1 MRLKR
6 LTAILLCLCM
16 ALTLLPTAALA
27 AAVGE
32 TIHVGGVELT
42 TTEGNPTV
50 YAKTDDN
57 GVVSTTNADENDYNI
72 MWDGTTLTLNNADIT
87 QVSHENA
94 AISYYNNDPGNGGI
108 SQLDLVLVG
117 ENTVTGPNLD
127 PISGY
132 SSYGIL
138 VAGDSLVGTA
148 LTISGAGSL
157 TATGGTVSKSGT
169 YWSAGICNSVGDISV
184 EGGTVKAT
192 GGPSS
197 GRSAGIHSQYKLTIS
212 GGTVNAAGGE
222 SESSYGIYSSSRG
235 ITISGGTVTA
245 EGATQAV
252 RTTGTV
258 TVAPEEDQQIAVT
271 AGESETGAQEL
282 SDSPFTETT
291 SITSLISSAK
301 YFHSIAGEAE
311 DPGPDPDPDP
321 DTPDPNIYV
330 GGVGLYGDKDT
341 TAYALTD
348 GNGAVTTTG
357 ATADN
362 YTIMWDGETL
372 TLSGADIQGAYGF
385 RYNTASASAAIYRT
399 GGLEIALLGANT
411 VSNPGGETNNYGI
424 YVYGDLT
431 ISGSGSLAASG
442 GQGTAGSY
450 GIYTD
455 WGGVTVSG
463 GTVETTAGDAAYY
476 SYGIYAFNGDVTVT
490 DGTVNAAGGAADL
503 SYGINADN
511 VTISGDGKVTATGGA
526 AEHSCG
532 IDASAIDIS
541 GGTVTATGGPASADV
556 GASSEGISAY
566 AAAISG
572 GTVTAT
578 GGTAT
583 GSFAGSC
590 GIYFEGKATIS
601 GGEVTAEGG
610 TASAG
615 STGDSAASYGIYASV
630 ITISDGTV
638 TATGG
643 PATGSYAGSCGISVY
658 GSIDISGGTV
668 TADGGTATG
677 SYAESCG
684 IYFEEK
690 ATISGGEVTAEGATQ
705 AVRSFTGSVTID
717 PAEGQQIAVRAGTD
731 ADNAVKITDSPFT
744 EEKEISGS
752 ISSAQYFHS
761 IAEKA
766 GDPGPDDP
774 NIYVGGVELTGDK
787 DTPAYALTDKS
798 GKVTIEGA
806 SATGYTIM
814 WDGETLTLNNAVI
827 TRGSYK
833 GAAIYCG
840 ENAGIN
846 LVLVGDSTV
855 TGPGGDA
862 SRGIYTSGDLTIS
875 GDGTLDV
882 SGGGISLFVTG
893 DLTISDGTVTATGGD
908 VSANDAYS
916 YGIFTPCDITISGGS
931 VTAEGG
937 TASTTGA
944 SYAESFGIFAYNITI
959 SGGTVN
965 ADGGTASATG
975 NESYACSY
983 GIYARD
989 VIVSN
994 GEVTATGGTA
1004 SAGNTGGHAESYG
1017 IYVYG
1022 RSNLPGSITI
1032 SGGIVNAD
1040 GGKASVTAADGGS
1053 AGSYGIS
1060 VYGSID
1066 ISDGI
1071 VNADGGQT
1079 SAEDDDTAIS
1089 IALLCTTL
1097 TISGGT
1103 VNATGG
1109 TATGGSE
1116 ESYGLSLPGT
1126 FTISGGTVT
1135 IAGKTASFD
1144 QSKSILPN
1152 LSVLIAPQPKT
1163 QIRVQSGPNQ
1173 GNAAEITGSPFQ
1185 EETEIV
1191 DLASAAGVAYFK
1203 SAAEPAR
1210 YSVTLHPNGGT
1221 IADGKDVTSYL
1232 CGTGASLPGAGDVT
1246 RSGYRFAGWYADE
1259 SLTDGPYTQISAA
1272 DAGDMAFYA
1281 RWVRRSSG
1289 GGGSSSRPTG
1299 PSTGHSDGWTDIRE
1313 EIGSAEDGDTVTI
1326 DMNGETEVPA
1336 EIFEEIAGKDITVE
1350 LDMGGGV
1357 TWTVDGRDVP
1367 EDVSL
1372 SDLDLG
1378 VDMDTSGI
1386 SVDVINTVTGEY
1398 GAVQVSLEHDGAFGF
1413 ALTLTAPLGREN
1425 AGYWANLYHYDE
1437 GEEALTFETSARI
1450 AADGSA
1456 ALRMTHASQYAIV
1469 IDEKS
1474 HALPFEDVGTDAWY
1488 SDAVAY
1494 VYRNGLMSGTS
1505 GSTFSP
1511 DAAIT
1516 RAQLVTILW
1525 RMAGSPQVNGLM
1537 DFDDVS
1543 QDAYYTEAVRWA
1555 ASEGIAGGYG
1565 NGLFGSD
1572 DPITREQMAAILYRF
1587 AQHMGHDVS
1596 IGEDTNILSYT
1607 DAPDV
1612 SGYAVAAL
1620 QWACGAG
1627 IIRGTGD
1634 GSTLTPQGG
1643 ATRAQAAVILT
1654 RFCAQSQ

>member
-6 LTAILLCLCM
+6 LMAILLCLCM

-27 AAVGE
+27 AD
-32 TIHVGGVELT
+32 
-42 TTEGNPTV
+42 EGQT
-50 YAKTDDN
+50 
-57 GVVSTTNADENDYNI
+57 
-72 MWDGTTLTLNNADIT
+72 
-87 QVSHENA
+87 
-94 AISYYNNDPGNGGI
+94 
-108 SQLDLVLVG
+108 
-117 ENTVTGPNLD
+117 
-127 PISGY
+127 
-132 SSYGIL
+132 
-138 VAGDSLVGTA
+138 
-148 LTISGAGSL
+148 
-157 TATGGTVSKSGT
+157 
-169 YWSAGICNSVGDISV
+169 
-184 EGGTVKAT
+184 
-192 GGPSS
+192 
-197 GRSAGIHSQYKLTIS
+197 
-212 GGTVNAAGGE
+212 
-222 SESSYGIYSSSRG
+222 
-235 ITISGGTVTA
+235 
-245 EGATQAV
+245 
-252 RTTGTV
+252 
-258 TVAPEEDQQIAVT
+258 
-271 AGESETGAQEL
+271 
-282 SDSPFTETT
+282 
-291 SITSLISSAK
+291 
-301 YFHSIAGEAE
+301 
-311 DPGPDPDPDP
+311 
-321 DTPDPNIYV
+321 IYV
-330 GGVGLYGDKDT
+330 GGV
-341 TAYALTD
+341 ALTSTEATPTVYARTV
-348 GNGAVTTTG
+348 GGAVTTGG
-357 ATADN
+357 ASATDYN
-362 YTIMWDGETL
+362 IKWDGSTL
-372 TLSGADIQGAYGF
+372 TLSGADIQGTHGF
-385 RYNTASASAAIYRT
+385 SYTASASAAIYRT
-399 GGLEIALLGANT
+399 GGLEIELLDENK
-411 VSNPGGETNNYGI
+411 VSNPGGESGI
-424 YVYGDLT
+424 YHSFGIYAEGGLT

-442 GQGTAGSY
+442 GKGTAGSY

-455 WGGVTVSG
+455 WGRVTVSG
-463 GTVETTAGDAAYY
+463 GGKVTATGGEAKYY
-476 SYGIYAFNGDVTVT
+476 SYGIYADGGITVQ
-490 DGTVNAAGGAADL
+490 
-503 SYGINADN
+503 
-511 VTISGDGKVTATGGA
+511 SGSITAEGGA
-526 AEHSCG
+526 AENESYG
-532 IDASAIDIS
+532 IY
-541 GGTVTATGGPASADV
+541 VTRETL
-556 GASSEGISAY
+556 
-566 AAAISG
+566 AISG
-572 GTVTAT
+572 GTVHAT
-578 GGTAT
+578 GGEVSGEYAY
-583 GSFAGSC
+583 SF
-590 GIYFEGKATIS
+590 GIFTLC
-601 GGEVTAEGG
+601 
-610 TASAG
+610 
-615 STGDSAASYGIYASV
+615 D
-630 ITISDGTV
+630 IT
-638 TATGG
+638 
-643 PATGSYAGSCGISVY
+643 
-658 GSIDISGGTV
+658 ISGGTV
-668 TADGGTATG
+668 HATGGSATG

-684 IYFEEK
+684 IYVTRGDLTISGGTVN
-690 ATISGGEVTAEGATQ
+690 ATGGTATGSCGIYATMGVTISGGEVTAEGATQ
-705 AVRSFTGSVTID
+705 AVRIYSRGSVTVD
-717 PAEGQQIAVRAGTD
+717 PAEGQQIAVTAG
-731 ADNAVKITDSPFT
+731 ADESSAQKINGSPFT
-744 EEKEISGS
+744 ETTSITSLIGS
-752 ISSAQYFHS
+752 AKYFHS
-761 IAEKA
+761 IAEA
-766 GDPGPDDP
+766 AEGPGSGEPDP
-774 NIYVGGVELTGDK
+774 NIYVGSVGLTGDK
-787 DTPAYALTDKS
+787 GTPAYALTN
-798 GKVTIEGA
+798 GGTVTKDGA
-806 SATGYTIM
+806 TADNYNIK
-814 WDGETLTLNNAVI
+814 WDGETLTLKNAAI
-827 TRGSYK
+827 RGGHQFRPGES
-833 GAAIYCG
+833 AAIYYSG
-840 ENAGIN
+840 QDDITLKLSGNN
-846 LVLVGDSTV
+846 TV
-855 TGPGGDA
+855 TGPGGGDTEVSCGVYA
-862 SRGIYTSGDLTIS
+862 GSDLTIS
-875 GDGTLDV
+875 GDGTLNV
-882 SGGGISLFVTG
+882 SGGE
-893 DLTISDGTVTATGGD
+893 

-916 YGIFTPCDITISGGS
+916 YGIFTPCDITISGGT

-937 TASTTGA
+937 IASTTGA
-944 SYAESFGIFAYNITI
+944 DYAESFGIFAYNITI

-989 VIVSN
+989 VIVSD

-1004 SAGNTGGHAESYG
+1004 SADNTGGHAESYG
-1017 IYVYG
+1017 IYAYDLTVSDGEVTATGGTASADSEASSRGIYVDMEA
-1022 RSNLPGSITI
+1022 TI

-1040 GGKASVTAADGGS
+1040 GGVVTFTGS
-1053 AGSYGIS
+1053 EGYAESFGIS
-1060 VYGSID
+1060 VRDLTVSGGS
-1066 ISDGI
+1066 
-1071 VNADGGQT
+1071 VNATGGT
-1079 SAEDDDTAIS
+1079 ASATGPNGKAYSGGIDAYYNI
-1089 IALLCTTL
+1089 

-1103 VNATGG
+1103 VNADGGTASATGPNG
-1109 TATGGSE
+1109 EASSGGILATIIAISSSTVTAEGGTASADSEASSRGFYASGITISGGEVTATGGSASAGSNAYSNGIDALRITVAPAE
-1116 ESYGLSLPGT
+1116 REQ
-1126 FTISGGTVT
+1126 ITVT
-1135 IAGKTASFD
+1135 VGADES
-1144 QSKSILPN
+1144 S
-1152 LSVLIAPQPKT
+1152 
-1163 QIRVQSGPNQ
+1163 
-1173 GNAAEITGSPFQ
+1173 AAEITGSPFQ
-1185 EETEIV
+1185 EETEITG
-1191 DLASAAGVAYFK
+1191 LASAAGVAYFK

-1259 SLTDGPYTQISAA
+1259 ALTDGPYTQISAA
-1272 DAGDMAFYA
+1272 DAGDLAFYA
-1281 RWVRRSSG
+1281 RWVRRSSGG

-1398 GAVQVSLEHDGAFGF
+1398 GAVQVSLDHDGAFGF

-1543 QDAYYTEAVRWA
+1543 QDAYYAEAVRWA

-1587 AQHMGHDVS
+1587 AQHMGYDVS

-1607 DAPDV
+1607 DALDV

>member
-32 TIHVGGVELT
+32 TIHVGGVALT
-42 TTEGNPTV
+42 STEATPTV
-50 YAKTDDN
+50 YARTV
-57 GVVSTTNADENDYNI
+57 GGAVTTGGASATDYNI
-72 MWDGTTLTLNNADIT
+72 MWDGTTLTLNGATIT
-87 QVSHENA
+87 QGHYQGA
-94 AISYYNNDPGNGGI
+94 AISYYNTESGSSGI

-117 ENTVTGPNLD
+117 ENTVTGPDLNSSSVYD
-127 PISGY
+127 
-132 SSYGIL
+132 SYGIH
-138 VAGDSLVGTA
+138 VAGFGTSSDGTA

-157 TATGGTVSKSGT
+157 TATGGTVSRSGS
-169 YWSAGICNSVGDISV
+169 YWSAGICNRVGEISV
-184 EGGTVKAT
+184 E
-192 GGPSS
+192 
-197 GRSAGIHSQYKLTIS
+197 

-222 SESSYGIYSSSRG
+222 SESSYGIYSNSSRG
-235 ITISGGTVTA
+235 ITISGGEVTA
-245 EGATQAV
+245 EGDTQAV
-252 RTTGTV
+252 RIYTNSTV
-258 TVAPEEDQQIAVT
+258 TVAPEGGEQIAVT
-271 AGESETGAQEL
+271 RGDNADSAEEVDG
-282 SDSPFTETT
+282 SPFTSEAKVYGT
-291 SITSLISSAK
+291 SYK
-301 YFHSIAGEAE
+301 YFHSIAEAAE
-311 DPGPDPDPDP
+311 GPDPDPDPDP

-330 GGVGLYGDKDT
+330 GGVGLYGDQDT

-348 GNGAVTTTG
+348 ESGAVTTTG
-357 ATADN
+357 ADEDSYN
-362 YTIMWDGETL
+362 IKWDGETL
-372 TLSGADIQGAYGF
+372 TLSGATIQGAHGF
-385 RYNTASASAAIYRT
+385 SYNTASASAAIYR
-399 GGLEIALLGANT
+399 GDDLKIELLGENK
-411 VSNPGGETNNYGI
+411 VSNPDGETNNYGI
-424 YVYGDLT
+424 YVYGDIT
-431 ISGSGSLAASG
+431 ISGNGSLAASG
-442 GQGTAGSY
+442 GKGTAGSY

-463 GTVETTAGDAAYY
+463 GTVETTAGDAAHY

-511 VTISGDGKVTATGGA
+511 VTISGDGRVTATGGA

-541 GGTVTATGGPASADV
+541 GGTVNATGGPASADV

-717 PAEGQQIAVRAGTD
+717 PAEGQQIAVTAGTD

-744 EEKEISGS
+744 SEKEISDSS

-761 IAEKA
+761 IAGKA

-774 NIYVGGVELTGDK
+774 NIYVGGVRLTGDK
-787 DTPAYALTDKS
+787 DTTAYALTNES
-798 GKVTIEGA
+798 GAVTTTGA
-806 SATGYTIM
+806 TADNYNIK
-814 WDGETLTLNNAVI
+814 WDGETLTLKGATI
-827 TRGSYK
+827 TQGSYK

-840 ENAGIN
+840 EDAGIH

-855 TGPGGDA
+855 TVPGGDA
-862 SRGIYTSGDLTIS
+862 SRGIYTGGELTIS

-882 SGGGISLFVTG
+882 SGGGISLFVNG
-893 DLTISDGTVTATGGD
+893 DLTISDGTVTATGGG

-916 YGIFTPCDITISGGS
+916 YGIFTPHDITISGGT

-937 TASTTGA
+937 TASTTGTG
-944 SYAESFGIFAYNITI
+944 YAESFGISVRDLTVSGGSVNATGGTASATGPNGKAYSGGIDAYYNITI

-975 NESYACSY
+975 PNGEAYSRGFYAA
-983 GIYARD
+983 GIT
-989 VIVSN
+989 ISG
-994 GEVTATGGTA
+994 GEVTATGGSA
-1004 SAGNTGGHAESYG
+1004 SAAGTDGEVYSSGIDALRITVAPAEREQ
-1017 IYVYG
+1017 I
-1022 RSNLPGSITI
+1022 
-1032 SGGIVNAD
+1032 
-1040 GGKASVTAADGGS
+1040 
-1053 AGSYGIS
+1053 
-1060 VYGSID
+1060 
-1066 ISDGI
+1066 
-1071 VNADGGQT
+1071 
-1079 SAEDDDTAIS
+1079 
-1089 IALLCTTL
+1089 
-1097 TISGGT
+1097 
-1103 VNATGG
+1103 
-1109 TATGGSE
+1109 
-1116 ESYGLSLPGT
+1116 
-1126 FTISGGTVT
+1126 TVT
-1135 IAGKTASFD
+1135 VGADES
-1144 QSKSILPN
+1144 S
-1152 LSVLIAPQPKT
+1152 
-1163 QIRVQSGPNQ
+1163 
-1173 GNAAEITGSPFQ
+1173 AAEITGSPFQ
-1185 EETEIV
+1185 EETEITG
-1191 DLASAAGVAYFK
+1191 LASAAGVAYFK

-1259 SLTDGPYTQISAA
+1259 ALTDGPYTQISAA

-1281 RWVRRSSG
+1281 RWVRRSSSG

-1398 GAVQVSLEHDGAFGF
+1398 GAVQVSLDHDGAFGF

-1437 GEEALTFETSARI
+1437 GEETLTFETSARI

-1543 QDAYYTEAVRWA
+1543 QDAYYAEAVRWA

>member
-6 LTAILLCLCM
+6 LMAILLCLCM

-32 TIHVGGVELT
+32 TIHVGGVKLT
-42 TTEGNPTV
+42 TTAETPTV
-50 YAKTDDN
+50 YART
-57 GVVSTTNADENDYNI
+57 
-72 MWDGTTLTLNNADIT
+72 
-87 QVSHENA
+87 
-94 AISYYNNDPGNGGI
+94 
-108 SQLDLVLVG
+108 VG
-117 ENTVTGPNLD
+117 
-127 PISGY
+127 
-132 SSYGIL
+132 
-138 VAGDSLVGTA
+138 
-148 LTISGAGSL
+148 
-157 TATGGTVSKSGT
+157 
-169 YWSAGICNSVGDISV
+169 
-184 EGGTVKAT
+184 
-192 GGPSS
+192 
-197 GRSAGIHSQYKLTIS
+197 
-212 GGTVNAAGGE
+212 
-222 SESSYGIYSSSRG
+222 
-235 ITISGGTVTA
+235 
-245 EGATQAV
+245 
-252 RTTGTV
+252 
-258 TVAPEEDQQIAVT
+258 
-271 AGESETGAQEL
+271 
-282 SDSPFTETT
+282 
-291 SITSLISSAK
+291 
-301 YFHSIAGEAE
+301 
-311 DPGPDPDPDP
+311 
-321 DTPDPNIYV
+321 
-330 GGVGLYGDKDT
+330 
-341 TAYALTD
+341 
-348 GNGAVTTTG
+348 GAVTTDG
-357 ATADN
+357 ADGNN
-362 YTIMWDGETL
+362 YDIMWDGETL
-372 TLSGADIQGAYGF
+372 TLSGADIQGAHGF
-385 RYNTASASAAIYRT
+385 SYNTASASAAIYRT
-399 GGLEIALLGANT
+399 GGLEIALLGENK
-411 VSNPGGETNNYGI
+411 VSNPGGESGINHSFGI
-424 YVYGDLT
+424 YAGGGLT

-442 GQGTAGSY
+442 GEGSTGSY

-455 WGGVTVSG
+455 WGRVTVSG
-463 GTVETTAGDAAYY
+463 GGKVTATGGEAKYY
-476 SYGIYAFNGDVTVT
+476 SYGIYADGGITVQ
-490 DGTVNAAGGAADL
+490 
-503 SYGINADN
+503 
-511 VTISGDGKVTATGGA
+511 SGSITAEGGA
-526 AEHSCG
+526 AENESYG
-532 IDASAIDIS
+532 IY
-541 GGTVTATGGPASADV
+541 VTRETL
-556 GASSEGISAY
+556 
-566 AAAISG
+566 AISG
-572 GTVTAT
+572 GTVHAT
-578 GGTAT
+578 GGEVSGEYAY
-583 GSFAGSC
+583 SF
-590 GIYFEGKATIS
+590 GIFTLC
-601 GGEVTAEGG
+601 
-610 TASAG
+610 
-615 STGDSAASYGIYASV
+615 D
-630 ITISDGTV
+630 IT
-638 TATGG
+638 
-643 PATGSYAGSCGISVY
+643 
-658 GSIDISGGTV
+658 ISGGTV
-668 TADGGTATG
+668 HATGGSATG

-684 IYFEEK
+684 IYVTRGDLTISGGTVN
-690 ATISGGEVTAEGATQ
+690 ATGGTATGSCGIYATMGVTISGGEVTAEGATQ
-705 AVRSFTGSVTID
+705 AVRIYSRGSVTVD
-717 PAEGQQIAVRAGTD
+717 PAEGQQIAVTAG
-731 ADNAVKITDSPFT
+731 ADESSAQKINGSPFT
-744 EEKEISGS
+744 ETTSITSLIGS
-752 ISSAQYFHS
+752 AKYFHS
-761 IAEKA
+761 IAEA
-766 GDPGPDDP
+766 AEGPGSGEPDP
-774 NIYVGGVELTGDK
+774 NIYVGSVGLTGDK
-787 DTPAYALTDKS
+787 DTPAYALTN
-798 GKVTIEGA
+798 GGTVTKDGA
-806 SATGYTIM
+806 TADNYNIK
-814 WDGETLTLNNAVI
+814 WDGETLTLKNAAI
-827 TRGSYK
+827 RGGHQFRPGES
-833 GAAIYCG
+833 AAIYYSG
-840 ENAGIN
+840 QDDITLKLSGNN
-846 LVLVGDSTV
+846 TV
-855 TGPGGDA
+855 TGPGGGDTEVSCGVYA
-862 SRGIYTSGDLTIS
+862 GSDLTIS
-875 GDGTLDV
+875 GDGTLNV
-882 SGGGISLFVTG
+882 SGGE
-893 DLTISDGTVTATGGD
+893 

-916 YGIFTPCDITISGGS
+916 YGIFTPCDITISGGT

-937 TASTTGA
+937 IASTTGA
-944 SYAESFGIFAYNITI
+944 DYAESFGIFAYNITI

-989 VIVSN
+989 VIVSD

-1004 SAGNTGGHAESYG
+1004 SADNTGGHAESYG
-1017 IYVYG
+1017 IYAYDLTVSDGEVTATGGTASADSEASSRGIYVDMEA
-1022 RSNLPGSITI
+1022 TI

-1040 GGKASVTAADGGS
+1040 GGEVTFTGSEGYAESCGIYVHDLTVSGGS
-1053 AGSYGIS
+1053 
-1060 VYGSID
+1060 
-1066 ISDGI
+1066 
-1071 VNADGGQT
+1071 VNATGGT
-1079 SAEDDDTAIS
+1079 ASA
-1089 IALLCTTL
+1089 TTGPNGKAYSGGIDAYYNI

-1103 VNATGG
+1103 VNADGG
-1109 TATGGSE
+1109 TASAAGTDGEASSGGIQAAIIAISSSTVTAEGGTASADSEAYSRGFYAAGITISGGEVTATGGSA
-1116 ESYGLSLPGT
+1116 SAAGT
-1126 FTISGGTVT
+1126 DGEVYSSGIDALRITVAPAEREQITVT
-1135 IAGKTASFD
+1135 VGADES
-1144 QSKSILPN
+1144 S
-1152 LSVLIAPQPKT
+1152 
-1163 QIRVQSGPNQ
+1163 
-1173 GNAAEITGSPFQ
+1173 AAEITGSPFQ
-1185 EETEIV
+1185 EETEITG
-1191 DLASAAGVAYFK
+1191 LASAAGVAYFK

-1259 SLTDGPYTQISAA
+1259 ALTDGPYTQISAA

-1289 GGGSSSRPTG
+1289 GGSSSSSRPTG

-1398 GAVQVSLEHDGAFGF
+1398 GAVQESLDHDGAFGF

-1511 DAAIT
+1511 DTAIT

-1525 RMAGSPQVNGLM
+1525 RKAGSPQVNGLM

-1543 QDAYYTEAVRWA
+1543 QDAYYAEAVRWA

-1587 AQHMGHDVS
+1587 AQHMGYDVS

>member
-1 MRLKR
+1 MNKRRLLSI
-6 LTAILLCLCM
+6 LTCLALC
-16 ALTLLPTAALA
+16 LTLLPTAALA

-32 TIHVGGVELT
+32 TIHVGGVKLT
-42 TTEGNPTV
+42 TTAETPTV
-50 YAKTDDN
+50 YART
-57 GVVSTTNADENDYNI
+57 
-72 MWDGTTLTLNNADIT
+72 
-87 QVSHENA
+87 
-94 AISYYNNDPGNGGI
+94 
-108 SQLDLVLVG
+108 VG
-117 ENTVTGPNLD
+117 
-127 PISGY
+127 
-132 SSYGIL
+132 
-138 VAGDSLVGTA
+138 
-148 LTISGAGSL
+148 
-157 TATGGTVSKSGT
+157 
-169 YWSAGICNSVGDISV
+169 
-184 EGGTVKAT
+184 
-192 GGPSS
+192 
-197 GRSAGIHSQYKLTIS
+197 
-212 GGTVNAAGGE
+212 
-222 SESSYGIYSSSRG
+222 
-235 ITISGGTVTA
+235 
-245 EGATQAV
+245 
-252 RTTGTV
+252 
-258 TVAPEEDQQIAVT
+258 
-271 AGESETGAQEL
+271 
-282 SDSPFTETT
+282 
-291 SITSLISSAK
+291 
-301 YFHSIAGEAE
+301 
-311 DPGPDPDPDP
+311 
-321 DTPDPNIYV
+321 
-330 GGVGLYGDKDT
+330 
-341 TAYALTD
+341 
-348 GNGAVTTTG
+348 GAVTTTG
-357 ATADN
+357 ADEGN
-362 YTIMWDGETL
+362 YNIMWDGETL
-372 TLSGADIQGAYGF
+372 TLNGATITQGSHE
-385 RYNTASASAAIYRT
+385 NAAIYCGEDAGIHLVLVGESTVT
-399 GGLEIALLGANT
+399 GPSGVDA
-411 VSNPGGETNNYGI
+411 SRGI
-424 YVYGDLT
+424 YTRGELT
-431 ISGSGSLAASG
+431 ISGSGSL
-442 GQGTAGSY
+442 T
-450 GIYTD
+450 
-455 WGGVTVSG
+455 VTG
-463 GTVETTAGDAAYY
+463 
-476 SYGIYAFNGDVTVT
+476 GDVT
-490 DGTVNAAGGAADL
+490 AAGTD
-503 SYGINADN
+503 Y
-511 VTISGDGKVTATGGA
+511 
-526 AEHSCG
+526 AESCG
-532 IDASAIDIS
+532 IDADNVIVS
-541 GGTVTATGGPASADV
+541 GGIVNAD
-556 GASSEGISAY
+556 
-566 AAAISG
+566 
-572 GTVTAT
+572 
-578 GGTAT
+578 
-583 GSFAGSC
+583 
-590 GIYFEGKATIS
+590 
-601 GGEVTAEGG
+601 GG
-610 TASAG
+610 TASA
-615 STGDSAASYGIYASV
+615 TGNM
-630 ITISDGTV
+630 
-638 TATGG
+638 
-643 PATGSYAGSCGISVY
+643 SYACSYGISVY
-658 GSIDISGGTV
+658 GSIDISGGAVTADGGEVTFTGSDGYACSYGISVYGSIDISDGIVNADGGTASATGNMSYACSYGIYVTRETLAISGGIVNADGGTATGSYAESCGIYVTHGLTISGGTV

-684 IYFEEK
+684 IYFKEK

-705 AVRSFTGSVTID
+705 AVRSFTGSVIID
-717 PAEGQQIAVRAGTD
+717 PAEGQQIAVTAGAGKD
-731 ADNAVKITDSPFT
+731 SAAAIIGSPFT
-744 EEKEISGS
+744 SEEEISDSS
-752 ISSAQYFHS
+752 ISGAQYFHS
-761 IAEKA
+761 IAEEA

-774 NIYVGGVELTGDK
+774 NLYVGGVGLTGDK
-787 DTPAYALTDKS
+787 DTPAYALTN
-798 GKVTIEGA
+798 GGTVTKDGA
-806 SATGYTIM
+806 TADNYNIK
-814 WDGETLTLNNAVI
+814 WDGETLTLKNAAI
-827 TRGSYK
+827 RGGHQFRPGES
-833 GAAIYCG
+833 AAIYYSG
-840 ENAGIN
+840 QDDITLKLSGNN
-846 LVLVGDSTV
+846 TV
-855 TGPGGDA
+855 TGPGGGDTEVSCGVYA
-862 SRGIYTSGDLTIS
+862 GSDLTIS
-875 GDGTLDV
+875 GDGTLNV
-882 SGGGISLFVTG
+882 SGGE
-893 DLTISDGTVTATGGD
+893 

-916 YGIFTPCDITISGGS
+916 YGIFTPCDITISGGT

-937 TASTTGA
+937 IASTTGA
-944 SYAESFGIFAYNITI
+944 DYAESFGIFADNVTI

-965 ADGGTASATG
+965 AVGGTASAAV
-975 NESYACSY
+975 SKSDACSY
-983 GIYARD
+983 GIYAD
-989 VIVSN
+989 NVTISG

-1004 SAGNTGGHAESYG
+1004 SADNTGGHAESYG

-1040 GGKASVTAADGGS
+1040 GGQASVTAADGGS

-1071 VNADGGQT
+1071 VTADGGQT

-1173 GNAAEITGSPFQ
+1173 ESAAEITGSPFQ
-1185 EETEIV
+1185 EETEIT

-1221 IADGKDVTSYL
+1221 IAGGKDVTSYL

-1259 SLTDGPYTQISAA
+1259 ALTDGPYTQISAA

-1281 RWVRRSSG
+1281 RWVRRSSGG

-1398 GAVQVSLEHDGAFGF
+1398 GAVQVSLDHDGAFGF

-1437 GEEALTFETSARI
+1437 GEETLTFETSARI

-1543 QDAYYTEAVRWA
+1543 QDAYYAEAVRWA

>member
-6 LTAILLCLCM
+6 LMAILLCLCM

-27 AAVGE
+27 AGE
-32 TIHVGGVELT
+32 TVYVGGKALT
-42 TTEGNPTV
+42 GSADIPA
-50 YAKTDDN
+50 YAKTDSSSGTVTVEGSKD
-57 GVVSTTNADENDYNI
+57 DYNI
-72 MWDGTTLTLNNADIT
+72 MWDGSTLTLNGATIT
-87 QVSHENA
+87 QGSHENA
-94 AISYYNNDPGNGGI
+94 AIYYHDRYTAI
-108 SQLDLVLVG
+108 HLVLMG
-117 ENTVTGPNLD
+117 ESTVTGP
-127 PISGY
+127 SGD
-132 SSYGIL
+132 STGASYGIYT
-138 VAGDSLVGTA
+138 GGE
-148 LTISGAGSL
+148 LTISGSGILNVS
-157 TATGGTVSKSGT
+157 GGILNVSG
-169 YWSAGICNSVGDISV
+169 GDI
-184 EGGTVKAT
+184 AA
-192 GGPSS
+192 SS
-197 GRSAGIHSQYKLTIS
+197 NGLFVNGNLTIS
-212 GGTVNAAGGE
+212 GGTVHATGGE
-222 SESSYGIYSSSRG
+222 VSGEYAYSFGIN
-235 ITISGGTVTA
+235 A
-245 EGATQAV
+245 E
-252 RTTGTV
+252 
-258 TVAPEEDQQIAVT
+258 
-271 AGESETGAQEL
+271 
-282 SDSPFTETT
+282 
-291 SITSLISSAK
+291 
-301 YFHSIAGEAE
+301 
-311 DPGPDPDPDP
+311 
-321 DTPDPNIYV
+321 N
-330 GGVGLYGDKDT
+330 
-341 TAYALTD
+341 
-348 GNGAVTTTG
+348 
-357 ATADN
+357 
-362 YTIMWDGETL
+362 
-372 TLSGADIQGAYGF
+372 
-385 RYNTASASAAIYRT
+385 
-399 GGLEIALLGANT
+399 
-411 VSNPGGETNNYGI
+411 
-424 YVYGDLT
+424 
-431 ISGSGSLAASG
+431 
-442 GQGTAGSY
+442 
-450 GIYTD
+450 
-455 WGGVTVSG
+455 VTVSG
-463 GTVETTAGDAAYY
+463 GTVH
-476 SYGIYAFNGDVTVT
+476 
-490 DGTVNAAGGAADL
+490 
-503 SYGINADN
+503 
-511 VTISGDGKVTATGGA
+511 ATGGEVSGEYA
-526 AEHSCG
+526 YSFG
-532 IDASAIDIS
+532 IY
-541 GGTVTATGGPASADV
+541 VTRETL
-556 GASSEGISAY
+556 
-566 AAAISG
+566 AISG
-572 GTVTAT
+572 GIVN
-578 GGTAT
+578 
-583 GSFAGSC
+583 
-590 GIYFEGKATIS
+590 
-601 GGEVTAEGG
+601 
-610 TASAG
+610 
-615 STGDSAASYGIYASV
+615 
-630 ITISDGTV
+630 
-638 TATGG
+638 
-643 PATGSYAGSCGISVY
+643 
-658 GSIDISGGTV
+658 
-668 TADGGTATG
+668 ADGGTATG

-684 IYFEEK
+684 IYVTHGLTISGGIVNADGGEVSGNN
-690 ATISGGEVTAEGATQ
+690 AYSYGICATHGLTISGGEVTAEGATQ
-705 AVRSFTGSVTID
+705 AVRSFMGAVTVA
-717 PAEGQQIAVRAGTD
+717 PAGGEQIEVTAGAGKD
-731 ADNAVKITDSPFT
+731 SAAAIIGSPFT
-744 EEKEISGS
+744 SEEEISDSS
-752 ISSAQYFHS
+752 ISSAKYFHS
-761 IAEKA
+761 IAEA
-766 GDPGPDDP
+766 AEGPGSGEPNP
-774 NIYVGGVELTGDK
+774 NIYVGSVGLYGDK
-787 DTPAYALTDKS
+787 DTNTTAYALTDKS
-798 GKVTIEGA
+798 GKVTTEGA
-806 SATGYTIM
+806 SATSYNIK
-814 WDGETLTLNNAVI
+814 WDGATLTLNGATI
-827 TRGSYK
+827 TQGSHEN
-833 GAAIYCG
+833 AAIYCG
-840 ENAGIN
+840 EDAGIH

-862 SRGIYTSGDLTIS
+862 SNGIYTGGDLTIS

-893 DLTISDGTVTATGGD
+893 DLTISDGTVTATGGE

-1017 IYVYG
+1017 IYAYDLTVSDGEVTATGGTASADSEASSRGIYVDMEA
-1022 RSNLPGSITI
+1022 TI

-1040 GGKASVTAADGGS
+1040 GGKVTFTGS
-1053 AGSYGIS
+1053 EGYAESCGIS
-1060 VYGSID
+1060 VRD
-1066 ISDGI
+1066 
-1071 VNADGGQT
+1071 
-1079 SAEDDDTAIS
+1079 
-1089 IALLCTTL
+1089 L
-1097 TISGGT
+1097 TVSGGT

-1173 GNAAEITGSPFQ
+1173 EYAAEITGSPFQ

-1289 GGGSSSRPTG
+1289 GGGSSSSSRPAG

-1367 EDVSL
+1367 EDTDL

-1398 GAVQVSLEHDGAFGF
+1398 GAVQVSLDHDGAFGF

-1543 QDAYYTEAVRWA
+1543 QDAYYAEAVRWA

-1587 AQHMGHDVS
+1587 AQHMGYDVS

>member
-1 MRLKR
+1 MNKRRLLSI
-6 LTAILLCLCM
+6 LTCLALC
-16 ALTLLPTAALA
+16 LTLLPTAALA

-57 GVVSTTNADENDYNI
+57 GVVSTTNADENDYTI
-72 MWDGTTLTLNNADIT
+72 MWDGETLTLNNADIT
-87 QVSHENA
+87 QGSYKGA
-94 AISYYNNDPGNGGI
+94 AIYCGEDAGI
-108 SQLDLVLVG
+108 HLVLVG
-117 ENTVTGPNLD
+117 ESTVTGP
-127 PISGY
+127 SGD
-132 SSYGIL
+132 STGASYGIYT
-138 VAGDSLVGTA
+138 GGE
-148 LTISGAGSL
+148 LTISGSGILNVS
-157 TATGGTVSKSGT
+157 GGILNVS
-169 YWSAGICNSVGDISV
+169 
-184 EGGTVKAT
+184 GGNIAA
-192 GGPSS
+192 SS
-197 GRSAGIHSQYKLTIS
+197 NGLFVNGNLTIS
-212 GGTVNAAGGE
+212 GGTVHATGGE
-222 SESSYGIYSSSRG
+222 VSGEYAYSFGIN
-235 ITISGGTVTA
+235 A
-245 EGATQAV
+245 E
-252 RTTGTV
+252 
-258 TVAPEEDQQIAVT
+258 
-271 AGESETGAQEL
+271 
-282 SDSPFTETT
+282 
-291 SITSLISSAK
+291 
-301 YFHSIAGEAE
+301 
-311 DPGPDPDPDP
+311 
-321 DTPDPNIYV
+321 N
-330 GGVGLYGDKDT
+330 
-341 TAYALTD
+341 
-348 GNGAVTTTG
+348 
-357 ATADN
+357 
-362 YTIMWDGETL
+362 
-372 TLSGADIQGAYGF
+372 
-385 RYNTASASAAIYRT
+385 
-399 GGLEIALLGANT
+399 
-411 VSNPGGETNNYGI
+411 
-424 YVYGDLT
+424 
-431 ISGSGSLAASG
+431 
-442 GQGTAGSY
+442 
-450 GIYTD
+450 
-455 WGGVTVSG
+455 VTVSG
-463 GTVETTAGDAAYY
+463 GTVHATGGEVSGEYAY
-476 SYGIYAFNGDVTVT
+476 SFGIYVTRET
-490 DGTVNAAGGAADL
+490 LAISDGTA
-503 SYGINADN
+503 
-511 VTISGDGKVTATGGA
+511 TATGGEVSGEYA
-526 AEHSCG
+526 YSFG
-532 IDASAIDIS
+532 IY
-541 GGTVTATGGPASADV
+541 VTRETL
-556 GASSEGISAY
+556 
-566 AAAISG
+566 AISG
-572 GTVTAT
+572 GIVN
-578 GGTAT
+578 
-583 GSFAGSC
+583 
-590 GIYFEGKATIS
+590 
-601 GGEVTAEGG
+601 
-610 TASAG
+610 
-615 STGDSAASYGIYASV
+615 
-630 ITISDGTV
+630 
-638 TATGG
+638 
-643 PATGSYAGSCGISVY
+643 
-658 GSIDISGGTV
+658 
-668 TADGGTATG
+668 ADGGTATG

-684 IYFEEK
+684 IYVTHGLTISGGIVNADGGEVSGNN
-690 ATISGGEVTAEGATQ
+690 AYSYGICATHGLTISGGEVTAEGATQ
-705 AVRSFTGSVTID
+705 AVRSFTGTVTVA

-731 ADNAVKITDSPFT
+731 ESSAQEIANLSFPDNA
-744 EEKEISGS
+744 EISDS

-761 IAEKA
+761 IAQAAEA
-766 GDPGPDDP
+766 PGPDDP
-774 NIYVGGVELTGDK
+774 NIYVGGVGLTGSK
-787 DTPAYALTDKS
+787 DTPAYALTN
-798 GKVTIEGA
+798 GGTVTEITDA
-806 SATGYTIM
+806 DFDPTSDDWNIK
-814 WDGETLTLNNAVI
+814 WDGETLTLNNADI
-827 TRGSYK
+827 TQSSYS
-833 GAAIYCG
+833 GVAIYCG
-840 ENAGIN
+840 EDAGIH

-855 TGPGGDA
+855 TGPGGGDTEVSCGVYA
-862 SRGIYTSGDLTIS
+862 GSDLTIS
-875 GDGTLDV
+875 GDGTLNV
-882 SGGGISLFVTG
+882 SGGE
-893 DLTISDGTVTATGGD
+893 

-937 TASTTGA
+937 TASTTG
-944 SYAESFGIFAYNITI
+944 SEGYAESFGIFAHNVTISGGTVNADGGAASAAVSESYACSYGISADNVTISGGEVTATGGTASADNTGGHAESYGIYAYDLTVSDGEVTATGGTASADSEASSRGIYVDMEATISGGIVNADGGKVTFTGSEGYAESCGIYVHDLTVSGGTVNATGGTASATGPNGKAYSGGIDAYYNITI

-965 ADGGTASATG
+965 ADGRTASAAGTDGEASSGGIQAAIIAISSSTVTAEGGTASADSEAYSRG
-975 NESYACSY
+975 FYAA
-983 GIYARD
+983 GIT
-989 VIVSN
+989 ISG
-994 GEVTATGGTA
+994 GEVTATGGSA
-1004 SAGNTGGHAESYG
+1004 SAARSDGEAYSNGIDAFRITVAPAE
-1017 IYVYG
+1017 
-1022 RSNLPGSITI
+1022 REQIT
-1032 SGGIVNAD
+1032 
-1040 GGKASVTAADGGS
+1040 VTA
-1053 AGSYGIS
+1053 
-1060 VYGSID
+1060 
-1066 ISDGI
+1066 
-1071 VNADGGQT
+1071 
-1079 SAEDDDTAIS
+1079 
-1089 IALLCTTL
+1089 
-1097 TISGGT
+1097 GT
-1103 VNATGG
+1103 D
-1109 TATGGSE
+1109 
-1116 ESYGLSLPGT
+1116 ESS
-1126 FTISGGTVT
+1126 
-1135 IAGKTASFD
+1135 
-1144 QSKSILPN
+1144 
-1152 LSVLIAPQPKT
+1152 
-1163 QIRVQSGPNQ
+1163 
-1173 GNAAEITGSPFQ
+1173 AAEITGSPFQ

-1221 IADGKDVTSYL
+1221 IAGGKDVTSYL

-1259 SLTDGPYTQISAA
+1259 ALTDGPYTQISAA

-1289 GGGSSSRPTG
+1289 GGGSSSSSRPTG
-1299 PSTGHSDGWTDIRE
+1299 PSTGHSDGWTDIRK

-1398 GAVQVSLEHDGAFGF
+1398 GAVQVSLDHDGAFGF

-1543 QDAYYTEAVRWA
+1543 QDAYYAEAVRWA

-1587 AQHMGHDVS
+1587 AQHMGYDVS

>member
-6 LTAILLCLCM
+6 LMAILLCLCM

-27 AAVGE
+27 AGE
-32 TIHVGGVELT
+32 TVYVGGKALT
-42 TTEGNPTV
+42 GSADIPA
-50 YAKTDDN
+50 YAKTDSSSGTVTVEGSKD
-57 GVVSTTNADENDYNI
+57 DYNI
-72 MWDGTTLTLNNADIT
+72 MWDGSTLTLNGATIT
-87 QVSHENA
+87 QGSHENA
-94 AISYYNNDPGNGGI
+94 AIYYHDRYTAI
-108 SQLDLVLVG
+108 HLVLMG
-117 ENTVTGPNLD
+117 ESTVTGP
-127 PISGY
+127 SGD
-132 SSYGIL
+132 STGASYGIYT
-138 VAGDSLVGTA
+138 GGE
-148 LTISGAGSL
+148 LTISGSGILNVS
-157 TATGGTVSKSGT
+157 GGILNVSG
-169 YWSAGICNSVGDISV
+169 GDI
-184 EGGTVKAT
+184 AA
-192 GGPSS
+192 SS
-197 GRSAGIHSQYKLTIS
+197 NGLFVNGNLTIS
-212 GGTVNAAGGE
+212 GGTVHATGGE
-222 SESSYGIYSSSRG
+222 VSGEYAYSFGIN
-235 ITISGGTVTA
+235 A
-245 EGATQAV
+245 E
-252 RTTGTV
+252 
-258 TVAPEEDQQIAVT
+258 
-271 AGESETGAQEL
+271 
-282 SDSPFTETT
+282 
-291 SITSLISSAK
+291 
-301 YFHSIAGEAE
+301 
-311 DPGPDPDPDP
+311 
-321 DTPDPNIYV
+321 N
-330 GGVGLYGDKDT
+330 
-341 TAYALTD
+341 
-348 GNGAVTTTG
+348 
-357 ATADN
+357 
-362 YTIMWDGETL
+362 
-372 TLSGADIQGAYGF
+372 
-385 RYNTASASAAIYRT
+385 
-399 GGLEIALLGANT
+399 
-411 VSNPGGETNNYGI
+411 
-424 YVYGDLT
+424 
-431 ISGSGSLAASG
+431 
-442 GQGTAGSY
+442 
-450 GIYTD
+450 
-455 WGGVTVSG
+455 VTVSG
-463 GTVETTAGDAAYY
+463 GTVHATGGEVSGEYAY
-476 SYGIYAFNGDVTVT
+476 SFGIYVTRET
-490 DGTVNAAGGAADL
+490 LAISDGTA
-503 SYGINADN
+503 
-511 VTISGDGKVTATGGA
+511 TATGGEVSGEYA
-526 AEHSCG
+526 YSFG
-532 IDASAIDIS
+532 IY
-541 GGTVTATGGPASADV
+541 VTRETL
-556 GASSEGISAY
+556 
-566 AAAISG
+566 AISG
-572 GTVTAT
+572 GIVN
-578 GGTAT
+578 
-583 GSFAGSC
+583 
-590 GIYFEGKATIS
+590 
-601 GGEVTAEGG
+601 
-610 TASAG
+610 
-615 STGDSAASYGIYASV
+615 
-630 ITISDGTV
+630 
-638 TATGG
+638 
-643 PATGSYAGSCGISVY
+643 
-658 GSIDISGGTV
+658 
-668 TADGGTATG
+668 ADGGTATG

-684 IYFEEK
+684 IYVTHGLTISGGIVNADGGEVSGNN
-690 ATISGGEVTAEGATQ
+690 AYSYGICATHGLTISGGEVTAEGATQ
-705 AVRSFTGSVTID
+705 AVRSFMGAVTVA
-717 PAEGQQIAVRAGTD
+717 PAGGEQIEVTAGAGKD
-731 ADNAVKITDSPFT
+731 SAAAIIGSPFT
-744 EEKEISGS
+744 SEEEISDSS
-752 ISSAQYFHS
+752 ISSAKYFHS
-761 IAEKA
+761 IAEA
-766 GDPGPDDP
+766 AEGPGSGEPNP
-774 NIYVGGVELTGDK
+774 NIYVGSVGLYGDK
-787 DTPAYALTDKS
+787 DTNTTAYALTDKS
-798 GKVTIEGA
+798 GKVTTEGA
-806 SATGYTIM
+806 SATSYNIK
-814 WDGETLTLNNAVI
+814 WDGATLTLNGATI
-827 TRGSYK
+827 TQGSHEN
-833 GAAIYCG
+833 AAIYCG
-840 ENAGIN
+840 EDAGIH

-855 TGPGGDA
+855 TVPGGDA
-862 SRGIYTSGDLTIS
+862 SRGIYTGGELTIS

-882 SGGGISLFVTG
+882 SGGGISLFVNG
-893 DLTISDGTVTATGGD
+893 DLTISDGTVTATGGG

-916 YGIFTPCDITISGGS
+916 YGIFTPHDITISGGT

-937 TASTTGA
+937 TASTTGTG
-944 SYAESFGIFAYNITI
+944 YAESFGISVRDLTVSGGSVNATGGTASATGPNGKAYSGGIDAYYNITI

-975 NESYACSY
+975 PNGEAYSRGFYAA
-983 GIYARD
+983 GITISD
-989 VIVSN
+989 

-1004 SAGNTGGHAESYG
+1004 SAAGTDGKAYSRG
-1017 IYVYG
+1017 IYVDMEA
-1022 RSNLPGSITI
+1022 TI

-1040 GGKASVTAADGGS
+1040 GGKVTFTGS
-1053 AGSYGIS
+1053 EGYAESCGIS
-1060 VYGSID
+1060 VRD
-1066 ISDGI
+1066 
-1071 VNADGGQT
+1071 
-1079 SAEDDDTAIS
+1079 
-1089 IALLCTTL
+1089 L
-1097 TISGGT
+1097 TVSGGT

-1144 QSKSILPN
+1144 QSKSVLPN

-1173 GNAAEITGSPFQ
+1173 GNAAEIKGSPFQ
-1185 EETEIV
+1185 EETEITG
-1191 DLASAAGVAYFK
+1191 LASAAGVAYFK

-1221 IADGKDVTSYL
+1221 IAGGKDVTSYL

-1259 SLTDGPYTQISAA
+1259 ALTDGPYTQISAA

-1398 GAVQVSLEHDGAFGF
+1398 GAVQVSLDHDGAFGF

-1543 QDAYYTEAVRWA
+1543 QDAYYAEAVRWA

-1587 AQHMGHDVS
+1587 AQHMGYDVS

-1607 DAPDV
+1607 DALDV

>member
-1 MRLKR
+1 MNKRRLLSI
-6 LTAILLCLCM
+6 LTCLALC
-16 ALTLLPTAALA
+16 LTLLPTAALA

-32 TIHVGGVELT
+32 TIHVGGVKLT
-42 TTEGNPTV
+42 TTAETPTV
-50 YAKTDDN
+50 YARTV
-57 GVVSTTNADENDYNI
+57 GGAVTTGGASATDYNI
-72 MWDGTTLTLNNADIT
+72 MWDGTTLTLNGATIT
-87 QVSHENA
+87 QGHYQGA
-94 AISYYNNDPGNGGI
+94 AISYYNTESGSSGI

-258 TVAPEEDQQIAVT
+258 TVDPEGGEQIEVT
-271 AGESETGAQEL
+271 AGESAASAAAISG
-282 SDSPFTETT
+282 SPFTREAEINENTT
-291 SITSLISSAK
+291 IGEDSTALVFEAK

-311 DPGPDPDPDP
+311 NPGPDPDPDP

-330 GGVGLYGDKDT
+330 GGVGLYGDKASNT
-341 TAYALTD
+341 TAYALT
-348 GNGAVTTTG
+348 NESGAVTTTG

-399 GGLEIALLGANT
+399 GGLEIALLGENT
-411 VSNPGGETNNYGI
+411 VSNPDDKTNNYGI

-442 GQGTAGSY
+442 GKGTAGSY

-463 GTVETTAGDAAYY
+463 GTVETTAGDAAHY
-476 SYGIYAFNGDVTVT
+476 SYGIYAFNGDIAVT
-490 DGTVNAAGGAADL
+490 DGTVNATGGAA
-503 SYGINADN
+503 SFSHGIHATDDIN
-511 VTISGDGKVTATGGA
+511 ISGGRVTATGGA

-541 GGTVTATGGPASADV
+541 GGTVN
-556 GASSEGISAY
+556 
-566 AAAISG
+566 
-572 GTVTAT
+572 
-578 GGTAT
+578 
-583 GSFAGSC
+583 
-590 GIYFEGKATIS
+590 
-601 GGEVTAEGG
+601 
-610 TASAG
+610 
-615 STGDSAASYGIYASV
+615 
-630 ITISDGTV
+630 
-638 TATGG
+638 ATGG
-643 PATGSYAGSCGISVY
+643 PATGDSLSFGINAENVTVSDGTATATGGSATGNSLSFGINAENVT
-658 GSIDISGGTV
+658 ISGGTV
-668 TADGGTATG
+668 HATG
-677 SYAESCG
+677 GEVSGEYAYSYG
-684 IYFEEK
+684 IYVTLHGL
-690 ATISGGEVTAEGATQ
+690 TISGGEVTAEGATQ
-705 AVRSFTGSVTID
+705 AVRSFMGAVTVA
-717 PAEGQQIAVRAGTD
+717 PAEDQQIAVRAGTD

-761 IAEKA
+761 IAEA
-766 GDPGPDDP
+766 AEGPGSGEPNP
-774 NIYVGGVELTGDK
+774 NIYVGSVGLTGSK
-787 DTPAYALTDKS
+787 DTPAYALTN
-798 GKVTIEGA
+798 GGTVTKDGA
-806 SATGYTIM
+806 TADNYNIM
-814 WDGETLTLNNAVI
+814 WDGETLALKNAAI
-827 TRGSYK
+827 RGGHQFRPGES
-833 GAAIYCG
+833 AAIYYSG
-840 ENAGIN
+840 QDDITLKLSGNN
-846 LVLVGDSTV
+846 TV
-855 TGPGGDA
+855 TGPGG
-862 SRGIYTSGDLTIS
+862 GDTEVSCGVYADGNLTID
-875 GDGTLDV
+875 GDGTLNV
-882 SGGGISLFVTG
+882 SGGE
-893 DLTISDGTVTATGGD
+893 

-916 YGIFTPCDITISGGS
+916 YGIFTPCDITISGGT

-937 TASTTGA
+937 IASTTGA
-944 SYAESFGIFAYNITI
+944 DYAESFGIFAYNITI

-989 VIVSN
+989 VIVSD

-1017 IYVYG
+1017 IYAYDLTV
-1022 RSNLPGSITI
+1022 
-1032 SGGIVNAD
+1032 
-1040 GGKASVTAADGGS
+1040 
-1053 AGSYGIS
+1053 
-1060 VYGSID
+1060 
-1066 ISDGI
+1066 SDGE
-1071 VNADGGQT
+1071 VT
-1079 SAEDDDTAIS
+1079 
-1089 IALLCTTL
+1089 
-1097 TISGGT
+1097 
-1103 VNATGG
+1103 ATGG
-1109 TATGGSE
+1109 TASADSE
-1116 ESYGLSLPGT
+1116 ASSRGIYVDMEA
-1126 FTISGGTVT
+1126 TISGGEVTATGGSASADSKAYSNGIDALRITVAPAEGQQ
-1135 IAGKTASFD
+1135 IAVTAGTDES
-1144 QSKSILPN
+1144 S
-1152 LSVLIAPQPKT
+1152 
-1163 QIRVQSGPNQ
+1163 
-1173 GNAAEITGSPFQ
+1173 AAAIIGSPFQ

-1221 IADGKDVTSYL
+1221 IAGGKDVTSYL

-1259 SLTDGPYTQISAA
+1259 ALTDGPYTQISAA

-1281 RWVRRSSG
+1281 RWVRRSSSG

-1398 GAVQVSLEHDGAFGF
+1398 GAVQVSLDHDGAFGF

-1587 AQHMGHDVS
+1587 AQHMGYDVS

>member
-1 MRLKR
+1 MNKRRLLSI
-6 LTAILLCLCM
+6 LTCLALC
-16 ALTLLPTAALA
+16 LTLLPTAALA

-57 GVVSTTNADENDYNI
+57 GVVSTTNADENDYTI
-72 MWDGTTLTLNNADIT
+72 MWDGETLTLNNADIT
-87 QVSHENA
+87 QGSYKGA
-94 AISYYNNDPGNGGI
+94 AIYCGEDAGI
-108 SQLDLVLVG
+108 HLVLVG
-117 ENTVTGPNLD
+117 ESTVTGP
-127 PISGY
+127 SGD
-132 SSYGIL
+132 STGASYGIYT
-138 VAGDSLVGTA
+138 GGE
-148 LTISGAGSL
+148 LTISGSGILNVS
-157 TATGGTVSKSGT
+157 GGILNVS
-169 YWSAGICNSVGDISV
+169 
-184 EGGTVKAT
+184 GGNIAA
-192 GGPSS
+192 SS
-197 GRSAGIHSQYKLTIS
+197 NGLFVNGNLTIS
-212 GGTVNAAGGE
+212 GGTVHATGGE
-222 SESSYGIYSSSRG
+222 VSGEYAYSFGIN
-235 ITISGGTVTA
+235 A
-245 EGATQAV
+245 E
-252 RTTGTV
+252 
-258 TVAPEEDQQIAVT
+258 
-271 AGESETGAQEL
+271 
-282 SDSPFTETT
+282 
-291 SITSLISSAK
+291 
-301 YFHSIAGEAE
+301 
-311 DPGPDPDPDP
+311 
-321 DTPDPNIYV
+321 N
-330 GGVGLYGDKDT
+330 
-341 TAYALTD
+341 
-348 GNGAVTTTG
+348 
-357 ATADN
+357 
-362 YTIMWDGETL
+362 
-372 TLSGADIQGAYGF
+372 
-385 RYNTASASAAIYRT
+385 
-399 GGLEIALLGANT
+399 
-411 VSNPGGETNNYGI
+411 
-424 YVYGDLT
+424 
-431 ISGSGSLAASG
+431 
-442 GQGTAGSY
+442 
-450 GIYTD
+450 
-455 WGGVTVSG
+455 VTVSG
-463 GTVETTAGDAAYY
+463 GTVHATGGEVSGEYAY
-476 SYGIYAFNGDVTVT
+476 SFGIYVTRET
-490 DGTVNAAGGAADL
+490 LAISDGTA
-503 SYGINADN
+503 
-511 VTISGDGKVTATGGA
+511 TATGGEVSGEYA
-526 AEHSCG
+526 YSFG
-532 IDASAIDIS
+532 IY
-541 GGTVTATGGPASADV
+541 VTRETL
-556 GASSEGISAY
+556 
-566 AAAISG
+566 AISG
-572 GTVTAT
+572 GIVN
-578 GGTAT
+578 
-583 GSFAGSC
+583 
-590 GIYFEGKATIS
+590 
-601 GGEVTAEGG
+601 
-610 TASAG
+610 
-615 STGDSAASYGIYASV
+615 
-630 ITISDGTV
+630 
-638 TATGG
+638 
-643 PATGSYAGSCGISVY
+643 
-658 GSIDISGGTV
+658 
-668 TADGGTATG
+668 ADGGTATG

-684 IYFEEK
+684 IN
-690 ATISGGEVTAEGATQ
+690 ATNGLTISGGEVTAEGATQ
-705 AVRSFTGSVTID
+705 AVRSFTGTVTVA

-731 ADNAVKITDSPFT
+731 ESSAQEIANLSFPDNA
-744 EEKEISGS
+744 EISDS

-761 IAEKA
+761 IAQAAEA
-766 GDPGPDDP
+766 PGPDDP
-774 NIYVGGVELTGDK
+774 NIYVGGVGLTGSK
-787 DTPAYALTDKS
+787 DTPAYALTN
-798 GKVTIEGA
+798 GGTVTEITDA
-806 SATGYTIM
+806 DFDPTSDDWNIK
-814 WDGETLTLNNAVI
+814 WDGETLTLNNADI
-827 TRGSYK
+827 TQSSYS
-833 GAAIYCG
+833 GVAIYCG
-840 ENAGIN
+840 EDAGIH

-855 TGPGGDA
+855 TGPGGGDTEVSCGVYA
-862 SRGIYTSGDLTIS
+862 GSDLTIS
-875 GDGTLDV
+875 GDGTLNV
-882 SGGGISLFVTG
+882 SGGE
-893 DLTISDGTVTATGGD
+893 

-937 TASTTGA
+937 TASTTG
-944 SYAESFGIFAYNITI
+944 SEGYAESFGIFAHNVTISGGTVNADGGAASAAVSESYACSYGIYADNVTISGGEVTATGGTASADNTGGHAESYGIYAYDLTVSDGEVTATGGTASADSEASSRGIYVDMEATISGGIVNADGGKVTFTGSEGYAESCGIYVHDLTVSGGTVNATGGTASATGPNGKAYSGGIDAYYNITI

-965 ADGGTASATG
+965 ADGRTASAAGTDGEASSGGIQAAIIAISSSTVTAEGGTASADSEAYSRG
-975 NESYACSY
+975 FYAA
-983 GIYARD
+983 GIT
-989 VIVSN
+989 ISG
-994 GEVTATGGTA
+994 GEVTATGGSA
-1004 SAGNTGGHAESYG
+1004 SAARSDGEAYSNGIDAFRITVAPAE
-1017 IYVYG
+1017 
-1022 RSNLPGSITI
+1022 REQIT
-1032 SGGIVNAD
+1032 
-1040 GGKASVTAADGGS
+1040 VTA
-1053 AGSYGIS
+1053 
-1060 VYGSID
+1060 
-1066 ISDGI
+1066 
-1071 VNADGGQT
+1071 
-1079 SAEDDDTAIS
+1079 
-1089 IALLCTTL
+1089 
-1097 TISGGT
+1097 GT
-1103 VNATGG
+1103 D
-1109 TATGGSE
+1109 
-1116 ESYGLSLPGT
+1116 ESS
-1126 FTISGGTVT
+1126 
-1135 IAGKTASFD
+1135 
-1144 QSKSILPN
+1144 
-1152 LSVLIAPQPKT
+1152 
-1163 QIRVQSGPNQ
+1163 
-1173 GNAAEITGSPFQ
+1173 AAEITGSPFQ

-1221 IADGKDVTSYL
+1221 IAGGKDVTSYL

-1259 SLTDGPYTQISAA
+1259 ALTDGPYTQISAA

-1289 GGGSSSRPTG
+1289 GGGSSSSSRPTG
-1299 PSTGHSDGWTDIRE
+1299 PSTGHSDGWTDIRK

-1398 GAVQVSLEHDGAFGF
+1398 GAVQVSLDHDGAFGF

-1543 QDAYYTEAVRWA
+1543 QDAYYAEAVRWA

-1587 AQHMGHDVS
+1587 AQHMGYDVS

>member
-6 LTAILLCLCM
+6 LMAILLCLCM

-27 AAVGE
+27 ADEGQTIYVGDAV
-32 TIHVGGVELT
+32 LT
-42 TTEGNPTV
+42 TTAENPTV
-50 YAKTDDN
+50 YARTEDGAVTTDGAN
-57 GVVSTTNADENDYNI
+57 ESSYNI
-72 MWDGTTLTLNNADIT
+72 KWDGATLTLNNAVIT
-87 QVSHENA
+87 QGSYKGA
-94 AISYYNNDPGNGGI
+94 AIYYHDRYTAI
-108 SQLDLVLVG
+108 HLVLMG
-117 ENTVTGPNLD
+117 ESTVTGPN
-127 PISGY
+127 
-132 SSYGIL
+132 SSEGSCGI
-138 VAGDSLVGTA
+138 D
-148 LTISGAGSL
+148 
-157 TATGGTVSKSGT
+157 VS
-169 YWSAGICNSVGDISV
+169 
-184 EGGTVKAT
+184 
-192 GGPSS
+192 
-197 GRSAGIHSQYKLTIS
+197 
-212 GGTVNAAGGE
+212 
-222 SESSYGIYSSSRG
+222 
-235 ITISGGTVTA
+235 
-245 EGATQAV
+245 
-252 RTTGTV
+252 
-258 TVAPEEDQQIAVT
+258 
-271 AGESETGAQEL
+271 
-282 SDSPFTETT
+282 
-291 SITSLISSAK
+291 
-301 YFHSIAGEAE
+301 
-311 DPGPDPDPDP
+311 
-321 DTPDPNIYV
+321 
-330 GGVGLYGDKDT
+330 
-341 TAYALTD
+341 
-348 GNGAVTTTG
+348 
-357 ATADN
+357 
-362 YTIMWDGETL
+362 
-372 TLSGADIQGAYGF
+372 
-385 RYNTASASAAIYRT
+385 
-399 GGLEIALLGANT
+399 
-411 VSNPGGETNNYGI
+411 
-424 YVYGDLT
+424 GDLT
-431 ISGSGSLAASG
+431 IDGSGTL
-442 GQGTAGSY
+442 T
-450 GIYTD
+450 
-455 WGGVTVSG
+455 VTG
-463 GTVETTAGDAAYY
+463 
-476 SYGIYAFNGDVTVT
+476 GDVTVT
-490 DGTVNAAGGAADL
+490 DTTYAI
-503 SYGINADN
+503 SYGIDAPDII
-511 VTISGDGKVTATGGA
+511 IS
-526 AEHSCG
+526 S
-532 IDASAIDIS
+532 
-541 GGTVTATGGPASADV
+541 
-556 GASSEGISAY
+556 
-566 AAAISG
+566 

-578 GGTAT
+578 GGTVSGNNAI
-583 GSFAGSC
+583 SY
-590 GIYFEGKATIS
+590 GIDASDITIS
-601 GGEVTAEGG
+601 GGIVNATGG
-610 TASAG
+610 TAASGNAD
-615 STGDSAASYGIYASV
+615 DS
-630 ITISDGTV
+630 D
-638 TATGG
+638 
-643 PATGSYAGSCGISVY
+643 
-658 GSIDISGGTV
+658 
-668 TADGGTATG
+668 
-677 SYAESCG
+677 AESCG
-684 IYFEEK
+684 IYADNVIVSGGAVTATGGSASGNSLSFGIIAENVTVSDGTATATGGEVSGNN
-690 ATISGGEVTAEGATQ
+690 AYSCGINATNGLTISGGEVTAEGATQ
-705 AVRSFTGSVTID
+705 AVRSFTGTVTVD
-717 PAEGQQIAVRAGTD
+717 PEGGEQIEVTAGAGKD
-731 ADNAVKITDSPFT
+731 SAAAIIGSPFT
-744 EEKEISGS
+744 SEEEISDSS
-752 ISSAQYFHS
+752 ISGAQYFHS
-761 IAEKA
+761 IAEEA

-774 NIYVGGVELTGDK
+774 NLYVGGVGLTGDK
-787 DTPAYALTDKS
+787 DTPAYALTN
-798 GKVTIEGA
+798 GGTVTKDGA
-806 SATGYTIM
+806 TADNYNIK
-814 WDGETLTLNNAVI
+814 WDGETLTLKNAAI
-827 TRGSYK
+827 RGGHQFRPGES
-833 GAAIYCG
+833 AAIYYSG
-840 ENAGIN
+840 QDDITLKLSGNN
-846 LVLVGDSTV
+846 TV
-855 TGPGGDA
+855 TGPGGGDTEVSCGVYA
-862 SRGIYTSGDLTIS
+862 GSDLTIS
-875 GDGTLDV
+875 GDGTLNV
-882 SGGGISLFVTG
+882 SGGE
-893 DLTISDGTVTATGGD
+893 

-1017 IYVYG
+1017 IYAYDLTV
-1022 RSNLPGSITI
+1022 
-1032 SGGIVNAD
+1032 
-1040 GGKASVTAADGGS
+1040 
-1053 AGSYGIS
+1053 
-1060 VYGSID
+1060 
-1066 ISDGI
+1066 SDGE
-1071 VNADGGQT
+1071 VT
-1079 SAEDDDTAIS
+1079 
-1089 IALLCTTL
+1089 
-1097 TISGGT
+1097 
-1103 VNATGG
+1103 ATGG
-1109 TATGGSE
+1109 TASADSE
-1116 ESYGLSLPGT
+1116 ASSRGIYVDMEA
-1126 FTISGGTVT
+1126 TISGGEVTATGGSASADSKAYSNGIDALRITVAPAEGQQ
-1135 IAGKTASFD
+1135 IAVTAGTDES
-1144 QSKSILPN
+1144 S
-1152 LSVLIAPQPKT
+1152 
-1163 QIRVQSGPNQ
+1163 
-1173 GNAAEITGSPFQ
+1173 AAAIIGSPFQ

-1221 IADGKDVTSYL
+1221 IAGGKDVTSYL

-1259 SLTDGPYTQISAA
+1259 ALTDGPYTQISAA

-1281 RWVRRSSG
+1281 RWVRRSSSG
-1289 GGGSSSRPTG
+1289 VGGSSSRPTG

-1398 GAVQVSLEHDGAFGF
+1398 GAVQVSLDHDGAFGF

-1587 AQHMGHDVS
+1587 AQHMGYDVS

>member
-94 AISYYNNDPGNGGI
+94 AISYYNTESGSSGI

-258 TVAPEEDQQIAVT
+258 TVDPEGGEQIEVT
-271 AGESETGAQEL
+271 AGESAASAAAISG
-282 SDSPFTETT
+282 SPFTREAEINENTT
-291 SITSLISSAK
+291 IGEDSTALVFEAK

-311 DPGPDPDPDP
+311 NPGPDPDPDP

-330 GGVGLYGDKDT
+330 GGVGLYGDKASNT
-341 TAYALTD
+341 TAYALT
-348 GNGAVTTTG
+348 NESGAVTTTG

-476 SYGIYAFNGDVTVT
+476 SYGIYAFNGDIAVT

-532 IDASAIDIS
+532 IDASDITIS
-541 GGTVTATGGPASADV
+541 GGTVN
-556 GASSEGISAY
+556 
-566 AAAISG
+566 
-572 GTVTAT
+572 
-578 GGTAT
+578 
-583 GSFAGSC
+583 
-590 GIYFEGKATIS
+590 
-601 GGEVTAEGG
+601 
-610 TASAG
+610 
-615 STGDSAASYGIYASV
+615 
-630 ITISDGTV
+630 
-638 TATGG
+638 ATGG
-643 PATGSYAGSCGISVY
+643 PATGDSLSFGINAENVTVSDGTATATGGSATGNSLSFGINAENVTVSDGTATATG
-658 GSIDISGGTV
+658 GSATGNSLSFGINAENVTISGGTV
-668 TADGGTATG
+668 HATG
-677 SYAESCG
+677 GEVSGEYAYSYG
-684 IYFEEK
+684 IYVTLHGL
-690 ATISGGEVTAEGATQ
+690 TISGGEVTAEGATQ
-705 AVRSFTGSVTID
+705 AVRSFMGAVTVA
-717 PAEGQQIAVRAGTD
+717 PAEDQQIAVRAGTD

-761 IAEKA
+761 IAEA
-766 GDPGPDDP
+766 AEGPGSGEPNP
-774 NIYVGGVELTGDK
+774 NIYVGSVGLTGSK
-787 DTPAYALTDKS
+787 DTPAYALTN
-798 GKVTIEGA
+798 GGTVTKDGA
-806 SATGYTIM
+806 TADNYNIK
-814 WDGETLTLNNAVI
+814 WDGETLTLKNAAI
-827 TRGSYK
+827 RGGHQFRPGES
-833 GAAIYCG
+833 AAIYYSG
-840 ENAGIN
+840 QDDITLKLSGNN
-846 LVLVGDSTV
+846 TV
-855 TGPGGDA
+855 TGPGGGDTEVSCGVYA
-862 SRGIYTSGDLTIS
+862 GSDLTIS
-875 GDGTLDV
+875 GDGTLNV
-882 SGGGISLFVTG
+882 SGGE
-893 DLTISDGTVTATGGD
+893 

-1017 IYVYG
+1017 IYAYDLTV
-1022 RSNLPGSITI
+1022 
-1032 SGGIVNAD
+1032 
-1040 GGKASVTAADGGS
+1040 
-1053 AGSYGIS
+1053 
-1060 VYGSID
+1060 
-1066 ISDGI
+1066 SDGE
-1071 VNADGGQT
+1071 VT
-1079 SAEDDDTAIS
+1079 
-1089 IALLCTTL
+1089 
-1097 TISGGT
+1097 
-1103 VNATGG
+1103 ATGG
-1109 TATGGSE
+1109 TASADSE
-1116 ESYGLSLPGT
+1116 ASSRGIYVDMEA
-1126 FTISGGTVT
+1126 TISGGEVTATGGSASADSKAYSNGIDALRITVAPAEGQQ
-1135 IAGKTASFD
+1135 IAVTAGTDES
-1144 QSKSILPN
+1144 S
-1152 LSVLIAPQPKT
+1152 
-1163 QIRVQSGPNQ
+1163 
-1173 GNAAEITGSPFQ
+1173 AAAIIGSPFQ

-1221 IADGKDVTSYL
+1221 IAGGKDVTSYL

-1259 SLTDGPYTQISAA
+1259 ALTDGPYTQISAA

-1281 RWVRRSSG
+1281 RWVRRSSSG

-1398 GAVQVSLEHDGAFGF
+1398 GAVQVSLDHDGAFGF

-1587 AQHMGHDVS
+1587 AQHMGYDVS

>member
-27 AAVGE
+27 ADEGQTIYVGD
-32 TIHVGGVELT
+32 VELT
-42 TTEGNPTV
+42 TTAENPTV
-50 YAKTDDN
+50 YARTVGGAVTPGGSED
-57 GVVSTTNADENDYNI
+57 SYNI
-72 MWDGTTLTLNNADIT
+72 KWDGTTLTLNGATIT
-87 QVSHENA
+87 QGHYQGA
-94 AISYYNNDPGNGGI
+94 AISYYNTESGSSGI

-117 ENTVTGPNLD
+117 ENTVTGPDLNSSSVYD
-127 PISGY
+127 
-132 SSYGIL
+132 SYGIH
-138 VAGDSLVGTA
+138 VAGFGTSSDGTA

-157 TATGGTVSKSGT
+157 TATGGTVSRSGS
-169 YWSAGICNSVGDISV
+169 YWSAGICNRVGEISV
-184 EGGTVKAT
+184 E
-192 GGPSS
+192 
-197 GRSAGIHSQYKLTIS
+197 

-252 RTTGTV
+252 RTRGTV
-258 TVAPEEDQQIAVT
+258 TVDPEEGEQIAVT

-282 SDSPFTETT
+282 SNSPFTETT

-301 YFHSIAGEAE
+301 YFHSVAGEAE
-311 DPGPDPDPDP
+311 NPGPDPDPDP
-321 DTPDPNIYV
+321 DPEPDPNIYV
-330 GGVGLYGDKDT
+330 GSVGLYGDKDT
-341 TAYALTD
+341 TAYALT
-348 GNGAVTTTG
+348 NESGAVTTTG
-357 ATADN
+357 ADEGN
-362 YTIMWDGETL
+362 YNIMWDGETL
-372 TLSGADIQGAYGF
+372 TLSGATIQGTHEF
-385 RYNTASASAAIYRT
+385 SYNTTSASAAIYRT
-399 GGLEIALLGANT
+399 GGLEIALLGENE
-411 VSNPGGETNNYGI
+411 VSNPDDKTNNYGI

-442 GQGTAGSY
+442 GKGSTGSY

-463 GTVETTAGDAAYY
+463 GTVETTAGDAAHY
-476 SYGIYAFNGDVTVT
+476 SYGIYAFNGDIAVT

-532 IDASAIDIS
+532 IDASDITIS
-541 GGTVTATGGPASADV
+541 GGEVTAKGGTASAAR
-556 GASSEGISAY
+556 GAYSRGISAY

-572 GTVTAT
+572 DGRVTATGGEVSGEYAYSCGIYVQEDAAISGGTVNATGGTATGSYAYSCGIDVTHGLTISGGAVTAT

-583 GSFAGSC
+583 GS
-590 GIYFEGKATIS
+590 Y
-601 GGEVTAEGG
+601 V
-610 TASAG
+610 
-615 STGDSAASYGIYASV
+615 
-630 ITISDGTV
+630 
-638 TATGG
+638 
-643 PATGSYAGSCGISVY
+643 
-658 GSIDISGGTV
+658 
-668 TADGGTATG
+668 
-677 SYAESCG
+677 ESCG
-684 IYFEEK
+684 IN
-690 ATISGGEVTAEGATQ
+690 ATNGLTISGGEVTAEGATQ
-705 AVRSFTGSVTID
+705 AVRSFMGAVTVA
-717 PAEGQQIAVRAGTD
+717 PAGGEQIEVTAGAGKD
-731 ADNAVKITDSPFT
+731 SAAAIIGSPFT
-744 EEKEISGS
+744 SEEEISDSS
-752 ISSAQYFHS
+752 ISSAKYFHS
-761 IAEKA
+761 IAEA
-766 GDPGPDDP
+766 AEGPGSGEPNP
-774 NIYVGGVELTGDK
+774 NIYVGSVGLYGDK
-787 DTPAYALTDKS
+787 DTNTTAYALTDKS
-798 GKVTIEGA
+798 GKVTTEGA
-806 SATGYTIM
+806 SATSYNIK
-814 WDGETLTLNNAVI
+814 WDGATLTLNGATI
-827 TRGSYK
+827 TQGSHEN
-833 GAAIYCG
+833 AAIYCG
-840 ENAGIN
+840 ENAGIH

-855 TGPGGDA
+855 TGPSGGSTGA
-862 SRGIYTSGDLTIS
+862 SRGIYTRGDLTIS
-875 GDGTLDV
+875 GSGILNV
-882 SGGGISLFVTG
+882 SGGEASADQARSYGISAS
-893 DLTISDGTVTATGGD
+893 DITISGGTVTATGGSATGSYA
-908 VSANDAYS
+908 VSCGIYVTNDLTVSGGTVTATGGTVTATGGPAPDSYAYS
-916 YGIFTPCDITISGGS
+916 CGIDASDITISGGTATATGGTATGS
-931 VTAEGG
+931 YAESRGIYVINDLTISGGEVTAEGG
-937 TASTTGA
+937 TA
-944 SYAESFGIFAYNITI
+944 F
-959 SGGTVN
+959 
-965 ADGGTASATG
+965 ADGSEG
-975 NESYACSY
+975 YA
-983 GIYARD
+983 
-989 VIVSN
+989 V
-994 GEVTATGGTA
+994 
-1004 SAGNTGGHAESYG
+1004 SYG
-1017 IYVYG
+1017 IYVH
-1022 RSNLPGSITI
+1022 SLNSLPGSITI

-1040 GGKASVTAADGGS
+1040 GGKVTFTGSEGYAESCGIYVRDLTVSGGSVNATGGS
-1053 AGSYGIS
+1053 ASAD
-1060 VYGSID
+1060 V
-1066 ISDGI
+1066 SDGEAYSNGI
-1071 VNADGGQT
+1071 DAYN
-1079 SAEDDDTAIS
+1079 I
-1089 IALLCTTL
+1089 

-1109 TATGGSE
+1109 PASADGSDGEASSGGIQAAIIAISSSTVTAEGGTASADSEASSRGFYASGITISGGEVTATGGSASAARSDGE
-1116 ESYGLSLPGT
+1116 AYSNGINAFRITVAPAEREQ
-1126 FTISGGTVT
+1126 ITVT
-1135 IAGKTASFD
+1135 VGADES
-1144 QSKSILPN
+1144 S
-1152 LSVLIAPQPKT
+1152 
-1163 QIRVQSGPNQ
+1163 
-1173 GNAAEITGSPFQ
+1173 AAEITGSPFQ

-1289 GGGSSSRPTG
+1289 GGGGSSSRPTG

-1398 GAVQVSLEHDGAFGF
+1398 GAVQVSLDHDGAFGF

-1437 GEEALTFETSARI
+1437 GEETLTFETSARI

-1543 QDAYYTEAVRWA
+1543 QDAYYAEAVRWA

-1587 AQHMGHDVS
+1587 AQHMGYDVS

>member
-1 MRLKR
+1 MNKRRLLSI
-6 LTAILLCLCM
+6 LTCLALC
-16 ALTLLPTAALA
+16 LTLLPTAALA
-27 AAVGE
+27 ADEGQTIYVGD
-32 TIHVGGVELT
+32 VELT
-42 TTEGNPTV
+42 TTAETPTV
-50 YAKTDDN
+50 YARTEDGAVTTDGAN
-57 GVVSTTNADENDYNI
+57 ESSYNI
-72 MWDGTTLTLNNADIT
+72 KWDGETLTLNGATIT
-87 QVSHENA
+87 QGSHENA
-94 AISYYNNDPGNGGI
+94 AIYFCDNSN
-108 SQLDLVLVG
+108 LVLTG
-117 ENTVTGPNLD
+117 TNTVTGPAVTDGN
-127 PISGY
+127 
-132 SSYGIL
+132 SYGIYA
-138 VAGDSLVGTA
+138 AGSGEDIT
-148 LTISGAGSL
+148 LTISGNGSL
-157 TATGGTVSKSGT
+157 TATGGSAMSGKYLGSSGIQGDRIIINSGRVTAVGGRSDGYSYGVQAFYQVIINNGTVSAQGNAQASIS
-169 YWSAGICNSVGDISV
+169 WGIFAMADGV
-184 EGGTVKAT
+184 
-192 GGPSS
+192 
-197 GRSAGIHSQYKLTIS
+197 TIS
-212 GGTVNAAGGE
+212 GGE
-222 SESSYGIYSSSRG
+222 
-235 ITISGGTVTA
+235 VTA
-245 EGATQAV
+245 EGGDGAIDCNTDPVIIDPAE
-252 RTTGTV
+252 G
-258 TVAPEEDQQIAVT
+258 QQIAVT
-271 AGESETGAQEL
+271 RGDNADSAEEVDG
-282 SDSPFTETT
+282 SPFTSQAEVYGT
-291 SITSLISSAK
+291 SYK

-311 DPGPDPDPDP
+311 NPGPDPDPDP

-330 GGVGLYGDKDT
+330 GGVGLYGAADAP
-341 TAYALTD
+341 AYALTD
-348 GNGAVTTTG
+348 GNGAVTTTD
-357 ATADN
+357 ADEGN
-362 YTIMWDGETL
+362 YNIMWDGETL

-455 WGGVTVSG
+455 WGDLTVSG

-541 GGTVTATGGPASADV
+541 GGEVTAKGGTASAAR
-556 GASSEGISAY
+556 GAYSRGISAY

-572 GTVTAT
+572 DGRVTATGGEVSGEYAYSCGIYVQEDAAISGGTVNAT

-583 GSFAGSC
+583 GSYAYSC
-590 GIYFEGKATIS
+590 GIDVTHGLTIS
-601 GGEVTAEGG
+601 GGA
-610 TASAG
+610 
-615 STGDSAASYGIYASV
+615 
-630 ITISDGTV
+630 V

-643 PATGSYAGSCGISVY
+643 SASGNSLSCGIN
-658 GSIDISGGTV
+658 
-668 TADGGTATG
+668 ATNG
-677 SYAESCG
+677 L
-684 IYFEEK
+684 
-690 ATISGGEVTAEGATQ
+690 TISGGEVTAEGATQ
-705 AVRSFTGSVTID
+705 AVRTTGTVTVD
-717 PAEGQQIAVRAGTD
+717 PVEGQQITVTAGESETG
-731 ADNAVKITDSPFT
+731 AQELSGSPFAT
-744 EEKEISGS
+744 ETPITSLIG
-752 ISSAQYFHS
+752 SAQYFHS
-761 IAEKA
+761 IAEEA
-766 GDPGPDDP
+766 GDPGPDDSDL
-774 NIYVGGVELTGDK
+774 YVGGVGLTGSA
-787 DTPAYALTDKS
+787 DTPAYALTN
-798 GKVTIEGA
+798 GGTVTKDGA
-806 SATGYTIM
+806 TADNYNIK
-814 WDGETLTLNNAVI
+814 WDGATLTLNGATI
-827 TRGSYK
+827 TQGSHEN
-833 GAAIYCG
+833 AAIYCG
-840 ENAGIN
+840 ENAGIH
-846 LVLVGDSTV
+846 LVLVGESTV
-855 TGPGGDA
+855 TGPSGVDA
-862 SRGIYTSGDLTIS
+862 SRGIDVSGALTISGSGTLTVTGGDVTAAGTDYAASYGIDASDLTIS
-875 GDGTLDV
+875 GGTVNATGGSASADV
-882 SGGGISLFVTG
+882 GAYSEGIFAYAAISG
-893 DLTISDGTVTATGGD
+893 GTVTATGGSATGSYAGSCGID
-908 VSANDAYS
+908 VTNDL
-916 YGIFTPCDITISGGS
+916 TISGGA

-937 TASTTGA
+937 TASADGSGYRAA
-944 SYAESFGIFAYNITI
+944 SYGIYVCSFSNLPGSITI
-959 SGGTVN
+959 SGGIVN
-965 ADGGTASATG
+965 ADGG
-975 NESYACSY
+975 
-983 GIYARD
+983 
-989 VIVSN
+989 
-994 GEVTATGGTA
+994 EVTFTGSDGY
-1004 SAGNTGGHAESYG
+1004 AESYG

-1022 RSNLPGSITI
+1022 LSSLPGSITI

-1071 VNADGGQT
+1071 VTADGGQT

-1135 IAGKTASFD
+1135 IAGETASFD

-1173 GNAAEITGSPFQ
+1173 GNAEEITGSPFQ
-1185 EETEIV
+1185 EETEITG
-1191 DLASAAGVAYFK
+1191 LASAAGVTYFK

-1259 SLTDGPYTQISAA
+1259 ALTDGPYTQISAA

-1281 RWVRRSSG
+1281 RWVRRSSGG

-1398 GAVQVSLEHDGAFGF
+1398 GAVQVSLDHDGAFGF

-1543 QDAYYTEAVRWA
+1543 QDAYYAEAVRWA

-1587 AQHMGHDVS
+1587 AQHMGYDVS

-1607 DAPDV
+1607 DALDV

>member
-1 MRLKR
+1 M
-6 LTAILLCLCM
+6 AILLCLCM

-27 AAVGE
+27 AGE
-32 TIHVGGVELT
+32 TVYVGGKALT
-42 TTEGNPTV
+42 GSADIPA
-50 YAKTDDN
+50 YAKTDSSSGTVTVEGSKD
-57 GVVSTTNADENDYNI
+57 DYNI
-72 MWDGTTLTLNNADIT
+72 MWDGSTLTLNGATIT
-87 QVSHENA
+87 QGSHENA
-94 AISYYNNDPGNGGI
+94 AIYYHDRYTAI
-108 SQLDLVLVG
+108 HLVLMG
-117 ENTVTGPNLD
+117 ESTVTGP
-127 PISGY
+127 SGD
-132 SSYGIL
+132 STGASYGIYT
-138 VAGDSLVGTA
+138 GGE
-148 LTISGAGSL
+148 LTISGSGILNVS
-157 TATGGTVSKSGT
+157 GGILNVSG
-169 YWSAGICNSVGDISV
+169 GDI
-184 EGGTVKAT
+184 AA
-192 GGPSS
+192 SS
-197 GRSAGIHSQYKLTIS
+197 NGLFVNGNLTIS
-212 GGTVNAAGGE
+212 GGTVHATGGE
-222 SESSYGIYSSSRG
+222 VSGEYAYSFGIN
-235 ITISGGTVTA
+235 A
-245 EGATQAV
+245 E
-252 RTTGTV
+252 
-258 TVAPEEDQQIAVT
+258 
-271 AGESETGAQEL
+271 
-282 SDSPFTETT
+282 
-291 SITSLISSAK
+291 
-301 YFHSIAGEAE
+301 
-311 DPGPDPDPDP
+311 
-321 DTPDPNIYV
+321 N
-330 GGVGLYGDKDT
+330 
-341 TAYALTD
+341 
-348 GNGAVTTTG
+348 
-357 ATADN
+357 
-362 YTIMWDGETL
+362 
-372 TLSGADIQGAYGF
+372 
-385 RYNTASASAAIYRT
+385 
-399 GGLEIALLGANT
+399 
-411 VSNPGGETNNYGI
+411 
-424 YVYGDLT
+424 
-431 ISGSGSLAASG
+431 
-442 GQGTAGSY
+442 
-450 GIYTD
+450 
-455 WGGVTVSG
+455 VTVSG
-463 GTVETTAGDAAYY
+463 GTVH
-476 SYGIYAFNGDVTVT
+476 
-490 DGTVNAAGGAADL
+490 
-503 SYGINADN
+503 
-511 VTISGDGKVTATGGA
+511 ATGGEVSGEYA
-526 AEHSCG
+526 YSFG
-532 IDASAIDIS
+532 IY
-541 GGTVTATGGPASADV
+541 VTRETL
-556 GASSEGISAY
+556 
-566 AAAISG
+566 AISG
-572 GTVTAT
+572 GIVN
-578 GGTAT
+578 
-583 GSFAGSC
+583 
-590 GIYFEGKATIS
+590 
-601 GGEVTAEGG
+601 
-610 TASAG
+610 
-615 STGDSAASYGIYASV
+615 
-630 ITISDGTV
+630 
-638 TATGG
+638 
-643 PATGSYAGSCGISVY
+643 
-658 GSIDISGGTV
+658 
-668 TADGGTATG
+668 ADGGTATG

-684 IYFEEK
+684 IYVTHGLTISGGIVNADGGEVSGNN
-690 ATISGGEVTAEGATQ
+690 AYSYGICATHGLTISGGEVTAEGATQ
-705 AVRSFTGSVTID
+705 AVRSFMGAVTVA
-717 PAEGQQIAVRAGTD
+717 PAGGEQIEVTAGAGKD
-731 ADNAVKITDSPFT
+731 SAAAIIGSPFT
-744 EEKEISGS
+744 SEEEISDSS
-752 ISSAQYFHS
+752 ISSAKYFHS
-761 IAEKA
+761 IAEA
-766 GDPGPDDP
+766 AEGPGSGEPNP
-774 NIYVGGVELTGDK
+774 NIYVGSVGLYGDK
-787 DTPAYALTDKS
+787 DTNTTAYALTDKS
-798 GKVTIEGA
+798 GKVTTEGA
-806 SATGYTIM
+806 SATSYNIK
-814 WDGETLTLNNAVI
+814 WDGATLTLNGATI
-827 TRGSYK
+827 TQGSHEN
-833 GAAIYCG
+833 AAIYCG
-840 ENAGIN
+840 EDAGIH

-862 SRGIYTSGDLTIS
+862 SNGIYTGGDLTIS

-893 DLTISDGTVTATGGD
+893 DLTISDGTVTATGGE

-1017 IYVYG
+1017 IYAYDLTVSDGEVTATGGTASADSEASSRGIYVDMEA
-1022 RSNLPGSITI
+1022 TI

-1040 GGKASVTAADGGS
+1040 GGKVTFTGS
-1053 AGSYGIS
+1053 EGYAESCGIS
-1060 VYGSID
+1060 VRD
-1066 ISDGI
+1066 
-1071 VNADGGQT
+1071 
-1079 SAEDDDTAIS
+1079 
-1089 IALLCTTL
+1089 L
-1097 TISGGT
+1097 TVSGGT

-1173 GNAAEITGSPFQ
+1173 EYAAEITGSPFQ

-1289 GGGSSSRPTG
+1289 GGGSSSSSRPAG

-1367 EDVSL
+1367 EDTDL

-1398 GAVQVSLEHDGAFGF
+1398 GAVQVSLDHDGAFGF

-1543 QDAYYTEAVRWA
+1543 QDAYYAEAVRWA

-1587 AQHMGHDVS
+1587 AQHMGYDVS

>member
-1 MRLKR
+1 MNKRRLLSI
-6 LTAILLCLCM
+6 LTCLALC
-16 ALTLLPTAALA
+16 LTLLPTAALA

-32 TIHVGGVELT
+32 TIHVGGVKLT
-42 TTEGNPTV
+42 TTAETPTV
-50 YAKTDDN
+50 YARTV
-57 GVVSTTNADENDYNI
+57 GGAVTTGGASATDYNI
-72 MWDGTTLTLNNADIT
+72 MWDGTTLTLNGATIT
-87 QVSHENA
+87 QGHYQGA
-94 AISYYNNDPGNGGI
+94 AISYYNTESGSSGI

-117 ENTVTGPNLD
+117 ENTVTGPDLNSSSVYD
-127 PISGY
+127 
-132 SSYGIL
+132 SYGIH
-138 VAGDSLVGTA
+138 VAGFGTSSDGTA

-157 TATGGTVSKSGT
+157 TATGGTVSRSGS
-169 YWSAGICNSVGDISV
+169 YWSAGICNRVGEISV
-184 EGGTVKAT
+184 EGGTVNAA

-252 RTTGTV
+252 HTTGTV
-258 TVAPEEDQQIAVT
+258 TVDPEEDQQIAVR
-271 AGESETGAQEL
+271 AGESAASAAAISG
-282 SDSPFTETT
+282 SPFTREAEINENTT
-291 SITSLISSAK
+291 IGEDSTALVFEAK
-301 YFHSIAGEAE
+301 YFHSIAGKAE
-311 DPGPDPDPDP
+311 NPGPDPDPDP

-330 GGVGLYGDKDT
+330 GGVGLYGDKASNT
-341 TAYALTD
+341 TAYALT
-348 GNGAVTTTG
+348 NESGAVTTTG

-442 GQGTAGSY
+442 GEGSTGSY
-450 GIYTD
+450 GIYAHNGD
-455 WGGVTVSG
+455 IAVSG

-476 SYGIYAFNGDVTVT
+476 SYGIYAFNGDIAVT
-490 DGTVNAAGGAADL
+490 DGTVNATGGAA
-503 SYGINADN
+503 SFSHGIHATDDIN
-511 VTISGDGKVTATGGA
+511 ISGGRVTATGGA

-541 GGTVTATGGPASADV
+541 GGTVN
-556 GASSEGISAY
+556 
-566 AAAISG
+566 
-572 GTVTAT
+572 
-578 GGTAT
+578 
-583 GSFAGSC
+583 
-590 GIYFEGKATIS
+590 
-601 GGEVTAEGG
+601 
-610 TASAG
+610 
-615 STGDSAASYGIYASV
+615 
-630 ITISDGTV
+630 
-638 TATGG
+638 ATGG
-643 PATGSYAGSCGISVY
+643 PATGDSLSFGINAENVTVSDGTATATGGSATGNSLSFGINAENVT
-658 GSIDISGGTV
+658 ISGGTV
-668 TADGGTATG
+668 HATG
-677 SYAESCG
+677 GEVSGEYAYSYG
-684 IYFEEK
+684 IYVTLHGL
-690 ATISGGEVTAEGATQ
+690 TISGGEVTAEGATQ
-705 AVRSFTGSVTID
+705 AVRSFMGAVTVA
-717 PAEGQQIAVRAGTD
+717 PAEDQQIAVRAGTD

-761 IAEKA
+761 IAEA
-766 GDPGPDDP
+766 AEGPGSGEPNP
-774 NIYVGGVELTGDK
+774 NIYVGSVGLTGSK
-787 DTPAYALTDKS
+787 DTPAYALTN
-798 GKVTIEGA
+798 GGTVTKDGA
-806 SATGYTIM
+806 TADNYNIK
-814 WDGETLTLNNAVI
+814 WDGETLTLKNAAI
-827 TRGSYK
+827 RGGHQFRPGES
-833 GAAIYCG
+833 AAIYYSG
-840 ENAGIN
+840 QDDITLKLSGNN
-846 LVLVGDSTV
+846 TV
-855 TGPGGDA
+855 TGPGGGDTEVSCGVYA
-862 SRGIYTSGDLTIS
+862 GSDLTIS
-875 GDGTLDV
+875 GDGTLNV
-882 SGGGISLFVTG
+882 SGGE
-893 DLTISDGTVTATGGD
+893 
-908 VSANDAYS
+908 VSANGAYS
-916 YGIFTPCDITISGGS
+916 YGIFTPCDITISGGT

-944 SYAESFGIFAYNITI
+944 DYAESFGIYVHDLTVSGGSVNATGGTASATGPNGKAYSGGIDAYYNITI

-975 NESYACSY
+975 PNGEAYSGGIQAAIIAISSSTVTAEGGSASADSEAYSRGFYAA
-983 GIYARD
+983 GIT
-989 VIVSN
+989 ISG
-994 GEVTATGGTA
+994 GEVTATGGSA
-1004 SAGNTGGHAESYG
+1004 SAARLDGEAYSSGIDALMITVAPAEREQ
-1017 IYVYG
+1017 I
-1022 RSNLPGSITI
+1022 
-1032 SGGIVNAD
+1032 
-1040 GGKASVTAADGGS
+1040 
-1053 AGSYGIS
+1053 
-1060 VYGSID
+1060 
-1066 ISDGI
+1066 
-1071 VNADGGQT
+1071 
-1079 SAEDDDTAIS
+1079 
-1089 IALLCTTL
+1089 
-1097 TISGGT
+1097 
-1103 VNATGG
+1103 
-1109 TATGGSE
+1109 
-1116 ESYGLSLPGT
+1116 
-1126 FTISGGTVT
+1126 TVT
-1135 IAGKTASFD
+1135 VGADES
-1144 QSKSILPN
+1144 S
-1152 LSVLIAPQPKT
+1152 
-1163 QIRVQSGPNQ
+1163 
-1173 GNAAEITGSPFQ
+1173 AAEITGSPFQ
-1185 EETEIV
+1185 EETEITG
-1191 DLASAAGVAYFK
+1191 LASAAGVAYFK

-1221 IADGKDVTSYL
+1221 IAGGKDVTSYL

-1289 GGGSSSRPTG
+1289 GGGSSSSSRPAG

-1398 GAVQVSLEHDGAFGF
+1398 GAVQVSLDHDGAFGF

-1525 RMAGSPQVNGLM
+1525 RMAGSPQVNYLM

-1587 AQHMGHDVS
+1587 AQHMGYDVS

>member
-1 MRLKR
+1 M
-6 LTAILLCLCM
+6 AILLCLCM

-94 AISYYNNDPGNGGI
+94 AISYYNTESGSSGI

-258 TVAPEEDQQIAVT
+258 TVDPEGGEQIEVT
-271 AGESETGAQEL
+271 AGESAASAAAISG
-282 SDSPFTETT
+282 SPFTREAEINENTT
-291 SITSLISSAK
+291 IGEDSTALVFEAK
-301 YFHSIAGEAE
+301 YFHSIAGKAE
-311 DPGPDPDPDP
+311 NPGPDPGPDPDPDP
-321 DTPDPNIYV
+321 DTPEPNIYV
-330 GGVGLYGDKDT
+330 GGVGLYGDKASNT
-341 TAYALTD
+341 TAYALT
-348 GNGAVTTTG
+348 NESGAVTTTG
-357 ATADN
+357 ADEGN
-362 YTIMWDGETL
+362 YNIMWDGETL
-372 TLSGADIQGAYGF
+372 TLSGADIQGTHGF
-385 RYNTASASAAIYRT
+385 SYTASASAAIYRT
-399 GGLEIALLGANT
+399 GGLEIELLDENK
-411 VSNPGGETNNYGI
+411 VSNPGGESGI
-424 YVYGDLT
+424 YHSFGIYAEGGLT

-442 GQGTAGSY
+442 GKGTAGSY

-455 WGGVTVSG
+455 WGRVTVSG
-463 GTVETTAGDAAYY
+463 GGKVTATGGEAKYY
-476 SYGIYAFNGDVTVT
+476 SYGIYADGGITVQ
-490 DGTVNAAGGAADL
+490 
-503 SYGINADN
+503 
-511 VTISGDGKVTATGGA
+511 SGSITAEGGA
-526 AEHSCG
+526 AENESYG
-532 IDASAIDIS
+532 IY
-541 GGTVTATGGPASADV
+541 VTRETL
-556 GASSEGISAY
+556 
-566 AAAISG
+566 AISG
-572 GTVTAT
+572 GTVHAT
-578 GGTAT
+578 GGEVSGEYAY
-583 GSFAGSC
+583 SF
-590 GIYFEGKATIS
+590 GIFTLC
-601 GGEVTAEGG
+601 
-610 TASAG
+610 
-615 STGDSAASYGIYASV
+615 D
-630 ITISDGTV
+630 IT
-638 TATGG
+638 
-643 PATGSYAGSCGISVY
+643 
-658 GSIDISGGTV
+658 ISGGTV
-668 TADGGTATG
+668 HATGGSATG

-684 IYFEEK
+684 IYVTRGDLTISGGTVN
-690 ATISGGEVTAEGATQ
+690 ATGGTATGSCGIYATMGVTISGGEVTAEGATQ
-705 AVRSFTGSVTID
+705 AVRIYSRGSVTVD
-717 PAEGQQIAVRAGTD
+717 PAEGQQIAVTAG
-731 ADNAVKITDSPFT
+731 ADESSAQKINGSPFT
-744 EEKEISGS
+744 ETTSITSLIGS
-752 ISSAQYFHS
+752 AKYFHS
-761 IAEKA
+761 IAQAAEA
-766 GDPGPDDP
+766 PGPDDL
-774 NIYVGGVELTGDK
+774 NIYVGGVGLTGSA
-787 DTPAYALTDKS
+787 DTPAYALTNES
-798 GKVTIEGA
+798 GAVTTTDAGEDNYNIK
-806 SATGYTIM
+806 
-814 WDGETLTLNNAVI
+814 WDGETLTLKNAAI
-827 TRGSYK
+827 RGGHQFRPGES
-833 GAAIYCG
+833 AAIYYSG
-840 ENAGIN
+840 QDDITLKLSGNN
-846 LVLVGDSTV
+846 TV
-855 TGPGGDA
+855 TGPGGGDTEVSCGVYA
-862 SRGIYTSGDLTIS
+862 GSDLTIS
-875 GDGTLDV
+875 GDGTLNV
-882 SGGGISLFVTG
+882 SGGE
-893 DLTISDGTVTATGGD
+893 

-944 SYAESFGIFAYNITI
+944 SYAESFGIFAHNVTI
-959 SGGTVN
+959 SGGAVN
-965 ADGGTASATG
+965 ADGGTASADG
-975 NESYACSY
+975 SESYACSY
-983 GIYARD
+983 GIYAD
-989 VIVSN
+989 NVTISG

-1017 IYVYG
+1017 IYAYDLTVSDGEVTATGGTASADSEASSRGIYVDMEA
-1022 RSNLPGSITI
+1022 TI

-1040 GGKASVTAADGGS
+1040 SGEVTFTGS
-1053 AGSYGIS
+1053 EGYAESCGIS
-1060 VYGSID
+1060 VRD
-1066 ISDGI
+1066 
-1071 VNADGGQT
+1071 
-1079 SAEDDDTAIS
+1079 
-1089 IALLCTTL
+1089 L
-1097 TISGGT
+1097 TVSGGT

-1109 TATGGSE
+1109 PASADVSDGEAYSNGIDA
-1116 ESYGLSLPGT
+1116 YNI
-1126 FTISGGTVT
+1126 TISGGTVN
-1135 IAGKTASFD
+1135 ADGGTASAAGTDGEASSGGIQAAIIAISSSTVTAEGGTASADSEAYSRGFYAAGITISGGEVTATGGSASAD
-1144 QSKSILPN
+1144 SKAYSNGIDAFRIT
-1152 LSVLIAPQPKT
+1152 VAPAERE
-1163 QIRVQSGPNQ
+1163 QITVTAGADESS
-1173 GNAAEITGSPFQ
+1173 AAEITGSPFQ

-1221 IADGKDVTSYL
+1221 IAGGKDVTSYL

-1281 RWVRRSSG
+1281 RWVRRSSGG

-1367 EDVSL
+1367 EDTDL

-1398 GAVQVSLEHDGAFGF
+1398 GAVQVSLDHDGAFGF

-1543 QDAYYTEAVRWA
+1543 QDAYYAEAVRWA

-1587 AQHMGHDVS
+1587 AQHMGYDVS

>member
-1 MRLKR
+1 MNKRRLLSI
-6 LTAILLCLCM
+6 LTCLALC
-16 ALTLLPTAALA
+16 LTLLPTAALA

-57 GVVSTTNADENDYNI
+57 GVVSTTNADENDYTI
-72 MWDGTTLTLNNADIT
+72 MWDGETLTLNNADIT
-87 QVSHENA
+87 QGSYKGA
-94 AISYYNNDPGNGGI
+94 AIYCGEDAGI
-108 SQLDLVLVG
+108 HLVLVG
-117 ENTVTGPNLD
+117 ESTVTGP
-127 PISGY
+127 SGD
-132 SSYGIL
+132 STGASYGIYT
-138 VAGDSLVGTA
+138 GGE
-148 LTISGAGSL
+148 LTISGSGILNVS
-157 TATGGTVSKSGT
+157 GGILNVS
-169 YWSAGICNSVGDISV
+169 
-184 EGGTVKAT
+184 GGNIAA
-192 GGPSS
+192 SS
-197 GRSAGIHSQYKLTIS
+197 NGLFVNGNLTIS
-212 GGTVNAAGGE
+212 GGTVHATGGE
-222 SESSYGIYSSSRG
+222 VSGEYAYSFGIN
-235 ITISGGTVTA
+235 A
-245 EGATQAV
+245 E
-252 RTTGTV
+252 
-258 TVAPEEDQQIAVT
+258 
-271 AGESETGAQEL
+271 
-282 SDSPFTETT
+282 
-291 SITSLISSAK
+291 
-301 YFHSIAGEAE
+301 
-311 DPGPDPDPDP
+311 
-321 DTPDPNIYV
+321 N
-330 GGVGLYGDKDT
+330 
-341 TAYALTD
+341 
-348 GNGAVTTTG
+348 
-357 ATADN
+357 
-362 YTIMWDGETL
+362 
-372 TLSGADIQGAYGF
+372 
-385 RYNTASASAAIYRT
+385 
-399 GGLEIALLGANT
+399 
-411 VSNPGGETNNYGI
+411 
-424 YVYGDLT
+424 
-431 ISGSGSLAASG
+431 
-442 GQGTAGSY
+442 
-450 GIYTD
+450 
-455 WGGVTVSG
+455 VTVSG
-463 GTVETTAGDAAYY
+463 GTVHATGGEVSGEYAYSFGIYVTRETLAISGGIVNADGGEVSGNNAY
-476 SYGIYAFNGDVTVT
+476 SYGIC
-490 DGTVNAAGGAADL
+490 
-503 SYGINADN
+503 
-511 VTISGDGKVTATGGA
+511 ATHGL
-526 AEHSCG
+526 
-532 IDASAIDIS
+532 
-541 GGTVTATGGPASADV
+541 
-556 GASSEGISAY
+556 
-566 AAAISG
+566 
-572 GTVTAT
+572 
-578 GGTAT
+578 
-583 GSFAGSC
+583 
-590 GIYFEGKATIS
+590 
-601 GGEVTAEGG
+601 
-610 TASAG
+610 
-615 STGDSAASYGIYASV
+615 
-630 ITISDGTV
+630 
-638 TATGG
+638 
-643 PATGSYAGSCGISVY
+643 
-658 GSIDISGGTV
+658 
-668 TADGGTATG
+668 
-677 SYAESCG
+677 
-684 IYFEEK
+684 
-690 ATISGGEVTAEGATQ
+690 TISGGEVTAEGATQ
-705 AVRSFTGSVTID
+705 AVRSFTGTVTVA

-731 ADNAVKITDSPFT
+731 ESSAQEIANLSFPDNA
-744 EEKEISGS
+744 EISDS

-761 IAEKA
+761 IAQAAEA
-766 GDPGPDDP
+766 PGPDDP
-774 NIYVGGVELTGDK
+774 NIYVGGVGLTGSK
-787 DTPAYALTDKS
+787 DTPAYALTN
-798 GKVTIEGA
+798 GGTVTEITDA
-806 SATGYTIM
+806 DFDPTSDDWNIK
-814 WDGETLTLNNAVI
+814 WDGETLTLNNADI
-827 TRGSYK
+827 TQSSYS
-833 GAAIYCG
+833 GVAIYCG
-840 ENAGIN
+840 EDAGIH

-855 TGPGGDA
+855 TGPGGGDTEVSCGVYA
-862 SRGIYTSGDLTIS
+862 GSDLTIS
-875 GDGTLDV
+875 GDGTLNV
-882 SGGGISLFVTG
+882 SGGE
-893 DLTISDGTVTATGGD
+893 

-937 TASTTGA
+937 TASTTG
-944 SYAESFGIFAYNITI
+944 SEGYAESFGIFAHNVTISGGTVNADGGAASAAVSESYACSYGIYADNVTISGGEVTATGGTASADNTGGHAESYGIYAYDLTVSDGEVTATGGTASADSEASSRGIYVDMEATISGGIVNADGGKVTFTGSEGYAESCGIYVHDLTVSGGTVNATGGTASATGPNGKAYSGGIDAYYNITI

-965 ADGGTASATG
+965 ADGRTASAAGTDGEASSGGIQAAIIAISSSTVTAEGGTASADSEAYSRG
-975 NESYACSY
+975 FYAA
-983 GIYARD
+983 GIT
-989 VIVSN
+989 ISG
-994 GEVTATGGTA
+994 GEVTATGGSA
-1004 SAGNTGGHAESYG
+1004 SAARSDGEAYSNGIDAFRITVAPAE
-1017 IYVYG
+1017 
-1022 RSNLPGSITI
+1022 REQIT
-1032 SGGIVNAD
+1032 
-1040 GGKASVTAADGGS
+1040 VTA
-1053 AGSYGIS
+1053 
-1060 VYGSID
+1060 
-1066 ISDGI
+1066 
-1071 VNADGGQT
+1071 
-1079 SAEDDDTAIS
+1079 
-1089 IALLCTTL
+1089 
-1097 TISGGT
+1097 GT
-1103 VNATGG
+1103 D
-1109 TATGGSE
+1109 
-1116 ESYGLSLPGT
+1116 ESS
-1126 FTISGGTVT
+1126 
-1135 IAGKTASFD
+1135 
-1144 QSKSILPN
+1144 
-1152 LSVLIAPQPKT
+1152 
-1163 QIRVQSGPNQ
+1163 
-1173 GNAAEITGSPFQ
+1173 AAEITGSPFQ

-1221 IADGKDVTSYL
+1221 IAGGKDVTSYL

-1259 SLTDGPYTQISAA
+1259 ALTDGPYTQISAA

-1289 GGGSSSRPTG
+1289 GGGSSSSSRPTG
-1299 PSTGHSDGWTDIRE
+1299 PSTGHSDGWTDIRK

-1398 GAVQVSLEHDGAFGF
+1398 GAVQVSLDHDGAFGF

-1543 QDAYYTEAVRWA
+1543 QDAYYAEAVRWA

-1587 AQHMGHDVS
+1587 AQHMGYDVS

>member
-27 AAVGE
+27 AVGE
-32 TIHVGGVELT
+32 TIHVGGVALT
-42 TTEGNPTV
+42 STEATPTV
-50 YAKTDDN
+50 YARTV
-57 GVVSTTNADENDYNI
+57 GGAVTTGGASATDYNI
-72 MWDGTTLTLNNADIT
+72 MWDGTTLTLN
-87 QVSHENA
+87 
-94 AISYYNNDPGNGGI
+94 
-108 SQLDLVLVG
+108 
-117 ENTVTGPNLD
+117 
-127 PISGY
+127 
-132 SSYGIL
+132 
-138 VAGDSLVGTA
+138 
-148 LTISGAGSL
+148 
-157 TATGGTVSKSGT
+157 
-169 YWSAGICNSVGDISV
+169 
-184 EGGTVKAT
+184 
-192 GGPSS
+192 
-197 GRSAGIHSQYKLTIS
+197 
-212 GGTVNAAGGE
+212 
-222 SESSYGIYSSSRG
+222 
-235 ITISGGTVTA
+235 
-245 EGATQAV
+245 
-252 RTTGTV
+252 
-258 TVAPEEDQQIAVT
+258 
-271 AGESETGAQEL
+271 
-282 SDSPFTETT
+282 
-291 SITSLISSAK
+291 
-301 YFHSIAGEAE
+301 
-311 DPGPDPDPDP
+311 
-321 DTPDPNIYV
+321 
-330 GGVGLYGDKDT
+330 
-341 TAYALTD
+341 
-348 GNGAVTTTG
+348 
-357 ATADN
+357 
-362 YTIMWDGETL
+362 
-372 TLSGADIQGAYGF
+372 GADIQGTHGF
-385 RYNTASASAAIYRT
+385 SYTASASAAIYRT
-399 GGLEIALLGANT
+399 GGLEIELLDENK
-411 VSNPGGETNNYGI
+411 VSNPGGESGI
-424 YVYGDLT
+424 YHSFGIYAEGGLT

-442 GQGTAGSY
+442 GKGTAGSY

-455 WGGVTVSG
+455 WGRVTVSG
-463 GTVETTAGDAAYY
+463 GGKVTATGGEAKYY
-476 SYGIYAFNGDVTVT
+476 SYGIYADGGITVQ
-490 DGTVNAAGGAADL
+490 
-503 SYGINADN
+503 
-511 VTISGDGKVTATGGA
+511 SGSITAEGGA
-526 AEHSCG
+526 AENESYG
-532 IDASAIDIS
+532 IY
-541 GGTVTATGGPASADV
+541 VTRETL
-556 GASSEGISAY
+556 
-566 AAAISG
+566 AISG
-572 GTVTAT
+572 GTVHAT
-578 GGTAT
+578 GG
-583 GSFAGSC
+583 
-590 GIYFEGKATIS
+590 EVS
-601 GGEVTAEGG
+601 GEYAY
-610 TASAG
+610 
-615 STGDSAASYGIYASV
+615 SYGIFTRCD
-630 ITISDGTV
+630 IT
-638 TATGG
+638 
-643 PATGSYAGSCGISVY
+643 
-658 GSIDISGGTV
+658 ISGGTV
-668 TADGGTATG
+668 HATGGSATG

-684 IYFEEK
+684 IYVTRGDLTISGGTVN
-690 ATISGGEVTAEGATQ
+690 ATGGTATGSCGIYATMGVTISGGEVTAEGATQ
-705 AVRSFTGSVTID
+705 AVRIYSRGSVTVD
-717 PAEGQQIAVRAGTD
+717 PAEGQQIAVTAG
-731 ADNAVKITDSPFT
+731 ADESSAQKINGSPFT
-744 EEKEISGS
+744 ETTSITSLIGS
-752 ISSAQYFHS
+752 AKYFHS
-761 IAEKA
+761 IAEA
-766 GDPGPDDP
+766 AEGPGSGEPDP
-774 NIYVGGVELTGDK
+774 NIYVGSVGLTGSA
-787 DTPAYALTDKS
+787 DTPAYALTN
-798 GKVTIEGA
+798 GGTVTKDGA
-806 SATGYTIM
+806 TADNYNIK
-814 WDGETLTLNNAVI
+814 WDGETLTLKNAAI
-827 TRGSYK
+827 RGGHQFRPGES
-833 GAAIYCG
+833 AAIYYSG
-840 ENAGIN
+840 QDDITLKLSGNN
-846 LVLVGDSTV
+846 TV
-855 TGPGGDA
+855 TGPGG
-862 SRGIYTSGDLTIS
+862 GDTEVSCGVYADGNLTIS
-875 GDGTLDV
+875 GDGTLNV
-882 SGGGISLFVTG
+882 SGGE
-893 DLTISDGTVTATGGD
+893 

-1004 SAGNTGGHAESYG
+1004 SAGTTAGHSESYG
-1017 IYVYG
+1017 IYAYDLTV
-1022 RSNLPGSITI
+1022 S
-1032 SGGIVNAD
+1032 D
-1040 GGKASVTAADGGS
+1040 CEVT
-1053 AGSYGIS
+1053 
-1060 VYGSID
+1060 
-1066 ISDGI
+1066 
-1071 VNADGGQT
+1071 
-1079 SAEDDDTAIS
+1079 
-1089 IALLCTTL
+1089 
-1097 TISGGT
+1097 
-1103 VNATGG
+1103 ATGG
-1109 TATGGSE
+1109 TASADSE
-1116 ESYGLSLPGT
+1116 ASSRGIYVDMEA
-1126 FTISGGTVT
+1126 TISGGEVTATGGSASADSKAYSNGIDALRITVAPAEGQQ
-1135 IAGKTASFD
+1135 IAVTVGADES
-1144 QSKSILPN
+1144 S
-1152 LSVLIAPQPKT
+1152 
-1163 QIRVQSGPNQ
+1163 
-1173 GNAAEITGSPFQ
+1173 AAEIKGSPFQ
-1185 EETEIV
+1185 EKTEITGP
-1191 DLASAAGVAYFK
+1191 ASAAGVAYFK

-1221 IADGKDVTSYL
+1221 IAGGKDVTSYL
-1232 CGTGASLPGAGDVT
+1232 CGTGASLPGAGDAT

-1281 RWVRRSSG
+1281 RWVRRSSSG

-1398 GAVQVSLEHDGAFGF
+1398 GAVQVSLDHDGAFGF

-1587 AQHMGHDVS
+1587 AQHMGYDVS

>member
-1 MRLKR
+1 MNKRRLLSI
-6 LTAILLCLCM
+6 LTCLALC
-16 ALTLLPTAALA
+16 LTLLPTAALA
-27 AAVGE
+27 ADEGQTIYVGD
-32 TIHVGGVELT
+32 VELT
-42 TTEGNPTV
+42 TTAETPTV
-50 YAKTDDN
+50 YARTVGGAVTTTDAGEDN
-57 GVVSTTNADENDYNI
+57 YNI
-72 MWDGTTLTLNNADIT
+72 MWDGETLTLSGATIT
-87 QVSHENA
+87 QGSHQDA
-94 AISYYNNDPGNGGI
+94 AISYYNDAPDNSGI

-117 ENTVTGPNLD
+117 ENTVTGPNLNSS
-127 PISGY
+127 SGY
-132 SSYGIL
+132 SSYGIY
-138 VAGDSLVGTA
+138 VAGSSFVNTA
-148 LTISGAGSL
+148 LTISGDGSL
-157 TATGGTVSKSGT
+157 TATGGTVPKSGD
-169 YWSAGICNSVGDISV
+169 YWSAGIRNFVGDISV
-184 EGGTVKAT
+184 ESGTVNAA
-192 GGPSS
+192 GGPSN
-197 GRSAGIHSQYKLTIS
+197 GRSAGICSDKLTIS
-212 GGTVNAAGGE
+212 GGTVNATGGE
-222 SESSYGIYSSSRG
+222 SESSYGIYSNSSRG
-235 ITISGGTVTA
+235 ITIFGGEVTA

-252 RTTGTV
+252 RTKGTV
-258 TVAPEEDQQIAVT
+258 TVDPAEGQQIAVT
-271 AGESETGAQEL
+271 AGTDKDSAQEIANL
-282 SDSPFTETT
+282 SFPDNAEISG
-291 SITSLISSAK
+291 SISSAQ
-301 YFHSIAGEAE
+301 YFHSIAGEAAG
-311 DPGPDPDPDP
+311 PGPDPDPDP
-321 DTPDPNIYV
+321 DPEPEPNIYV
-330 GGVGLYGDKDT
+330 GGVGLYGDKASNT

-357 ATADN
+357 ADGNN
-362 YTIMWDGETL
+362 YDIMWDGETL
-372 TLSGADIQGAYGF
+372 TLSGATIQGAHGF
-385 RYNTASASAAIYRT
+385 SYNTASASAAIYR
-399 GGLEIALLGANT
+399 GDDLKIELLGENK
-411 VSNPGGETNNYGI
+411 VSNPDGETNNYGI
-424 YVYGDLT
+424 YVYGDIT
-431 ISGSGSLAASG
+431 ISGNGSLAASG
-442 GQGTAGSY
+442 GKGSTDSY

-463 GTVETTAGDAAYY
+463 GTVETTAGDAAHY

-490 DGTVNAAGGAADL
+490 DGTVNAAGGAA
-503 SYGINADN
+503 SFSHGID
-511 VTISGDGKVTATGGA
+511 VSGKLTISGDGRVTATGGA

-541 GGTVTATGGPASADV
+541 GGTVNATGGPASADV
-556 GASSEGISAY
+556 GASSKGISAY
-566 AAAISG
+566 A
-572 GTVTAT
+572 
-578 GGTAT
+578 
-583 GSFAGSC
+583 
-590 GIYFEGKATIS
+590 
-601 GGEVTAEGG
+601 
-610 TASAG
+610 
-615 STGDSAASYGIYASV
+615 
-630 ITISDGTV
+630 
-638 TATGG
+638 
-643 PATGSYAGSCGISVY
+643 
-658 GSIDISGGTV
+658 
-668 TADGGTATG
+668 
-677 SYAESCG
+677 
-684 IYFEEK
+684 

-705 AVRSFTGSVTID
+705 AVRSFEGSVIID
-717 PAEGQQIAVRAGTD
+717 PAGGKQITVTAGAGKD
-731 ADNAVKITDSPFT
+731 SAAAISGSPFT
-744 EEKEISGS
+744 SEEEISDSS

-761 IAEKA
+761 IAEEA
-766 GDPGPDDP
+766 GDPGPDDS
-774 NIYVGGVELTGDK
+774 NIYVGGVGLTGDK
-787 DTPAYALTDKS
+787 DTTAYALTNES
-798 GKVTIEGA
+798 GAVTTTGA
-806 SATGYTIM
+806 TADNYNIK
-814 WDGETLTLNNAVI
+814 WDGETLTLKGATI
-827 TRGSYK
+827 TQGSYK

-840 ENAGIN
+840 ENAGIH

-855 TGPGGDA
+855 TGPGGDT
-862 SRGIYTSGDLTIS
+862 SNGIYTRGELTIS

-893 DLTISDGTVTATGGD
+893 DLTISDGTVTATGGE

-916 YGIFTPCDITISGGS
+916 YGIFTPHDITISGGS

-937 TASTTGA
+937 TASTTGEG
-944 SYAESFGIFAYNITI
+944 YAESFGIYVHDLTVSGGSVNATGGTASATGPNGKAYSGGIDAYYNITI

-975 NESYACSY
+975 PNGEASSGGIQAAIIAISSSTVTAEGGTASADSEASSRGFYAS
-983 GIYARD
+983 GIT
-989 VIVSN
+989 ISG
-994 GEVTATGGTA
+994 GEVTATGGSA
-1004 SAGNTGGHAESYG
+1004 SAVSNAYSNGIDASMITVAPAEREQ
-1017 IYVYG
+1017 I
-1022 RSNLPGSITI
+1022 
-1032 SGGIVNAD
+1032 
-1040 GGKASVTAADGGS
+1040 
-1053 AGSYGIS
+1053 
-1060 VYGSID
+1060 
-1066 ISDGI
+1066 
-1071 VNADGGQT
+1071 
-1079 SAEDDDTAIS
+1079 
-1089 IALLCTTL
+1089 
-1097 TISGGT
+1097 
-1103 VNATGG
+1103 
-1109 TATGGSE
+1109 
-1116 ESYGLSLPGT
+1116 
-1126 FTISGGTVT
+1126 TVT
-1135 IAGKTASFD
+1135 VGADES
-1144 QSKSILPN
+1144 S
-1152 LSVLIAPQPKT
+1152 
-1163 QIRVQSGPNQ
+1163 
-1173 GNAAEITGSPFQ
+1173 AAEITGSPFQ
-1185 EETEIV
+1185 EETEITG
-1191 DLASAAGVAYFK
+1191 LASAAGVAYFK

-1259 SLTDGPYTQISAA
+1259 ALTDGPYTQISAA

-1398 GAVQVSLEHDGAFGF
+1398 GTVQVSLDHDGAFGF

-1450 AADGSA
+1450 ATDGSA

-1469 IDEKS
+1469 IDKKS

-1525 RMAGSPQVNGLM
+1525 RMAGSPQVNYLM

-1543 QDAYYTEAVRWA
+1543 QDAYYAEAVRWA

-1587 AQHMGHDVS
+1587 AQHMGYDVS

>member
-1 MRLKR
+1 MNKRRLLSI
-6 LTAILLCLCM
+6 LTCLALC
-16 ALTLLPTAALA
+16 LTLLPTAALA

-301 YFHSIAGEAE
+301 YFHSIA
-311 DPGPDPDPDP
+311 
-321 DTPDPNIYV
+321 
-330 GGVGLYGDKDT
+330 
-341 TAYALTD
+341 
-348 GNGAVTTTG
+348 
-357 ATADN
+357 
-362 YTIMWDGETL
+362 
-372 TLSGADIQGAYGF
+372 
-385 RYNTASASAAIYRT
+385 
-399 GGLEIALLGANT
+399 
-411 VSNPGGETNNYGI
+411 
-424 YVYGDLT
+424 
-431 ISGSGSLAASG
+431 
-442 GQGTAGSY
+442 
-450 GIYTD
+450 
-455 WGGVTVSG
+455 
-463 GTVETTAGDAAYY
+463 
-476 SYGIYAFNGDVTVT
+476 
-490 DGTVNAAGGAADL
+490 
-503 SYGINADN
+503 
-511 VTISGDGKVTATGGA
+511 
-526 AEHSCG
+526 
-532 IDASAIDIS
+532 
-541 GGTVTATGGPASADV
+541 
-556 GASSEGISAY
+556 
-566 AAAISG
+566 
-572 GTVTAT
+572 
-578 GGTAT
+578 
-583 GSFAGSC
+583 
-590 GIYFEGKATIS
+590 
-601 GGEVTAEGG
+601 
-610 TASAG
+610 
-615 STGDSAASYGIYASV
+615 
-630 ITISDGTV
+630 
-638 TATGG
+638 
-643 PATGSYAGSCGISVY
+643 
-658 GSIDISGGTV
+658 
-668 TADGGTATG
+668 
-677 SYAESCG
+677 
-684 IYFEEK
+684 
-690 ATISGGEVTAEGATQ
+690 
-705 AVRSFTGSVTID
+705 
-717 PAEGQQIAVRAGTD
+717 
-731 ADNAVKITDSPFT
+731 
-744 EEKEISGS
+744 
-752 ISSAQYFHS
+752 
-761 IAEKA
+761 EKA
-766 GDPGPDDP
+766 GDPGPDDS
-774 NIYVGGVELTGDK
+774 NIYVGGVGLTGDK

-798 GKVTIEGA
+798 GKVTTTGA
-806 SATGYTIM
+806 TADNYNIM
-814 WDGETLTLNNAVI
+814 WDGETLTLNNADI
-827 TRGSYK
+827 TQGSHEN
-833 GAAIYCG
+833 AAIYCG
-840 ENAGIN
+840 EDAGIH
-846 LVLVGDSTV
+846 LVLVGESTV
-855 TGPGGDA
+855 TGPSGVDA
-862 SRGIYTSGDLTIS
+862 SRGIYTRGELTISGSGSLTVTGGDVTAAGTDYAESYGIDASDITISGGEVTATGGDAGFESYGIYAFNDDVTVTDGTVTATGGAAEHSCGIDADNVIVSGGTVNADGGTASATGNVSYAESCGIYADNVIVSGGTVNADGGTASATGNVSYACSYGISVYGSIDISGGAVTADGGEVTFTGSDGYAGSYGISVYGSIDISDGIVNADGGTASATGNVSYAESYGIYVTRETLAISGGIVNADGGTATGSYAESCGICATHGLTISGGEVTAEGATQAVRIYSGGSVTVAPAEGQQIAVTAGESETGAQELSDSPFTETTSITSLISSAKYFHSIAEKAGDPGPDDSNIYVGGVGLTGDKDTPAYALTDKSGKVTTTGATADNYNIMWDGETLTLKNAAIRGGHQFRPGESAAIYYSGQDDITLKLSGNNTVTGPGGGDTEVSCGVYAGSDLTIS
-875 GDGTLDV
+875 GDGTLNV
-882 SGGGISLFVTG
+882 SGGE
-893 DLTISDGTVTATGGD
+893 

-916 YGIFTPCDITISGGS
+916 YGIFTPCDITISGGT

-937 TASTTGA
+937 IASTTGA
-944 SYAESFGIFAYNITI
+944 DYAESFGIFAYNITI

-965 ADGGTASATG
+965 ADGGAASAAG

-989 VIVSN
+989 VIVSD

-1004 SAGNTGGHAESYG
+1004 SADNTGGHAESYG
-1017 IYVYG
+1017 IYAYDLTV
-1022 RSNLPGSITI
+1022 
-1032 SGGIVNAD
+1032 
-1040 GGKASVTAADGGS
+1040 
-1053 AGSYGIS
+1053 
-1060 VYGSID
+1060 
-1066 ISDGI
+1066 SDGE
-1071 VNADGGQT
+1071 VT
-1079 SAEDDDTAIS
+1079 
-1089 IALLCTTL
+1089 
-1097 TISGGT
+1097 
-1103 VNATGG
+1103 ATGG
-1109 TATGGSE
+1109 TASADSE
-1116 ESYGLSLPGT
+1116 ASSRGIYVDMEA
-1126 FTISGGTVT
+1126 TISGGEVTATGGSASADSKAYSNGIDALRITVAPAEREQITVT
-1135 IAGKTASFD
+1135 VGADES
-1144 QSKSILPN
+1144 S
-1152 LSVLIAPQPKT
+1152 
-1163 QIRVQSGPNQ
+1163 
-1173 GNAAEITGSPFQ
+1173 AAEITGSPFQ

-1221 IADGKDVTSYL
+1221 IAGGKDVTSYL

-1281 RWVRRSSG
+1281 RWVRRSSGG

-1398 GAVQVSLEHDGAFGF
+1398 GAVQVSLDHDGAFGF

-1437 GEEALTFETSARI
+1437 GEETLTFETSARI

-1543 QDAYYTEAVRWA
+1543 QDAYYAEAVRWA
-1555 ASEGIAGGYG
+1555 ANEGIAGGYG

-1587 AQHMGHDVS
+1587 AQHMGYDVS

>member
-32 TIHVGGVELT
+32 TIHVGGVALT
-42 TTEGNPTV
+42 STEATPTV
-50 YAKTDDN
+50 YARTV
-57 GVVSTTNADENDYNI
+57 GGAVTTGGASATDYNI
-72 MWDGTTLTLNNADIT
+72 MWDGTTLTLNGATIT
-87 QVSHENA
+87 QGHYQGA
-94 AISYYNNDPGNGGI
+94 AISYYNTESGSSGI

-117 ENTVTGPNLD
+117 ENTVTGPDLNSSSVYD
-127 PISGY
+127 
-132 SSYGIL
+132 SYGIH
-138 VAGDSLVGTA
+138 VAGFGTSSDGTA

-157 TATGGTVSKSGT
+157 TATGGTVSRSGS
-169 YWSAGICNSVGDISV
+169 YWSAGICNRVGEISV
-184 EGGTVKAT
+184 E
-192 GGPSS
+192 
-197 GRSAGIHSQYKLTIS
+197 

-252 RTTGTV
+252 RTRGTV
-258 TVAPEEDQQIAVT
+258 TVDPEEGEQIAVT

-282 SDSPFTETT
+282 SNSPFTETT

-301 YFHSIAGEAE
+301 YFHSVAGEAE
-311 DPGPDPDPDP
+311 NPGPDPDPDP
-321 DTPDPNIYV
+321 DPEPDPNIYV
-330 GGVGLYGDKDT
+330 GSVGLYGDKDT
-341 TAYALTD
+341 TAYALT
-348 GNGAVTTTG
+348 NESGAVTTTG
-357 ATADN
+357 ADEGN
-362 YTIMWDGETL
+362 YNIMWDGETL
-372 TLSGADIQGAYGF
+372 TLSGATIQGTHEF
-385 RYNTASASAAIYRT
+385 SYNTTSASAAIYRT
-399 GGLEIALLGANT
+399 GGLEIALLGENE
-411 VSNPGGETNNYGI
+411 VSNPDDKTNNYGI

-442 GQGTAGSY
+442 GKGSTGSY

-463 GTVETTAGDAAYY
+463 GTVETTAGDAAHY
-476 SYGIYAFNGDVTVT
+476 SYGIYAFNGDIAVT

-532 IDASAIDIS
+532 IDASDITIS
-541 GGTVTATGGPASADV
+541 GGEVTAKGGTASAAR
-556 GASSEGISAY
+556 GAYSRGISAY

-572 GTVTAT
+572 DGRVTATGGEVSGEYAYSCGIYVQEDAAISGGTVNATGGTATGSYAYSCGIDVTHGLTISGGAVTAT

-583 GSFAGSC
+583 GS
-590 GIYFEGKATIS
+590 Y
-601 GGEVTAEGG
+601 V
-610 TASAG
+610 
-615 STGDSAASYGIYASV
+615 
-630 ITISDGTV
+630 
-638 TATGG
+638 
-643 PATGSYAGSCGISVY
+643 
-658 GSIDISGGTV
+658 
-668 TADGGTATG
+668 
-677 SYAESCG
+677 ESCG
-684 IYFEEK
+684 IN
-690 ATISGGEVTAEGATQ
+690 ATNGLTISGGEVTAEGATQ
-705 AVRSFTGSVTID
+705 AVRSFMGAVTVA
-717 PAEGQQIAVRAGTD
+717 PAGGEQIEVTAGAGKD
-731 ADNAVKITDSPFT
+731 SAAAIIGSPFT
-744 EEKEISGS
+744 SEEEISDSS
-752 ISSAQYFHS
+752 ISSAKYFHS
-761 IAEKA
+761 IAEA
-766 GDPGPDDP
+766 AEGPGSGEPNP
-774 NIYVGGVELTGDK
+774 NIYVGSVGLYGDK
-787 DTPAYALTDKS
+787 DTNTTAYALTDKS
-798 GKVTIEGA
+798 GKVTTEGA
-806 SATGYTIM
+806 SATSYNIK
-814 WDGETLTLNNAVI
+814 WDGATLTLNGATI
-827 TRGSYK
+827 TQGSHEN
-833 GAAIYCG
+833 AAIYCG
-840 ENAGIN
+840 ENAGIH

-855 TGPGGDA
+855 TGPSGGSTGA
-862 SRGIYTSGDLTIS
+862 SRGIYTRGDLTIS
-875 GDGTLDV
+875 GSGILNV
-882 SGGGISLFVTG
+882 SGGEASADQARSYGISAS
-893 DLTISDGTVTATGGD
+893 DITISGGTVTATGGSATGSYA
-908 VSANDAYS
+908 VSCGIYVTNDLTVSGGTVTATGGTVTATGGPAPDSYAYS
-916 YGIFTPCDITISGGS
+916 CGIDASDITISGGTATATGGTATGS
-931 VTAEGG
+931 YAESRGIYVINDLTISGGEVTAEGG
-937 TASTTGA
+937 TA
-944 SYAESFGIFAYNITI
+944 F
-959 SGGTVN
+959 
-965 ADGGTASATG
+965 ADGSEG
-975 NESYACSY
+975 YA
-983 GIYARD
+983 
-989 VIVSN
+989 V
-994 GEVTATGGTA
+994 
-1004 SAGNTGGHAESYG
+1004 SYG
-1017 IYVYG
+1017 IYVH
-1022 RSNLPGSITI
+1022 SLNSLPGSITI

-1040 GGKASVTAADGGS
+1040 GGQASVTAADGGI

-1071 VNADGGQT
+1071 VNADGGT
-1079 SAEDDDTAIS
+1079 VSGNNTYSCGIYV
-1089 IALLCTTL
+1089 THGL
-1097 TISGGT
+1097 TISGGEVT
-1103 VNATGG
+1103 AEG
-1109 TATGGSE
+1109 TTQAVRIYSGGSVTVAPAE
-1116 ESYGLSLPGT
+1116 GQQIAVTAGTDESS
-1126 FTISGGTVT
+1126 
-1135 IAGKTASFD
+1135 
-1144 QSKSILPN
+1144 
-1152 LSVLIAPQPKT
+1152 
-1163 QIRVQSGPNQ
+1163 
-1173 GNAAEITGSPFQ
+1173 AAEITGSPFQ

-1221 IADGKDVTSYL
+1221 IAGGKDVTSYL

-1259 SLTDGPYTQISAA
+1259 ALTDGPYTQISAA

-1281 RWVRRSSG
+1281 RWVRRSSSG

-1398 GAVQVSLEHDGAFGF
+1398 GAVQVSLDHDGAFGF

-1474 HALPFEDVGTDAWY
+1474 HALPFEDVGTGAWY

-1505 GSTFSP
+1505 ASTFSP

-1543 QDAYYTEAVRWA
+1543 QDAYYAEAVRWA

-1587 AQHMGHDVS
+1587 AQHMGYDVS

>member
-1 MRLKR
+1 MNKRRLLSI
-6 LTAILLCLCM
+6 LTCLALC
-16 ALTLLPTAALA
+16 LTLLPTAALA

-32 TIHVGGVELT
+32 TIHVGGVKLT
-42 TTEGNPTV
+42 TTAETPTV
-50 YAKTDDN
+50 YARTV
-57 GVVSTTNADENDYNI
+57 GGAVTTGGASATDYNI
-72 MWDGTTLTLNNADIT
+72 MWDGTTLTLNGATIT
-87 QVSHENA
+87 QGHYQGA
-94 AISYYNNDPGNGGI
+94 AISYYNTESGSSGI

-117 ENTVTGPNLD
+117 ENTVTGPDLNSSSVYD
-127 PISGY
+127 
-132 SSYGIL
+132 SYGIH
-138 VAGDSLVGTA
+138 VAGFGTSSDGTA

-157 TATGGTVSKSGT
+157 TATGGTVSRSGS
-169 YWSAGICNSVGDISV
+169 YWSAGICNRVGEISV
-184 EGGTVKAT
+184 EGGTVNAA

-252 RTTGTV
+252 HTTGTV
-258 TVAPEEDQQIAVT
+258 TVDPEEDQQIAVR
-271 AGESETGAQEL
+271 AGESAASAAAISG
-282 SDSPFTETT
+282 SPFTREAEINENTT
-291 SITSLISSAK
+291 IGEDSTALVFEAK
-301 YFHSIAGEAE
+301 YFHSIAGKAE
-311 DPGPDPDPDP
+311 NPGPDPDPDP

-330 GGVGLYGDKDT
+330 GGVGLYGDKASNT
-341 TAYALTD
+341 TAYALT
-348 GNGAVTTTG
+348 NESGAVTTTG

-442 GQGTAGSY
+442 GEGSTGSY
-450 GIYTD
+450 GIYAHNGD
-455 WGGVTVSG
+455 IAVSG

-476 SYGIYAFNGDVTVT
+476 SYGIYAFNGDIAVT
-490 DGTVNAAGGAADL
+490 DGTVNATGGAA
-503 SYGINADN
+503 SFSHGIHATDDIN
-511 VTISGDGKVTATGGA
+511 ISGGRVTATGGA

-541 GGTVTATGGPASADV
+541 GGTVN
-556 GASSEGISAY
+556 
-566 AAAISG
+566 
-572 GTVTAT
+572 
-578 GGTAT
+578 
-583 GSFAGSC
+583 
-590 GIYFEGKATIS
+590 
-601 GGEVTAEGG
+601 
-610 TASAG
+610 
-615 STGDSAASYGIYASV
+615 
-630 ITISDGTV
+630 
-638 TATGG
+638 ATGG
-643 PATGSYAGSCGISVY
+643 PATGDSLSFGINAENVTVSDGTATATGGSATGNSLSFGINAENVT
-658 GSIDISGGTV
+658 ISGGTV
-668 TADGGTATG
+668 HATG
-677 SYAESCG
+677 GEVSGEYAYSYG
-684 IYFEEK
+684 IYVTLHGL
-690 ATISGGEVTAEGATQ
+690 TISGGEVTAEGATQ
-705 AVRSFTGSVTID
+705 AVRSFMGAVTVA
-717 PAEGQQIAVRAGTD
+717 PAEDQQIAVRAGTD

-761 IAEKA
+761 IAEA
-766 GDPGPDDP
+766 AEGPGSGEPNP
-774 NIYVGGVELTGDK
+774 NIYVGSVGLTGSK
-787 DTPAYALTDKS
+787 DTPAYALTN
-798 GKVTIEGA
+798 GGTVTKDGA
-806 SATGYTIM
+806 TADNYNIK
-814 WDGETLTLNNAVI
+814 WDGETLTLKNAAI
-827 TRGSYK
+827 RGGHQFRPGES
-833 GAAIYCG
+833 AAIYYSG
-840 ENAGIN
+840 QDDITLKLSGNN
-846 LVLVGDSTV
+846 TV
-855 TGPGGDA
+855 TGPGGGDTEVSCGVYA
-862 SRGIYTSGDLTIS
+862 GSDLTIS
-875 GDGTLDV
+875 GDGTLNV
-882 SGGGISLFVTG
+882 SGGE
-893 DLTISDGTVTATGGD
+893 

-1017 IYVYG
+1017 IYAYDLTV
-1022 RSNLPGSITI
+1022 
-1032 SGGIVNAD
+1032 
-1040 GGKASVTAADGGS
+1040 
-1053 AGSYGIS
+1053 
-1060 VYGSID
+1060 
-1066 ISDGI
+1066 SDGE
-1071 VNADGGQT
+1071 VT
-1079 SAEDDDTAIS
+1079 
-1089 IALLCTTL
+1089 
-1097 TISGGT
+1097 
-1103 VNATGG
+1103 ATGG
-1109 TATGGSE
+1109 TASADSE
-1116 ESYGLSLPGT
+1116 ASSRGIYVDMEA
-1126 FTISGGTVT
+1126 TISGGEVTATGGSASADSKAYSNGIDALRITVAPAEGQQ
-1135 IAGKTASFD
+1135 IAVTAGTDES
-1144 QSKSILPN
+1144 S
-1152 LSVLIAPQPKT
+1152 
-1163 QIRVQSGPNQ
+1163 
-1173 GNAAEITGSPFQ
+1173 AAAIIGSPFQ

-1221 IADGKDVTSYL
+1221 IAGGKDVTSYL

-1259 SLTDGPYTQISAA
+1259 ALTDGPYTQISAA

-1281 RWVRRSSG
+1281 RWVRRSSSG

-1398 GAVQVSLEHDGAFGF
+1398 GAVQVSLDHDGAFGF

-1587 AQHMGHDVS
+1587 AQHMGYDVS

>member
-1 MRLKR
+1 M
-6 LTAILLCLCM
+6 AILLCLCM

-50 YAKTDDN
+50 YARTVEGAVTTDGAN
-57 GVVSTTNADENDYNI
+57 ESSYNI
-72 MWDGTTLTLNNADIT
+72 MWDGETLTLNNADIT
-87 QVSHENA
+87 QGSHENA
-94 AISYYNNDPGNGGI
+94 AIYFCDNS
-108 SQLDLVLVG
+108 SLVLTG
-117 ENTVTGPNLD
+117 TNTVTGPAVTDGN
-127 PISGY
+127 
-132 SSYGIL
+132 SYGIYA
-138 VAGDSLVGTA
+138 AGSGEDIT
-148 LTISGAGSL
+148 LTISGDGSL
-157 TATGGTVSKSGT
+157 TATGGTVIGASQWSSGIEGDRIIINSGT
-169 YWSAGICNSVGDISV
+169 VTAVGGRSDEYSYGVQAFYQVTINN
-184 EGGTVKAT
+184 GTV
-192 GGPSS
+192 
-197 GRSAGIHSQYKLTIS
+197 SAQGNAQAYISWGIFAMVDDVTIS
-212 GGTVNAAGGE
+212 GGE
-222 SESSYGIYSSSRG
+222 
-235 ITISGGTVTA
+235 VTA
-245 EGATQAV
+245 EGGDGAIDCNGDPVIIDPAK
-252 RTTGTV
+252 G
-258 TVAPEEDQQIAVT
+258 QQIAVT
-271 AGESETGAQEL
+271 RGDNADSAEEVDG
-282 SDSPFTETT
+282 SPFTSEAKVYGT
-291 SITSLISSAK
+291 SYK
-301 YFHSIAGEAE
+301 YFHSIAEAAE
-311 DPGPDPDPDP
+311 GPDPDPDPDP

-330 GGVGLYGDKDT
+330 GGVGLYGDQDT

-348 GNGAVTTTG
+348 ESGAVTTTG
-357 ATADN
+357 ADEDSYN
-362 YTIMWDGETL
+362 IKWDGETL
-372 TLSGADIQGAYGF
+372 TLSGATIQGAHGF
-385 RYNTASASAAIYRT
+385 SYNTASASAAIYR
-399 GGLEIALLGANT
+399 GDDLKIELLGENK
-411 VSNPGGETNNYGI
+411 VSNPDGETNNYGI
-424 YVYGDLT
+424 YVYGDIT
-431 ISGSGSLAASG
+431 ISGNGSLAASG
-442 GQGTAGSY
+442 GKGTAGSY

-463 GTVETTAGDAAYY
+463 GTVETTAGDAAHY

-511 VTISGDGKVTATGGA
+511 VTISGDGRVTATGGA

-541 GGTVTATGGPASADV
+541 GGTVNATGGPASADV

-717 PAEGQQIAVRAGTD
+717 PAEGQQIAVTAGTD

-744 EEKEISGS
+744 SEKEISDSS

-761 IAEKA
+761 IAGKA

-774 NIYVGGVELTGDK
+774 NIYVGGVRLTGDK
-787 DTPAYALTDKS
+787 DTTAYALTNES
-798 GKVTIEGA
+798 GAVTTTGA
-806 SATGYTIM
+806 TADNYNIK
-814 WDGETLTLNNAVI
+814 WDGETLTLKGATI
-827 TRGSYK
+827 TQGSYK

-840 ENAGIN
+840 EDAGIH

-855 TGPGGDA
+855 TVPGGDA
-862 SRGIYTSGDLTIS
+862 SRGIYTGGELTIS

-882 SGGGISLFVTG
+882 SGGGISLFVNG
-893 DLTISDGTVTATGGD
+893 DLTISDGTVTATGGG

-916 YGIFTPCDITISGGS
+916 YGIFTPHDITISGGT

-937 TASTTGA
+937 TASTTGTG
-944 SYAESFGIFAYNITI
+944 YAESFGI
-959 SGGTVN
+959 SVRDLTV
-965 ADGGTASATG
+965 
-975 NESYACSY
+975 
-983 GIYARD
+983 
-989 VIVSN
+989 
-994 GEVTATGGTA
+994 
-1004 SAGNTGGHAESYG
+1004 
-1017 IYVYG
+1017 
-1022 RSNLPGSITI
+1022 
-1032 SGGIVNAD
+1032 
-1040 GGKASVTAADGGS
+1040 
-1053 AGSYGIS
+1053 
-1060 VYGSID
+1060 
-1066 ISDGI
+1066 
-1071 VNADGGQT
+1071 
-1079 SAEDDDTAIS
+1079 
-1089 IALLCTTL
+1089 
-1097 TISGGT
+1097 SGGT

-1144 QSKSILPN
+1144 QSKSVLPN

-1173 GNAAEITGSPFQ
+1173 ESAAEITGSPFQ
-1185 EETEIV
+1185 EKTEITGP
-1191 DLASAAGVAYFK
+1191 ASAAGVVYFK

-1221 IADGKDVTSYL
+1221 IAGGKDVTSYL

-1259 SLTDGPYTQISAA
+1259 ALTDGPYTQISAA

-1367 EDVSL
+1367 EDTDL

-1386 SVDVINTVTGEY
+1386 SADVINTVTGEY

-1587 AQHMGHDVS
+1587 AQHMGYDVS

-1607 DAPDV
+1607 DALDV

>member
-1 MRLKR
+1 M
-6 LTAILLCLCM
+6 AILLCLCM

-32 TIHVGGVELT
+32 TIHVGGVKLT
-42 TTEGNPTV
+42 TTAETPTV
-50 YAKTDDN
+50 YART
-57 GVVSTTNADENDYNI
+57 
-72 MWDGTTLTLNNADIT
+72 
-87 QVSHENA
+87 
-94 AISYYNNDPGNGGI
+94 
-108 SQLDLVLVG
+108 VG
-117 ENTVTGPNLD
+117 
-127 PISGY
+127 
-132 SSYGIL
+132 
-138 VAGDSLVGTA
+138 
-148 LTISGAGSL
+148 
-157 TATGGTVSKSGT
+157 
-169 YWSAGICNSVGDISV
+169 
-184 EGGTVKAT
+184 
-192 GGPSS
+192 
-197 GRSAGIHSQYKLTIS
+197 
-212 GGTVNAAGGE
+212 
-222 SESSYGIYSSSRG
+222 
-235 ITISGGTVTA
+235 
-245 EGATQAV
+245 
-252 RTTGTV
+252 
-258 TVAPEEDQQIAVT
+258 
-271 AGESETGAQEL
+271 
-282 SDSPFTETT
+282 
-291 SITSLISSAK
+291 
-301 YFHSIAGEAE
+301 
-311 DPGPDPDPDP
+311 
-321 DTPDPNIYV
+321 
-330 GGVGLYGDKDT
+330 
-341 TAYALTD
+341 
-348 GNGAVTTTG
+348 GAVTTDG
-357 ATADN
+357 ADGNN
-362 YTIMWDGETL
+362 YDIMWDGETL
-372 TLSGADIQGAYGF
+372 TLSGADIQGAHGF
-385 RYNTASASAAIYRT
+385 SYNTASASAAIYRT
-399 GGLEIALLGANT
+399 GGLEIALLGENK
-411 VSNPGGETNNYGI
+411 VSNPGGESGINHSFGI
-424 YVYGDLT
+424 YAGGGLT

-442 GQGTAGSY
+442 GEGSTGSY

-455 WGGVTVSG
+455 WGRVTVSG
-463 GTVETTAGDAAYY
+463 GGKVTATGGEAKYY
-476 SYGIYAFNGDVTVT
+476 SYGIYADGGITVQ
-490 DGTVNAAGGAADL
+490 
-503 SYGINADN
+503 
-511 VTISGDGKVTATGGA
+511 SGSITAEGGA
-526 AEHSCG
+526 AENESYG
-532 IDASAIDIS
+532 IY
-541 GGTVTATGGPASADV
+541 VTRETL
-556 GASSEGISAY
+556 
-566 AAAISG
+566 AISG
-572 GTVTAT
+572 GTVHAT
-578 GGTAT
+578 GGEVSGEYAY
-583 GSFAGSC
+583 SF
-590 GIYFEGKATIS
+590 GIFTLC
-601 GGEVTAEGG
+601 
-610 TASAG
+610 
-615 STGDSAASYGIYASV
+615 D
-630 ITISDGTV
+630 IT
-638 TATGG
+638 
-643 PATGSYAGSCGISVY
+643 
-658 GSIDISGGTV
+658 ISGGTV
-668 TADGGTATG
+668 HATGGSATG

-684 IYFEEK
+684 IYVTRGDLTISGGTVN
-690 ATISGGEVTAEGATQ
+690 ATGGTATGSCGIYATMGVTISGGEVTAEGATQ
-705 AVRSFTGSVTID
+705 AVRIYSRGSVTVD
-717 PAEGQQIAVRAGTD
+717 PAEGQQIAVTAG
-731 ADNAVKITDSPFT
+731 ADESSAQKINGSPFT
-744 EEKEISGS
+744 ETTSITSLIGS
-752 ISSAQYFHS
+752 AKYFHS
-761 IAEKA
+761 IAEA
-766 GDPGPDDP
+766 AEGPGSGEPDP
-774 NIYVGGVELTGDK
+774 NIYVGSVGLTGDK
-787 DTPAYALTDKS
+787 DTPAYALTN
-798 GKVTIEGA
+798 GGTVTKDGA
-806 SATGYTIM
+806 TADNYNIK
-814 WDGETLTLNNAVI
+814 WDGETLTLKNAAI
-827 TRGSYK
+827 RGGHQFRPGES
-833 GAAIYCG
+833 AAIYYSG
-840 ENAGIN
+840 QDDITLKLSGNN
-846 LVLVGDSTV
+846 TV
-855 TGPGGDA
+855 TGPGGGDTEVSCGVYA
-862 SRGIYTSGDLTIS
+862 GSDLTIS
-875 GDGTLDV
+875 GDGTLNV
-882 SGGGISLFVTG
+882 SGGE
-893 DLTISDGTVTATGGD
+893 

-916 YGIFTPCDITISGGS
+916 YGIFTPCDITISGGT

-937 TASTTGA
+937 IASTTGA
-944 SYAESFGIFAYNITI
+944 DYAESFGIFAYNITI

-989 VIVSN
+989 VIVSD

-1004 SAGNTGGHAESYG
+1004 SADNTGGHAESYG
-1017 IYVYG
+1017 IYAYDLTVSDGEVTATGGTASADSEASSRGIYVDMEA
-1022 RSNLPGSITI
+1022 TI

-1040 GGKASVTAADGGS
+1040 GGEVTFTGSEGYAESCGIYVHDLTVSGGS
-1053 AGSYGIS
+1053 
-1060 VYGSID
+1060 
-1066 ISDGI
+1066 
-1071 VNADGGQT
+1071 VNATGGT
-1079 SAEDDDTAIS
+1079 ASA
-1089 IALLCTTL
+1089 TTGPNGKAYSGGIDAYYNI

-1103 VNATGG
+1103 VNADGG
-1109 TATGGSE
+1109 TASAA
-1116 ESYGLSLPGT
+1116 GT
-1126 FTISGGTVT
+1126 DGEVYSSGIDALRITVAPAEREQITVT
-1135 IAGKTASFD
+1135 VGADES
-1144 QSKSILPN
+1144 S
-1152 LSVLIAPQPKT
+1152 
-1163 QIRVQSGPNQ
+1163 
-1173 GNAAEITGSPFQ
+1173 AAEIKGSPFQ
-1185 EETEIV
+1185 EETEITG
-1191 DLASAAGVAYFK
+1191 LASAAGVAYFK

-1259 SLTDGPYTQISAA
+1259 ALTDGPYTQISAA

-1289 GGGSSSRPTG
+1289 GGGGSSSRPTG
-1299 PSTGHSDGWTDIRE
+1299 PSTGHSDGWTDLRE

-1398 GAVQVSLEHDGAFGF
+1398 GAVQVSLDHDGAFGF

-1543 QDAYYTEAVRWA
+1543 QDAYYAEAVRWA

-1587 AQHMGHDVS
+1587 AQHMGYDVS

-1607 DAPDV
+1607 DALDV

>member
-1 MRLKR
+1 MNKRRLLSI
-6 LTAILLCLCM
+6 LTCLALC
-16 ALTLLPTAALA
+16 LTLLPPATARA
-27 AAVGE
+27 AEGE

-42 TTEGNPTV
+42 TTEEKPIL
-50 YAKTDDN
+50 YAKTDSSSGTVTPGGSEDSYN
-57 GVVSTTNADENDYNI
+57 IKWDGATLTLNNAVITQGSYKGAAIYYHDRYTAIHLVLMGESTVTGPNSSEGSCGIDVSGDLTIDGSGTLTVTGGDVTVTDTTYAISYGIDAPDIIISSGTVTATGGTVSGNNAISYGIDASDITISGGIVNATGGTAASGNADDSDAESCGIYADNVIVSGGAVTATGGSASGNSLSFGIIAENVTVSDGTATATGGEVSGNNAYSCGINATNGLTISGGEVTAEGATQAVLSFTGTVTVDPEGGEQIEVTAGAGKDSAAAIIGSPFTSEEEISDSSISSAQYFHSIAEKAGDPGPDDSNIYVGGVGLIGDKDTPAYALTDKSGKVTTTGATADNYNI
-72 MWDGTTLTLNNADIT
+72 MWDGETLTLNNADIT
-87 QVSHENA
+87 QGSHENA
-94 AISYYNNDPGNGGI
+94 AIYCGEDAGI
-108 SQLDLVLVG
+108 HLVLVG
-117 ENTVTGPNLD
+117 ESTVTGP
-127 PISGY
+127 SG
-132 SSYGIL
+132 
-138 VAGDSLVGTA
+138 VDA
-148 LTISGAGSL
+148 
-157 TATGGTVSKSGT
+157 
-169 YWSAGICNSVGDISV
+169 
-184 EGGTVKAT
+184 
-192 GGPSS
+192 
-197 GRSAGIHSQYKLTIS
+197 
-212 GGTVNAAGGE
+212 
-222 SESSYGIYSSSRG
+222 SRG
-235 ITISGGTVTA
+235 IYT
-245 EGATQAV
+245 
-252 RTTGTV
+252 R
-258 TVAPEEDQQIAVT
+258 
-271 AGESETGAQEL
+271 GE
-282 SDSPFTETT
+282 
-291 SITSLISSAK
+291 
-301 YFHSIAGEAE
+301 
-311 DPGPDPDPDP
+311 
-321 DTPDPNIYV
+321 
-330 GGVGLYGDKDT
+330 
-341 TAYALTD
+341 
-348 GNGAVTTTG
+348 
-357 ATADN
+357 
-362 YTIMWDGETL
+362 
-372 TLSGADIQGAYGF
+372 
-385 RYNTASASAAIYRT
+385 
-399 GGLEIALLGANT
+399 
-411 VSNPGGETNNYGI
+411 
-424 YVYGDLT
+424 LT
-431 ISGSGSLAASG
+431 ISGSGSLTVTGGDVTAA
-442 GQGTAGSY
+442 GTDYAESC
-450 GIYTD
+450 GID
-455 WGGVTVSG
+455 ADNVIVSG
-463 GTVETTAGDAAYY
+463 GTV
-476 SYGIYAFNGDVTVT
+476 
-490 DGTVNAAGGAADL
+490 
-503 SYGINADN
+503 NADGG
-511 VTISGDGKVTATGGA
+511 TASATGNVSYA
-526 AEHSCG
+526 YSCG
-532 IDASAIDIS
+532 IDADNVIVS
-541 GGTVTATGGPASADV
+541 GGIVNAD
-556 GASSEGISAY
+556 
-566 AAAISG
+566 
-572 GTVTAT
+572 
-578 GGTAT
+578 
-583 GSFAGSC
+583 
-590 GIYFEGKATIS
+590 
-601 GGEVTAEGG
+601 GG
-610 TASAG
+610 TASA
-615 STGDSAASYGIYASV
+615 TGNV
-630 ITISDGTV
+630 
-638 TATGG
+638 
-643 PATGSYAGSCGISVY
+643 SYACSYGISVY
-658 GSIDISGGTV
+658 GSIDISGGAVTADGGEVTFTGSDGYACSYGISVYGSIDISDGIVNADGGTASATGNVSYACSYGIYVTRETLAISGGIVNADGGTATGSYAESCGIYVTHGLTISGGTV

-684 IYFEEK
+684 IYFKEK

-705 AVRSFTGSVTID
+705 AVRSFTGSVIID
-717 PAEGQQIAVRAGTD
+717 PAEGQQIAVTAGAGKD
-731 ADNAVKITDSPFT
+731 SAAAIIGSPFT
-744 EEKEISGS
+744 SEEEISDSS
-752 ISSAQYFHS
+752 ISGAQYFHS
-761 IAEKA
+761 IAEEA

-774 NIYVGGVELTGDK
+774 NLYVGGVGLTGDK
-787 DTPAYALTDKS
+787 DTPAYALTN
-798 GKVTIEGA
+798 GGTVTKDGA
-806 SATGYTIM
+806 TADNYNIK
-814 WDGETLTLNNAVI
+814 WDGETLTLKNAAI
-827 TRGSYK
+827 RGGHQFRPGES
-833 GAAIYCG
+833 AAIYYSG
-840 ENAGIN
+840 QDDITLKLSGNN
-846 LVLVGDSTV
+846 TV
-855 TGPGGDA
+855 TGPGGGDTEVSCGVYA
-862 SRGIYTSGDLTIS
+862 GSDLTIS
-875 GDGTLDV
+875 GDGTLNV
-882 SGGGISLFVTG
+882 SGGE
-893 DLTISDGTVTATGGD
+893 

-1017 IYVYG
+1017 IYAYDLTVSDGEVTATGGTASADSEASSRGIYVDMEA
-1022 RSNLPGSITI
+1022 TI

-1040 GGKASVTAADGGS
+1040 GGKVTFTGS
-1053 AGSYGIS
+1053 EGYAESCGIS
-1060 VYGSID
+1060 VRD
-1066 ISDGI
+1066 
-1071 VNADGGQT
+1071 
-1079 SAEDDDTAIS
+1079 
-1089 IALLCTTL
+1089 L
-1097 TISGGT
+1097 TVSGGT

-1173 GNAAEITGSPFQ
+1173 ENAVEITDSPFQ
-1185 EETEIV
+1185 EETEIT

-1221 IADGKDVTSYL
+1221 IAGGKDVTSYL

-1289 GGGSSSRPTG
+1289 GGGSSSSSRPAG

-1336 EIFEEIAGKDITVE
+1336 EIFGEIAGKDITVE

-1437 GEEALTFETSARI
+1437 GEETLTFETSARI

-1474 HALPFEDVGTDAWY
+1474 HALPFEDVGTGAWY

-1505 GSTFSP
+1505 ASTFSP

-1543 QDAYYTEAVRWA
+1543 QDAYYAEAVRWA

-1587 AQHMGHDVS
+1587 AQHMGYDVS

>member
-6 LTAILLCLCM
+6 LMAILLCLCM

-27 AAVGE
+27 ADEGQTIYVGDAV
-32 TIHVGGVELT
+32 LT
-42 TTEGNPTV
+42 TTAENPTV
-50 YAKTDDN
+50 YARTEDGAVTTDGANESSYNIKWDGATLTLN
-57 GVVSTTNADENDYNI
+57 NAVITQGSYKGAAIYYHDRYTAIHLVLMGESTVTGPNSSEGSCGIDVSGDLTIDGSGTLTVTGGDVTVTDTTYAISYGIDAPDIIISSGTVTATGGTVSGNNAISYGIDASDITISGGIVNATGGTAASGNADDSDAESCGIYADNVIVSGGAVTATGGSASGNSLSFGIIAENVTVSDGTATATGGEVSGNNAYSCGINATNGLTISGGEVTAEGATQAVLSFTGTVTVDPEGGEQIEVTAGAGKDSAAAIIGSPFTSEEEISDSSISSAQYFHSIAEKAGDPGPDDSNIYVGGVGLTGDKDTPAYALTDKSGKVTTTGATADNYNI
-72 MWDGTTLTLNNADIT
+72 MWDGETLTLNNADIT
-87 QVSHENA
+87 QGSHENA
-94 AISYYNNDPGNGGI
+94 AIYCGEDAGI
-108 SQLDLVLVG
+108 HLVLVG
-117 ENTVTGPNLD
+117 ESTVTGP
-127 PISGY
+127 SG
-132 SSYGIL
+132 
-138 VAGDSLVGTA
+138 VDA
-148 LTISGAGSL
+148 
-157 TATGGTVSKSGT
+157 
-169 YWSAGICNSVGDISV
+169 
-184 EGGTVKAT
+184 
-192 GGPSS
+192 
-197 GRSAGIHSQYKLTIS
+197 
-212 GGTVNAAGGE
+212 
-222 SESSYGIYSSSRG
+222 SRG
-235 ITISGGTVTA
+235 IYT
-245 EGATQAV
+245 
-252 RTTGTV
+252 R
-258 TVAPEEDQQIAVT
+258 
-271 AGESETGAQEL
+271 GE
-282 SDSPFTETT
+282 
-291 SITSLISSAK
+291 
-301 YFHSIAGEAE
+301 
-311 DPGPDPDPDP
+311 
-321 DTPDPNIYV
+321 
-330 GGVGLYGDKDT
+330 
-341 TAYALTD
+341 
-348 GNGAVTTTG
+348 
-357 ATADN
+357 
-362 YTIMWDGETL
+362 
-372 TLSGADIQGAYGF
+372 
-385 RYNTASASAAIYRT
+385 
-399 GGLEIALLGANT
+399 
-411 VSNPGGETNNYGI
+411 
-424 YVYGDLT
+424 LT
-431 ISGSGSLAASG
+431 ISGSGSLTVTGGDVTAA
-442 GQGTAGSY
+442 GTDYAESC
-450 GIYTD
+450 GID
-455 WGGVTVSG
+455 ADNVIVSG
-463 GTVETTAGDAAYY
+463 GTV
-476 SYGIYAFNGDVTVT
+476 
-490 DGTVNAAGGAADL
+490 
-503 SYGINADN
+503 NADGG
-511 VTISGDGKVTATGGA
+511 TASATGNVSYA
-526 AEHSCG
+526 YSCG
-532 IDASAIDIS
+532 IDADNVIVS
-541 GGTVTATGGPASADV
+541 GGIVNAD
-556 GASSEGISAY
+556 
-566 AAAISG
+566 
-572 GTVTAT
+572 
-578 GGTAT
+578 
-583 GSFAGSC
+583 
-590 GIYFEGKATIS
+590 
-601 GGEVTAEGG
+601 GG
-610 TASAG
+610 TASA
-615 STGDSAASYGIYASV
+615 TGNV
-630 ITISDGTV
+630 
-638 TATGG
+638 
-643 PATGSYAGSCGISVY
+643 SYACSYGISVY
-658 GSIDISGGTV
+658 GSIDISGGAVTADGGEVTFTGSDGYACSYGISVYGSIDISDGIVNADGGTASATGNVSYACSYGIYVTRETLAISGGIVNADGGTATGSYAESCGIYVTHGLTISGGTV

-684 IYFEEK
+684 IYFKEK

-705 AVRSFTGSVTID
+705 AVRSFTGSVIID
-717 PAEGQQIAVRAGTD
+717 PAEGQQIAVTAGAGKD
-731 ADNAVKITDSPFT
+731 SAAAIIGSPFT
-744 EEKEISGS
+744 SEEEISDSS
-752 ISSAQYFHS
+752 ISGAQYFHS
-761 IAEKA
+761 IAEEA

-774 NIYVGGVELTGDK
+774 NLYVGGVGLTGDK
-787 DTPAYALTDKS
+787 DTPAYALTN
-798 GKVTIEGA
+798 GGTVTKDGA
-806 SATGYTIM
+806 TADNYNIK
-814 WDGETLTLNNAVI
+814 WDGETLTLKNAAI
-827 TRGSYK
+827 RGGHQFRPGES
-833 GAAIYCG
+833 AAIYYSG
-840 ENAGIN
+840 QDDITLKLSGNN
-846 LVLVGDSTV
+846 TV
-855 TGPGGDA
+855 TGPGGGDTEVSCGVYA
-862 SRGIYTSGDLTIS
+862 GSDLTIS
-875 GDGTLDV
+875 GDGTLNV
-882 SGGGISLFVTG
+882 SGGE
-893 DLTISDGTVTATGGD
+893 

-1017 IYVYG
+1017 IYAYDLTV
-1022 RSNLPGSITI
+1022 
-1032 SGGIVNAD
+1032 
-1040 GGKASVTAADGGS
+1040 
-1053 AGSYGIS
+1053 
-1060 VYGSID
+1060 
-1066 ISDGI
+1066 SDGE
-1071 VNADGGQT
+1071 VT
-1079 SAEDDDTAIS
+1079 
-1089 IALLCTTL
+1089 
-1097 TISGGT
+1097 
-1103 VNATGG
+1103 ATGG
-1109 TATGGSE
+1109 TASADSE
-1116 ESYGLSLPGT
+1116 ASSRGIYVDMEA
-1126 FTISGGTVT
+1126 TISGGEVTATGGSASADSKAYSNGIDALRITVAPAEGQQ
-1135 IAGKTASFD
+1135 IAVTAGTDES
-1144 QSKSILPN
+1144 S
-1152 LSVLIAPQPKT
+1152 
-1163 QIRVQSGPNQ
+1163 
-1173 GNAAEITGSPFQ
+1173 AAAIIGSPFQ
-1185 EETEIV
+1185 EETEITG
-1191 DLASAAGVAYFK
+1191 LASAAGVAYFK

-1221 IADGKDVTSYL
+1221 IAGGKDVTSYL

-1259 SLTDGPYTQISAA
+1259 ALTDGPYTQISAA

-1367 EDVSL
+1367 EDTDL

-1398 GAVQVSLEHDGAFGF
+1398 GAVQVSLDHDGAFGF

-1587 AQHMGHDVS
+1587 AQHMGYDVS

>member
-1 MRLKR
+1 M
-6 LTAILLCLCM
+6 
-16 ALTLLPTAALA
+16 
-27 AAVGE
+27 
-32 TIHVGGVELT
+32 
-42 TTEGNPTV
+42 
-50 YAKTDDN
+50 
-57 GVVSTTNADENDYNI
+57 
-72 MWDGTTLTLNNADIT
+72 
-87 QVSHENA
+87 
-94 AISYYNNDPGNGGI
+94 
-108 SQLDLVLVG
+108 
-117 ENTVTGPNLD
+117 
-127 PISGY
+127 
-132 SSYGIL
+132 
-138 VAGDSLVGTA
+138 
-148 LTISGAGSL
+148 
-157 TATGGTVSKSGT
+157 
-169 YWSAGICNSVGDISV
+169 
-184 EGGTVKAT
+184 
-192 GGPSS
+192 
-197 GRSAGIHSQYKLTIS
+197 
-212 GGTVNAAGGE
+212 
-222 SESSYGIYSSSRG
+222 
-235 ITISGGTVTA
+235 
-245 EGATQAV
+245 
-252 RTTGTV
+252 
-258 TVAPEEDQQIAVT
+258 
-271 AGESETGAQEL
+271 
-282 SDSPFTETT
+282 
-291 SITSLISSAK
+291 
-301 YFHSIAGEAE
+301 
-311 DPGPDPDPDP
+311 
-321 DTPDPNIYV
+321 
-330 GGVGLYGDKDT
+330 
-341 TAYALTD
+341 
-348 GNGAVTTTG
+348 
-357 ATADN
+357 
-362 YTIMWDGETL
+362 
-372 TLSGADIQGAYGF
+372 
-385 RYNTASASAAIYRT
+385 
-399 GGLEIALLGANT
+399 
-411 VSNPGGETNNYGI
+411 
-424 YVYGDLT
+424 
-431 ISGSGSLAASG
+431 
-442 GQGTAGSY
+442 
-450 GIYTD
+450 
-455 WGGVTVSG
+455 
-463 GTVETTAGDAAYY
+463 ETTAGDAAHY
-476 SYGIYAFNGDVTVT
+476 SYGIYAFNGDVTVSG
-490 DGTVNAAGGAADL
+490 GTVNAAGGAA
-503 SYGINADN
+503 SFSHGID
-511 VTISGDGKVTATGGA
+511 VSGKLTISGDGKVTATGGA

-541 GGTVTATGGPASADV
+541 GGTVNATGGPASADV

-566 AAAISG
+566 AATISG

-583 GSFAGSC
+583 GSYAGSC
-590 GIYFEGKATIS
+590 GIYFEGKATVS
-601 GGEVTAEGG
+601 GGTVTATGG
-610 TASAG
+610 PATGSYAG

-643 PATGSYAGSCGISVY
+643 TATGSYAGSCGIDADNV
-658 GSIDISGGTV
+658 IVSGGTV

-717 PAEGQQIAVRAGTD
+717 PAEGQQITVTAG
-731 ADNAVKITDSPFT
+731 ADEDSAVKITDSPFT
-744 EEKEISGS
+744 EEKEISDSS

-761 IAEKA
+761 IAEEA

-774 NIYVGGVELTGDK
+774 NIYVGGVGLYGDK
-787 DTPAYALTDKS
+787 DTPAYALTNES
-798 GKVTIEGA
+798 GAVTTTGA
-806 SATGYTIM
+806 TADNYNIK
-814 WDGETLTLNNAVI
+814 WDGETLTLNNADI
-827 TRGSYK
+827 TQGSYK

-840 ENAGIN
+840 EDAGIH

-855 TGPGGDA
+855 TGPSGDT
-862 SRGIYTSGDLTIS
+862 SNGIYTRGELTIS

-882 SGGGISLFVTG
+882 SGGDIAAISNGLFVNG
-893 DLTISDGTVTATGGD
+893 DLTISDGTVTATGGE
-908 VSANDAYS
+908 VSANGAYS
-916 YGIFTPCDITISGGS
+916 YGIFTPCDLTISGGS
-931 VTAEGG
+931 VTAKGGAAEGD
-937 TASTTGA
+937 S
-944 SYAESFGIFAYNITI
+944 AESFGIFADNLTI

-965 ADGGTASATG
+965 AVGGTASATG

-989 VIVSN
+989 VTVSD
-994 GEVTATGGTA
+994 GEVTATGGSA
-1004 SAGNTGGHAESYG
+1004 SAVSNAYSNGIDASMITVAPAEREQ
-1017 IYVYG
+1017 I
-1022 RSNLPGSITI
+1022 
-1032 SGGIVNAD
+1032 
-1040 GGKASVTAADGGS
+1040 
-1053 AGSYGIS
+1053 
-1060 VYGSID
+1060 
-1066 ISDGI
+1066 
-1071 VNADGGQT
+1071 
-1079 SAEDDDTAIS
+1079 
-1089 IALLCTTL
+1089 
-1097 TISGGT
+1097 
-1103 VNATGG
+1103 
-1109 TATGGSE
+1109 
-1116 ESYGLSLPGT
+1116 
-1126 FTISGGTVT
+1126 TVT
-1135 IAGKTASFD
+1135 VGADES
-1144 QSKSILPN
+1144 S
-1152 LSVLIAPQPKT
+1152 
-1163 QIRVQSGPNQ
+1163 
-1173 GNAAEITGSPFQ
+1173 AAEITGSPFQ

-1259 SLTDGPYTQISAA
+1259 ALTDGPYTQISAA

-1281 RWVRRSSG
+1281 RWVRRSSSG
-1289 GGGSSSRPTG
+1289 GGGSSSRPAG

-1398 GAVQVSLEHDGAFGF
+1398 GAVQVSLDHDGAFGF

-1437 GEEALTFETSARI
+1437 REEALTFETSARI

-1543 QDAYYTEAVRWA
+1543 QGAYYAEAVRWA

-1572 DPITREQMAAILYRF
+1572 DPITREQMAAILYRY
-1587 AQHMGHDVS
+1587 AQRMGYDVS

>member
-1 MRLKR
+1 M
-6 LTAILLCLCM
+6 AILLCLCM

-94 AISYYNNDPGNGGI
+94 AISYYNTESGSSGI

-258 TVAPEEDQQIAVT
+258 TVDPEGGEQIEVT
-271 AGESETGAQEL
+271 AGESAASAAAISG
-282 SDSPFTETT
+282 SPFTREAEINENTT
-291 SITSLISSAK
+291 IGEDSTALVFEAK

-311 DPGPDPDPDP
+311 NPGPDPDPDP

-330 GGVGLYGDKDT
+330 GGVGLYGDKASNT
-341 TAYALTD
+341 TAYALT
-348 GNGAVTTTG
+348 NESGAVTTTG

-442 GQGTAGSY
+442 GEGSTGSY
-450 GIYTD
+450 GIYAHNGD
-455 WGGVTVSG
+455 IAVSG

-476 SYGIYAFNGDVTVT
+476 SYGIYAFNGDIAVT
-490 DGTVNAAGGAADL
+490 DGTVNATGGAA
-503 SYGINADN
+503 SFSHGIHATDDIN
-511 VTISGDGKVTATGGA
+511 ISGGRVTATGGA

-541 GGTVTATGGPASADV
+541 GGTVN
-556 GASSEGISAY
+556 
-566 AAAISG
+566 
-572 GTVTAT
+572 
-578 GGTAT
+578 
-583 GSFAGSC
+583 
-590 GIYFEGKATIS
+590 
-601 GGEVTAEGG
+601 
-610 TASAG
+610 
-615 STGDSAASYGIYASV
+615 
-630 ITISDGTV
+630 
-638 TATGG
+638 ATGG
-643 PATGSYAGSCGISVY
+643 PATGDSLSFGINAENVTVSDGTATATGGSATGNSLSFGINAENVT
-658 GSIDISGGTV
+658 ISGGTV
-668 TADGGTATG
+668 HATG
-677 SYAESCG
+677 GEVSGEYAYSYG
-684 IYFEEK
+684 IYVTLHGL
-690 ATISGGEVTAEGATQ
+690 TISGGEVTAEGATQ
-705 AVRSFTGSVTID
+705 AVRSFMGAVTVA
-717 PAEGQQIAVRAGTD
+717 PAEDQQIAVRAGTD

-761 IAEKA
+761 IAEA
-766 GDPGPDDP
+766 AEGPGSGEPNP
-774 NIYVGGVELTGDK
+774 NIYVGSVGLTGSK
-787 DTPAYALTDKS
+787 DTPAYALTN
-798 GKVTIEGA
+798 GGTVTKDGA
-806 SATGYTIM
+806 TADNYNIM
-814 WDGETLTLNNAVI
+814 WDGETLALKNAAI
-827 TRGSYK
+827 RGGHQFRPGES
-833 GAAIYCG
+833 AAIYYSG
-840 ENAGIN
+840 QDDITLKLSGNN
-846 LVLVGDSTV
+846 TV
-855 TGPGGDA
+855 TGPGG
-862 SRGIYTSGDLTIS
+862 GDTEVSCGVYADGNLTID
-875 GDGTLDV
+875 GDGTLNV
-882 SGGGISLFVTG
+882 SGGEVSADQARSYGISAS
-893 DLTISDGTVTATGGD
+893 DITISGGTVTATGGSATGSYA
-908 VSANDAYS
+908 VSCGIYVTNDLTVSGGTVTATGGTVTATGGPAPDSYAYS
-916 YGIFTPCDITISGGS
+916 CGIDASDITISGGTATATGGTATGS
-931 VTAEGG
+931 YAESRGIYVINDLTISGGEVTAEGG
-937 TASTTGA
+937 TA
-944 SYAESFGIFAYNITI
+944 F
-959 SGGTVN
+959 
-965 ADGGTASATG
+965 ADGSEG
-975 NESYACSY
+975 YA
-983 GIYARD
+983 
-989 VIVSN
+989 V
-994 GEVTATGGTA
+994 
-1004 SAGNTGGHAESYG
+1004 SYG
-1017 IYVYG
+1017 IYVH
-1022 RSNLPGSITI
+1022 SLNSLPGSITI

-1040 GGKASVTAADGGS
+1040 GGQASVTAADGGI

-1071 VNADGGQT
+1071 VNADGGT
-1079 SAEDDDTAIS
+1079 VSGNNTYSCGIYV
-1089 IALLCTTL
+1089 THGL
-1097 TISGGT
+1097 TISGGEVT
-1103 VNATGG
+1103 AEG
-1109 TATGGSE
+1109 TTQAVRIYSGGSVTVAPAE
-1116 ESYGLSLPGT
+1116 GQQIAVTAGTDESS
-1126 FTISGGTVT
+1126 
-1135 IAGKTASFD
+1135 
-1144 QSKSILPN
+1144 
-1152 LSVLIAPQPKT
+1152 
-1163 QIRVQSGPNQ
+1163 
-1173 GNAAEITGSPFQ
+1173 AAEITGSPFQ

-1221 IADGKDVTSYL
+1221 IAGGKDVTSYL

-1259 SLTDGPYTQISAA
+1259 ALTDGPYTQISAA

-1281 RWVRRSSG
+1281 RWVRRSSSG

-1398 GAVQVSLEHDGAFGF
+1398 GAVQVSLDHDGAFGF

-1474 HALPFEDVGTDAWY
+1474 HALPFEDVGTGAWY

-1505 GSTFSP
+1505 ASTFSP

-1543 QDAYYTEAVRWA
+1543 QDAYYAEAVRWA

-1587 AQHMGHDVS
+1587 AQHMGYDVS

>member
-1 MRLKR
+1 M
-6 LTAILLCLCM
+6 AILLCLCM

-94 AISYYNNDPGNGGI
+94 AISYYNTESGSSGI

-258 TVAPEEDQQIAVT
+258 TVDPEGGEQIEVT
-271 AGESETGAQEL
+271 AGESAASAAAISG
-282 SDSPFTETT
+282 SPFTREAEINENTT
-291 SITSLISSAK
+291 IGEDSTALVFEAK

-311 DPGPDPDPDP
+311 NPGPDPDPDP

-330 GGVGLYGDKDT
+330 GGVGLYGDKASNT
-341 TAYALTD
+341 TAYALT
-348 GNGAVTTTG
+348 NESGAVTTTG

-442 GQGTAGSY
+442 GEGSTGSY
-450 GIYTD
+450 GIYAHNGD
-455 WGGVTVSG
+455 IAVSG

-476 SYGIYAFNGDVTVT
+476 SYGIYAFNGDIAVT
-490 DGTVNAAGGAADL
+490 DGTVNATGGAA
-503 SYGINADN
+503 SFSHGIHATDDIN
-511 VTISGDGKVTATGGA
+511 ISGGRVTATGGA

-541 GGTVTATGGPASADV
+541 GGTVN
-556 GASSEGISAY
+556 
-566 AAAISG
+566 
-572 GTVTAT
+572 
-578 GGTAT
+578 
-583 GSFAGSC
+583 
-590 GIYFEGKATIS
+590 
-601 GGEVTAEGG
+601 
-610 TASAG
+610 
-615 STGDSAASYGIYASV
+615 
-630 ITISDGTV
+630 
-638 TATGG
+638 ATGG
-643 PATGSYAGSCGISVY
+643 PATGDSLSFGINAENVTVSDGTATATGGSATGNSLSFGINAENVT
-658 GSIDISGGTV
+658 ISGGTV
-668 TADGGTATG
+668 HATG
-677 SYAESCG
+677 GEVSGEYAYSYG
-684 IYFEEK
+684 IYVTLHGL
-690 ATISGGEVTAEGATQ
+690 TISGGEVTAEGATQ
-705 AVRSFTGSVTID
+705 AVRSFMGAVTVA
-717 PAEGQQIAVRAGTD
+717 PAEDQQIAVRAGTD

-761 IAEKA
+761 IAEA
-766 GDPGPDDP
+766 AEGPGSGEPNP
-774 NIYVGGVELTGDK
+774 NIYVGSVGLTGSK
-787 DTPAYALTDKS
+787 DTPAYALTN
-798 GKVTIEGA
+798 GGTVTKDGA
-806 SATGYTIM
+806 TADNYNIM
-814 WDGETLTLNNAVI
+814 WDGETLALKNAAI
-827 TRGSYK
+827 RGGHQFRPGES
-833 GAAIYCG
+833 AAIYYSG
-840 ENAGIN
+840 QDDITLKLSGNN
-846 LVLVGDSTV
+846 TV
-855 TGPGGDA
+855 TGPGG
-862 SRGIYTSGDLTIS
+862 GDTEVSCGVYADGNLTID
-875 GDGTLDV
+875 GDGTLNV
-882 SGGGISLFVTG
+882 SGGEVSADQARSYGISAS
-893 DLTISDGTVTATGGD
+893 DITISGGTVTATGGSATGSYA
-908 VSANDAYS
+908 VSCGIYVTNDLTVSGGTVTATGGTVTATGGPAPDSYAYS
-916 YGIFTPCDITISGGS
+916 CGIDASDITISGGTATATGGTATGS
-931 VTAEGG
+931 YAESRGIYVINDLTISGGEVTAEGG
-937 TASTTGA
+937 TA
-944 SYAESFGIFAYNITI
+944 F
-959 SGGTVN
+959 
-965 ADGGTASATG
+965 ADGSEG
-975 NESYACSY
+975 YA
-983 GIYARD
+983 
-989 VIVSN
+989 V
-994 GEVTATGGTA
+994 
-1004 SAGNTGGHAESYG
+1004 SYG
-1017 IYVYG
+1017 IYVH
-1022 RSNLPGSITI
+1022 SLNSLPGSITI

-1040 GGKASVTAADGGS
+1040 GGQASVTAADGGI

-1071 VNADGGQT
+1071 VNADGGT
-1079 SAEDDDTAIS
+1079 VSGNNTYSCGIYV
-1089 IALLCTTL
+1089 THGL
-1097 TISGGT
+1097 TISGGEVT
-1103 VNATGG
+1103 AEGATQ
-1109 TATGGSE
+1109 AVRIYSGGSVTVAPAE
-1116 ESYGLSLPGT
+1116 GQQIAVTAGTDESS
-1126 FTISGGTVT
+1126 
-1135 IAGKTASFD
+1135 
-1144 QSKSILPN
+1144 
-1152 LSVLIAPQPKT
+1152 
-1163 QIRVQSGPNQ
+1163 
-1173 GNAAEITGSPFQ
+1173 AAEITGSPFQ

-1221 IADGKDVTSYL
+1221 IAGGKDVTSYL

-1259 SLTDGPYTQISAA
+1259 ALTDGPYTQISAA

-1281 RWVRRSSG
+1281 RWVRRSSSG

-1398 GAVQVSLEHDGAFGF
+1398 GAVQVSLDHDGAFGF

-1474 HALPFEDVGTDAWY
+1474 HALPFEDVGTGAWY

-1505 GSTFSP
+1505 ASTFSP

-1543 QDAYYTEAVRWA
+1543 QDAYYAEAVRWA

-1587 AQHMGHDVS
+1587 AQHMGYDVS

>member
-311 DPGPDPDPDP
+311 APGPDPDPDP

-541 GGTVTATGGPASADV
+541 GGTVNATGGPASADV

-717 PAEGQQIAVRAGTD
+717 PAEGQQIAVTAGTD

-744 EEKEISGS
+744 SEKEISDSS

-761 IAEKA
+761 IAGKA

-774 NIYVGGVELTGDK
+774 NIYVGGVRLTGDK
-787 DTPAYALTDKS
+787 DTTAYALTNES
-798 GKVTIEGA
+798 GAVTTTGA
-806 SATGYTIM
+806 TADNYNIK
-814 WDGETLTLNNAVI
+814 WDGETLTLKGATI
-827 TRGSYK
+827 TQGSYK

-840 ENAGIN
+840 EDAGIH

-855 TGPGGDA
+855 TVPGGDA
-862 SRGIYTSGDLTIS
+862 SRGIYTGGELTIS

-882 SGGGISLFVTG
+882 SGGGISLFVNG
-893 DLTISDGTVTATGGD
+893 DLTISDGTVTATGGG

-916 YGIFTPCDITISGGS
+916 YGIFTPHDITISGGT

-937 TASTTGA
+937 TASTTGTG
-944 SYAESFGIFAYNITI
+944 YAESFGISVRDLTVSGGTVTATGGTVTATGGPAPDSYAYSCGIDASDITI
-959 SGGTVN
+959 SGGT
-965 ADGGTASATG
+965 A
-975 NESYACSY
+975 
-983 GIYARD
+983 
-989 VIVSN
+989 
-994 GEVTATGGTA
+994 TATGGTA
-1004 SAGNTGGHAESYG
+1004 TGSYAESRGIYVINDLTISGGEVTAEGGTAFADGSEGYAVSYG
-1017 IYVYG
+1017 IYVH
-1022 RSNLPGSITI
+1022 SLNSLPGSITI

-1040 GGKASVTAADGGS
+1040 GGQASVTAADGGI

-1071 VNADGGQT
+1071 VNADGGT
-1079 SAEDDDTAIS
+1079 VSGNNTYSCGIYV
-1089 IALLCTTL
+1089 THGL
-1097 TISGGT
+1097 TISGGEVT
-1103 VNATGG
+1103 AEG
-1109 TATGGSE
+1109 TTQAVRIYSGGSVTVAPAE
-1116 ESYGLSLPGT
+1116 GQQIAVTAGTDESS
-1126 FTISGGTVT
+1126 
-1135 IAGKTASFD
+1135 
-1144 QSKSILPN
+1144 
-1152 LSVLIAPQPKT
+1152 
-1163 QIRVQSGPNQ
+1163 
-1173 GNAAEITGSPFQ
+1173 AAEITGSPFQ

-1221 IADGKDVTSYL
+1221 IAGGKDVTSYL

-1259 SLTDGPYTQISAA
+1259 ALTDGPYTQISAA

-1281 RWVRRSSG
+1281 RWVRRSSSG

-1367 EDVSL
+1367 EDTDL

-1398 GAVQVSLEHDGAFGF
+1398 GAVQVSLDHDGAFGF

-1505 GSTFSP
+1505 ASTFSP

-1543 QDAYYTEAVRWA
+1543 QDAYYAEAVRWA

-1587 AQHMGHDVS
+1587 AQHMGYDVS

>member
-27 AAVGE
+27 ADEGQ
-32 TIHVGGVELT
+32 TIYVGGVELT
-42 TTEGNPTV
+42 TTAENPTV
-50 YAKTDDN
+50 YARTV
-57 GVVSTTNADENDYNI
+57 GGAVTTGGASATDYNI
-72 MWDGTTLTLNNADIT
+72 KWDGSTLTLSGADIQGT
-87 QVSHENA
+87 HGFSYTASASA
-94 AISYYNNDPGNGGI
+94 AIYRTGGLEIELLDENKVSNPGGESGIYHSFGIYAEGG
-108 SQLDLVLVG
+108 
-117 ENTVTGPNLD
+117 
-127 PISGY
+127 
-132 SSYGIL
+132 
-138 VAGDSLVGTA
+138 
-148 LTISGAGSL
+148 LTISGSGSLAASGGKGTAGSYGIYTDWGRVTVSGGGKV
-157 TATGGTVSKSGT
+157 TATGGEAKYYSYGIYADGGITVQSGSIT
-169 YWSAGICNSVGDISV
+169 AEGGAAENASYGIYVTRETLAIS
-184 EGGTVKAT
+184 GGTVHAT
-192 GGPSS
+192 GGEVS
-197 GRSAGIHSQYKLTIS
+197 GEYAYSFGIFTLCDITISGGTVHATGGSATGSYAESCGIYVTRGDLTIS
-212 GGTVNAAGGE
+212 GGTVNATGGTATG
-222 SESSYGIYSSSRG
+222 SCGIYATMG
-235 ITISGGTVTA
+235 VTISGGEVTA

-252 RTTGTV
+252 RIYSRGSV
-258 TVAPEEDQQIAVT
+258 TVDPAEGQQIAVT
-271 AGESETGAQEL
+271 AGTDENNAQKI
-282 SDSPFTETT
+282 SGSPFTGEAEINENTT
-291 SITSLISSAK
+291 IGEDSTALVFEAK
-301 YFHSIAGEAE
+301 YFHSIAGKA
-311 DPGPDPDPDP
+311 GDPDPD
-321 DTPDPNIYV
+321 DPNIYV
-330 GGVGLYGDKDT
+330 GGEGLTGSADT
-341 TAYALTD
+341 PAYALTD
-348 GNGAVTTTG
+348 ESGNVTTKG
-357 ATADN
+357 ASATD

-442 GQGTAGSY
+442 GEGSTGSY
-450 GIYTD
+450 GIYAHNGD
-455 WGGVTVSG
+455 IAVSG

-476 SYGIYAFNGDVTVT
+476 SYGIYAFNGDIAVT
-490 DGTVNAAGGAADL
+490 DGTVNATGGAA
-503 SYGINADN
+503 SFSHGIHATDDIN
-511 VTISGDGKVTATGGA
+511 ISGGRVTATGGA

-541 GGTVTATGGPASADV
+541 GGTVN
-556 GASSEGISAY
+556 
-566 AAAISG
+566 
-572 GTVTAT
+572 
-578 GGTAT
+578 
-583 GSFAGSC
+583 
-590 GIYFEGKATIS
+590 
-601 GGEVTAEGG
+601 
-610 TASAG
+610 
-615 STGDSAASYGIYASV
+615 
-630 ITISDGTV
+630 
-638 TATGG
+638 ATGG
-643 PATGSYAGSCGISVY
+643 PATGDSLSFGINAENVTVSDGTATATGGSATGNSLSFGINAENVT
-658 GSIDISGGTV
+658 ISGGTV
-668 TADGGTATG
+668 HATG
-677 SYAESCG
+677 GEVSGEYAYSYG
-684 IYFEEK
+684 IYVTLHGL
-690 ATISGGEVTAEGATQ
+690 TISGGEVTAEGATQ
-705 AVRSFTGSVTID
+705 AVRSFMGAVTVA
-717 PAEGQQIAVRAGTD
+717 PAEDQQIAVRAGTD

-761 IAEKA
+761 IAEA
-766 GDPGPDDP
+766 AEGPGSGEPNP
-774 NIYVGGVELTGDK
+774 NIYVGSVGLTGSK
-787 DTPAYALTDKS
+787 DTPAYALTN
-798 GKVTIEGA
+798 GGTVTKDGA
-806 SATGYTIM
+806 TADNYNIM
-814 WDGETLTLNNAVI
+814 WDGETLALKNAAI
-827 TRGSYK
+827 RGGHQFRPGES
-833 GAAIYCG
+833 AAIYYSG
-840 ENAGIN
+840 QDDITLKLSGNN
-846 LVLVGDSTV
+846 TV
-855 TGPGGDA
+855 TGPGG
-862 SRGIYTSGDLTIS
+862 GDTEVSCGVYADGNLTID
-875 GDGTLDV
+875 GDGTLNV
-882 SGGGISLFVTG
+882 SGGE
-893 DLTISDGTVTATGGD
+893 

-916 YGIFTPCDITISGGS
+916 YGIFTPCDITISGGT

-937 TASTTGA
+937 TASTTGTG
-944 SYAESFGIFAYNITI
+944 YAESFGISVRDLTVSGGSVNATGGTASATGPNGKAYSGGIDAYYNITI

-975 NESYACSY
+975 PNGEAYSRGFYAA
-983 GIYARD
+983 GITISD
-989 VIVSN
+989 

-1004 SAGNTGGHAESYG
+1004 SAAGTDGKAYSRG
-1017 IYVYG
+1017 IYVDMEA
-1022 RSNLPGSITI
+1022 TI

-1040 GGKASVTAADGGS
+1040 GGKVTFTGS
-1053 AGSYGIS
+1053 EGYAESCGIS
-1060 VYGSID
+1060 VRD
-1066 ISDGI
+1066 
-1071 VNADGGQT
+1071 
-1079 SAEDDDTAIS
+1079 
-1089 IALLCTTL
+1089 L
-1097 TISGGT
+1097 TVSGGT

-1144 QSKSILPN
+1144 QSKSVLPN

-1173 GNAAEITGSPFQ
+1173 GNAAEIKGSPFQ
-1185 EETEIV
+1185 EETEITG
-1191 DLASAAGVAYFK
+1191 LASAAGVAYFK

-1221 IADGKDVTSYL
+1221 IAGGKDVTSYL

-1259 SLTDGPYTQISAA
+1259 ALTDGPYTQISAA

-1367 EDVSL
+1367 EDTDL

-1398 GAVQVSLEHDGAFGF
+1398 GAVQVSLDHDGAFGF

-1587 AQHMGHDVS
+1587 AQHMGYDVS

-1607 DAPDV
+1607 DALDV

>member
-6 LTAILLCLCM
+6 LMAILLCLCM

-27 AAVGE
+27 ADEGQTIYVGDAV
-32 TIHVGGVELT
+32 LT
-42 TTEGNPTV
+42 TTAENPTV
-50 YAKTDDN
+50 YARTEDGAVTTDGANESSYNIKWDGATLTLN
-57 GVVSTTNADENDYNI
+57 NAVITQGSYKGAAIYYHDRYTAIHLVLMGESTVTGPNSSEGSCGIDVSGDLTIDGSGTLTVTGGDVTVTDTTYAISYGIDAPDIIISSGTVTATGGTVSGNNAISYGIDASDITISGGIVNATGGTAASGNADDSDAESCGIYADNVIVSGGAVTATGGSASGNSLSFGIIAENVTVSDGTATATGGEVSGNNAYSCGINATNGLTISGGEVTAEGATQAVLSFTGTVTVDPEGGEQIEVTAGAGKDSAAAIIGSPFTSEEEISDSSISSAQYFHSIAEKAGDPGPDDSNIYVGGVGLTGDKDTPAYALTDKSGKVTTTGATADNYNI
-72 MWDGTTLTLNNADIT
+72 MWDGETLTLNNADIT
-87 QVSHENA
+87 QGSHENA
-94 AISYYNNDPGNGGI
+94 AIYCGEDAGI
-108 SQLDLVLVG
+108 HLVLVG
-117 ENTVTGPNLD
+117 ESTVTGP
-127 PISGY
+127 SG
-132 SSYGIL
+132 
-138 VAGDSLVGTA
+138 VDA
-148 LTISGAGSL
+148 
-157 TATGGTVSKSGT
+157 
-169 YWSAGICNSVGDISV
+169 
-184 EGGTVKAT
+184 
-192 GGPSS
+192 
-197 GRSAGIHSQYKLTIS
+197 
-212 GGTVNAAGGE
+212 
-222 SESSYGIYSSSRG
+222 SRG
-235 ITISGGTVTA
+235 IYT
-245 EGATQAV
+245 
-252 RTTGTV
+252 R
-258 TVAPEEDQQIAVT
+258 
-271 AGESETGAQEL
+271 GE
-282 SDSPFTETT
+282 
-291 SITSLISSAK
+291 
-301 YFHSIAGEAE
+301 
-311 DPGPDPDPDP
+311 
-321 DTPDPNIYV
+321 
-330 GGVGLYGDKDT
+330 
-341 TAYALTD
+341 
-348 GNGAVTTTG
+348 
-357 ATADN
+357 
-362 YTIMWDGETL
+362 
-372 TLSGADIQGAYGF
+372 
-385 RYNTASASAAIYRT
+385 
-399 GGLEIALLGANT
+399 
-411 VSNPGGETNNYGI
+411 
-424 YVYGDLT
+424 LT
-431 ISGSGSLAASG
+431 ISGSGSL
-442 GQGTAGSY
+442 T
-450 GIYTD
+450 
-455 WGGVTVSG
+455 VTG
-463 GTVETTAGDAAYY
+463 
-476 SYGIYAFNGDVTVT
+476 GDVT
-490 DGTVNAAGGAADL
+490 AAGTD
-503 SYGINADN
+503 Y
-511 VTISGDGKVTATGGA
+511 
-526 AEHSCG
+526 AESCG
-532 IDASAIDIS
+532 IDADNVIVS
-541 GGTVTATGGPASADV
+541 GGIVNAD
-556 GASSEGISAY
+556 
-566 AAAISG
+566 
-572 GTVTAT
+572 
-578 GGTAT
+578 
-583 GSFAGSC
+583 
-590 GIYFEGKATIS
+590 
-601 GGEVTAEGG
+601 GG
-610 TASAG
+610 TASA
-615 STGDSAASYGIYASV
+615 TGNVSYAYSCGIDADNVIVSGGIVNADGGTAS
-630 ITISDGTV
+630 
-638 TATGG
+638 ATGNV
-643 PATGSYAGSCGISVY
+643 SYACSYGISVY
-658 GSIDISGGTV
+658 GSIDISGGAVTADGGEVTFTGSDGYACSYGISVYGSIDISDGIVNADGGTASATGNVSYACSYGIYVTRETLAISGGIVNADGGTATGSYAESCGIYVTHGLTISGGTV

-684 IYFEEK
+684 IYFKEK

-705 AVRSFTGSVTID
+705 AVRSFTGSVIID
-717 PAEGQQIAVRAGTD
+717 PAEGQQIAVTAGAGKD
-731 ADNAVKITDSPFT
+731 SAAAIIGSPFT
-744 EEKEISGS
+744 SEEEISDSS
-752 ISSAQYFHS
+752 ISGAQYFHS
-761 IAEKA
+761 IAEEA

-774 NIYVGGVELTGDK
+774 NLYVGGVGLTGDK
-787 DTPAYALTDKS
+787 DTPAYALTN
-798 GKVTIEGA
+798 GGTVTKDGA
-806 SATGYTIM
+806 TADNYNIK
-814 WDGETLTLNNAVI
+814 WDGETLTLKNAAI
-827 TRGSYK
+827 RGGHQFRPGES
-833 GAAIYCG
+833 AAIYYSG
-840 ENAGIN
+840 QDDITLKLSGNN
-846 LVLVGDSTV
+846 TV
-855 TGPGGDA
+855 TGPGGGDTEVSCGVYA
-862 SRGIYTSGDLTIS
+862 GSDLTIS
-875 GDGTLDV
+875 GDGTLNV
-882 SGGGISLFVTG
+882 SGGE
-893 DLTISDGTVTATGGD
+893 

-1017 IYVYG
+1017 IYAYDLTV
-1022 RSNLPGSITI
+1022 
-1032 SGGIVNAD
+1032 
-1040 GGKASVTAADGGS
+1040 
-1053 AGSYGIS
+1053 
-1060 VYGSID
+1060 
-1066 ISDGI
+1066 SDGE
-1071 VNADGGQT
+1071 VT
-1079 SAEDDDTAIS
+1079 
-1089 IALLCTTL
+1089 
-1097 TISGGT
+1097 
-1103 VNATGG
+1103 ATGG
-1109 TATGGSE
+1109 TASADSE
-1116 ESYGLSLPGT
+1116 ASSRGIYVDMEA
-1126 FTISGGTVT
+1126 TISGGEVTATGGSASADSKAYSNGIDALRITVAPAEGQQ
-1135 IAGKTASFD
+1135 IAVTAGTDES
-1144 QSKSILPN
+1144 S
-1152 LSVLIAPQPKT
+1152 
-1163 QIRVQSGPNQ
+1163 
-1173 GNAAEITGSPFQ
+1173 AAAIIGSPFQ
-1185 EETEIV
+1185 EETEITG
-1191 DLASAAGVAYFK
+1191 LASAAGVAYFK

-1221 IADGKDVTSYL
+1221 IAGGKDVTSYL

-1259 SLTDGPYTQISAA
+1259 ALTDGPYTQISAA

-1367 EDVSL
+1367 EDTDL

-1398 GAVQVSLEHDGAFGF
+1398 GAVQVSLDHDGAFGF

-1587 AQHMGHDVS
+1587 AQHMGYDVS

>member
-6 LTAILLCLCM
+6 LMAILLCLCM

-32 TIHVGGVELT
+32 TIHVGGVKLT
-42 TTEGNPTV
+42 TTAETPTV
-50 YAKTDDN
+50 YART
-57 GVVSTTNADENDYNI
+57 
-72 MWDGTTLTLNNADIT
+72 
-87 QVSHENA
+87 
-94 AISYYNNDPGNGGI
+94 
-108 SQLDLVLVG
+108 VG
-117 ENTVTGPNLD
+117 
-127 PISGY
+127 
-132 SSYGIL
+132 
-138 VAGDSLVGTA
+138 
-148 LTISGAGSL
+148 
-157 TATGGTVSKSGT
+157 
-169 YWSAGICNSVGDISV
+169 
-184 EGGTVKAT
+184 
-192 GGPSS
+192 
-197 GRSAGIHSQYKLTIS
+197 
-212 GGTVNAAGGE
+212 
-222 SESSYGIYSSSRG
+222 
-235 ITISGGTVTA
+235 
-245 EGATQAV
+245 
-252 RTTGTV
+252 
-258 TVAPEEDQQIAVT
+258 
-271 AGESETGAQEL
+271 
-282 SDSPFTETT
+282 
-291 SITSLISSAK
+291 
-301 YFHSIAGEAE
+301 
-311 DPGPDPDPDP
+311 
-321 DTPDPNIYV
+321 
-330 GGVGLYGDKDT
+330 
-341 TAYALTD
+341 
-348 GNGAVTTTG
+348 GAVTTDG
-357 ATADN
+357 ADGNN
-362 YTIMWDGETL
+362 YDIMWDGETL
-372 TLSGADIQGAYGF
+372 TLSGADIQGAHGF
-385 RYNTASASAAIYRT
+385 SYNTASASAAIYRT
-399 GGLEIALLGANT
+399 GGLEIALLGENK
-411 VSNPGGETNNYGI
+411 VSNPGGESGINHSFGI
-424 YVYGDLT
+424 YAGGGLT

-442 GQGTAGSY
+442 GEGSTGSY

-455 WGGVTVSG
+455 WGRVTVSG
-463 GTVETTAGDAAYY
+463 GGKVTATGGEAKYY
-476 SYGIYAFNGDVTVT
+476 SYGIYADGGITVQ
-490 DGTVNAAGGAADL
+490 
-503 SYGINADN
+503 
-511 VTISGDGKVTATGGA
+511 SGSITAEGGA
-526 AEHSCG
+526 AENESYG
-532 IDASAIDIS
+532 IY
-541 GGTVTATGGPASADV
+541 VTRETL
-556 GASSEGISAY
+556 
-566 AAAISG
+566 AISG
-572 GTVTAT
+572 GTVHAT
-578 GGTAT
+578 GGEVSGEYAY
-583 GSFAGSC
+583 SF
-590 GIYFEGKATIS
+590 GIFTLCDITIS
-601 GGEVTAEGG
+601 GGIVH
-610 TASAG
+610 
-615 STGDSAASYGIYASV
+615 
-630 ITISDGTV
+630 
-638 TATGG
+638 ATGG
-643 PATGSYAGSCGISVY
+643 S
-658 GSIDISGGTV
+658 
-668 TADGGTATG
+668 ATG

-684 IYFEEK
+684 IYVTRGDLTISGGTVN
-690 ATISGGEVTAEGATQ
+690 ATGGTATGSCGIYATMGVTISGGEVTAEGATQ
-705 AVRSFTGSVTID
+705 AVRIYSRGSVTVD
-717 PAEGQQIAVRAGTD
+717 PAEGQQIAVTAG
-731 ADNAVKITDSPFT
+731 ADESSAQKINGSPFT
-744 EEKEISGS
+744 ETTSITSLIGS
-752 ISSAQYFHS
+752 AKYFHS
-761 IAEKA
+761 IAEA
-766 GDPGPDDP
+766 AEGPGSGEPDP
-774 NIYVGGVELTGDK
+774 NIYVGSVGLTGDK
-787 DTPAYALTDKS
+787 DTPAYALTN
-798 GKVTIEGA
+798 GGTVTKDGA
-806 SATGYTIM
+806 TADNYNIK
-814 WDGETLTLNNAVI
+814 WDGETLTLKNAAI
-827 TRGSYK
+827 RGGHQFRPGES
-833 GAAIYCG
+833 AAIYYSG
-840 ENAGIN
+840 QDDITLKLSGNN
-846 LVLVGDSTV
+846 TV
-855 TGPGGDA
+855 TGPGGGDTEVSCGVYA
-862 SRGIYTSGDLTIS
+862 GSDLTIS
-875 GDGTLDV
+875 GDGTLNV
-882 SGGGISLFVTG
+882 SGGE
-893 DLTISDGTVTATGGD
+893 

-916 YGIFTPCDITISGGS
+916 YGIFTPCDITISGGT

-937 TASTTGA
+937 IASTTGA
-944 SYAESFGIFAYNITI
+944 DYAESFGIFAYNITI

-989 VIVSN
+989 VIVSD

-1004 SAGNTGGHAESYG
+1004 SADNTGGHAESYG
-1017 IYVYG
+1017 IYAYDLTVSDGEVTATGGTASADSEASSRGIYVDMEA
-1022 RSNLPGSITI
+1022 TI

-1040 GGKASVTAADGGS
+1040 GGEVTFTGSEGYAESCGIYVHDLTVSGGS
-1053 AGSYGIS
+1053 
-1060 VYGSID
+1060 
-1066 ISDGI
+1066 
-1071 VNADGGQT
+1071 VNATGGT
-1079 SAEDDDTAIS
+1079 ASA
-1089 IALLCTTL
+1089 TTGPNGKAYSGGIDAYYNI

-1103 VNATGG
+1103 VNADGG
-1109 TATGGSE
+1109 TASAAGTDGEASSGGIQAAIIAISSSTVTAEGGTASADSEAYSRGFYAAGITISGGEVTATGGSA
-1116 ESYGLSLPGT
+1116 SAAGT
-1126 FTISGGTVT
+1126 DGEVYSSGIDALRITVAPAEREQITVT
-1135 IAGKTASFD
+1135 VGADES
-1144 QSKSILPN
+1144 S
-1152 LSVLIAPQPKT
+1152 
-1163 QIRVQSGPNQ
+1163 
-1173 GNAAEITGSPFQ
+1173 AAEITGSPFQ
-1185 EETEIV
+1185 EETEITG
-1191 DLASAAGVAYFK
+1191 LASAAGVAYFK

-1259 SLTDGPYTQISAA
+1259 ALTDGPYTQISAA

-1289 GGGSSSRPTG
+1289 GGSSSSSRPTG

-1398 GAVQVSLEHDGAFGF
+1398 GAVQESLDHDGAFGF

-1511 DAAIT
+1511 DTAIT

-1525 RMAGSPQVNGLM
+1525 RKAGSPQVNGLM

-1543 QDAYYTEAVRWA
+1543 QDAYYAEAVRWA

-1587 AQHMGHDVS
+1587 AQHMGYDVS